1 MWNTI
6 SRFFAKGSKTAVVQ
20 EVTSPPLSP
29 SSTTTTTITTTR
41 TRTTTAARDDDER
54 QDRLACNGVADDDAS
69 VDGTSVHVFYG
80 ATMDRGA
87 SADDR
92 RRLPAAASAAATGA
106 ATAAAPTADQQSSGG
121 DSDSYDSRQAK
132 QRASVKWLLSKAY
145 NNRVPEKLREPYY
158 RDHEEQEHLKP
169 QIVHALSNAEL
180 YCLALANIYSDP
192 NYHNQNHYGIL
203 QALARK
209 GVYVAEQNNTQLTET
224 ILIQNS
230 PLKMSAHMAVIE
242 GLMVL
247 YAKEV
252 VTGDRVVSAIRRFD
266 PQAEVD
272 VPSDHEKGLL
282 LWINHASHAL
292 IAKIQSEDGAGDKT
306 RLPELPAAKDFQ
318 SLCDG
323 VGLAA
328 VVAFYCPGELN
339 WMEIRVSKRP
349 SVADAL
355 HNLSLVH
362 AFCVKCLPYSIFH
375 MQPEDVTYM
384 RGSMKQNLVVFLAD
398 MYNVLEIH
406 PAKCVR
412 YPGEERAMQYL
423 DACPRNSHGV
433 AHKRSLPQSIAPIP
447 DLRSNLSISAPG
459 FTVAKSASS
468 TIVKKSQSL
477 QQTAENHPYDDR
489 RAGSEE
495 SFVVHR
501 GKGIPTLSSVA
512 DDKSVARTEAAGR
525 PSNWEDQR
533 RSSYAGRRSRRN
545 SITDDSQLTIEN
557 FGGSQDNL
565 HNFGRNP
572 DKEVGAHIGK
582 RSTTEPTLPARSS
595 VQDVYG
601 SGVQH
606 IIADNGYN
614 GSNGGE
620 EPPRLRRQASNSSL
634 DNVALRQ
641 ILHSSA
647 ENDGGGTDNGD
658 GGDAVTKLAS
668 FANLNRQSSEK
679 GINFTYMEQERQDD
693 VKQLNKRH
701 GQSNGNGEKKTT
713 FATLPNTTTWQQQS
727 SQQSQQME
735 QHSVDENG
743 GNTIMASQLNNI
755 RLKLEEKRRHI
766 ENEKRKMEVVM
777 SKQRQKVGKAA
788 FLQAVT
794 KGKVKSPSS
803 STSGGDSP
811 AETVGPPTPV
821 TSGSSGATPTSV
833 SEASSVPQQLP
844 QEKPQRPFSLK
855 EISEDV
861 RDVEHKWL
869 EHDGNAPFIE
879 TRRTPDIENMDPEQY
894 RQSITQMNTSLS
906 EIQADI
912 QRLANQQ
919 NQIQQQHLM
928 TQHQKQMQQQ
938 FQQLQSLS
946 QQHMQTYGMPP
957 MNPLTPRLQD
967 PQQSQFYLHD
977 QPQVQRRMWGQP
989 APAQSLANEMAAV
1002 GYQQSM
1008 DSRFSPQPA
1017 AYQQD
1022 MRIYTDP
1029 TRTWAAPHP
1038 AQKGFVLHDTQEP
1051 RYLNGGDHSLC
1062 NNQMSHPGPTGYPA
1076 SSSLF
1081 NQTQATSASP
1091 QHRNAI
1097 HRISQ
1102 LISESPEPKRS
1113 TVHHIPISCESPTEK
1128 RQVTALHTPVPAPP
1142 ADDMKPQNI
1151 SFIGNDDDIAQGIR
1165 GLNITSGSR
1174 TYRIPSPTRPTI
1186 SQNSFQPHPSLRETS
1201 RSATPDVTPLDS
1213 TDAGEKGFYISFDN
1227 DAPKKPKPTLRVK
1240 RMSPKKERSAS
1251 SYNEHE
1257 DFMRSESP
1265 PVSTVERQKQAE
1277 AQRELERERLRQ
1289 AEEREQQRQEMR
1301 DRELKREIERER
1313 QREKQRD
1320 SNTEGRHASGVGLV
1334 IGNQLTNPDPN
1345 SMDEM
1350 EKKKERIMLMSLQR
1364 RQRQEEMKER
1374 KEVETQA
1381 RREQEKLKA
1390 EERARKK
1397 EEERQ
1402 RRAAILEHHK
1412 VKKAIEEA
1420 EREGKVIDKEL
1431 LNAIN
1436 PAKLR
1441 NKTTPARPRPKT
1453 IHGDAGAVLDSG
1465 ALTPS
1470 RGKKGSSSN
1479 LSTASLTSPTMRR
1492 DYYRGSQDSLT
1503 AAHLDDRRCSGPLY
1517 RGGSLR
1523 VSSVD
1528 SPDDGRGSSPCRSVN
1543 QLGRRGSYK
1552 TSRDAQ
1558 ESQQQIRGRP
1568 KYQTYQNFKG
1578 RKSNSLMNL
1587 CDSDSGLGRSTPPR
1601 RAASPG
1607 IGSMRH
1613 LTSPSGPGSLP
1624 PALMTSKK
1632 RIYDDGSSD
1641 ISSTPSSMMD
1651 YNGPRLYKLPIAKSN
1666 RNIMLNAVEYCVF
1679 PGTVNR
1685 EAKSRVLEEISRSES
1700 KHFLI
1705 LFRDAGCQFRALYS
1719 YCPEREEVAK
1729 LYGTGPKQ
1737 VIDNMFDKFFKYN
1750 SSGKCFSQVHTKHLT
1765 VTIDAFT
1772 IHNSLWQGKKVNL
1785 PNKKDIPLVI

>member
-1 MWNTI
+1 MWSAIT
-6 SRFFAKGSKTAVVQ
+6 RLFVKGKTEESA
-20 EVTSPPLSP
+20 P
-29 SSTTTTTITTTR
+29 R
-41 TRTTTAARDDDER
+41 TKDRTCD
-54 QDRLACNGVADDDAS
+54 GVPDT
-69 VDGTSVHVFYG
+69 VVHVFD
-80 ATMDRGA
+80 AMDRNAG
-87 SADDR
+87 DDR
-92 RRLPAAASAAATGA
+92 RKGPAGEQHHDGA
-106 ATAAAPTADQQSSGG
+106 ETEHF
-121 DSDSYDSRQAK
+121 SDAYDSRQAK

-145 NNRVPEKLREPYY
+145 NNRVPENLRDPYY
-158 RDHEEQEHLKP
+158 IDNENQEHLKP

-192 NYHNQNHYGIL
+192 NYHNQNHCGIL

-209 GVYVAEQNNTQLTET
+209 GVYLAEPNNTQLTET

-272 VPSDHEKGLL
+272 VPADHEKGLL
-282 LWINHASHAL
+282 LWISHASNAL
-292 IAKIQSEDGAGDKT
+292 IAKIQADEGAGDKT

-339 WMEIRVSKRP
+339 WMDIRVSKRP

-362 AFCVKCLPYSIFH
+362 AFCNRCLPYSIFH
-375 MQPEDVTYM
+375 MLPEDVTYM
-384 RGSMKQNLVVFLAD
+384 RGCMKQNLVVFLAD

-412 YPGEERAMQYL
+412 YPGEERAMQFL

-447 DLRSNLSISAPG
+447 DLRSNLSVSAPG
-459 FTVAKSASS
+459 FTVAKAPSS
-468 TIVKKSQSL
+468 SSVKKSQSL
-477 QQTAENHPYDDR
+477 QQTAENYSHDDR

-512 DDKSVARTEAAGR
+512 DEKSITRVDAAGR
-525 PSNWEDQR
+525 PSNWEEQR

-545 SITDDSQLTIEN
+545 SVSDDSQLTIEN

-606 IIADNGYN
+606 ILSDNGYDK
-614 GSNGGE
+614 E
-620 EPPRLRRQASNSSL
+620 EPPRLRRQTSNSSL
-634 DNVALRQ
+634 DNVALKQ
-641 ILHSSA
+641 ILHSS
-647 ENDGGGTDNGD
+647 ENVNSDGDTS
-658 GGDAVTKLAS
+658 KLAS
-668 FANLNRQSSEK
+668 FANLSRQSSEK
-679 GINFTYMEQERQDD
+679 GINLTYTEQERDD
-693 VKQLNKRH
+693 SKSNLSNKKL
-701 GQSNGNGEKKTT
+701 GQTNGNRNGEKKTT

-727 SQQSQQME
+727 NQQSQQME
-735 QHSVDENG
+735 QHSVADENG

-766 ENEKRKMEVVM
+766 ENEKRRMEVVM

-794 KGKVKSPSS
+794 KLYLVGKVKSPSS

-811 AETVGPPTPV
+811 AEIGPPTPV
-821 TSGSSGATPTSV
+821 TSGSSGETPTSV
-833 SEASSVPQQLP
+833 SETTPVTQQP
-844 QEKPQRPFSLK
+844 SQEKPQRPFSLK

-879 TRRTPDIENMDPEQY
+879 TRRTPDIENMDLEQY
-894 RQSITQMNTSLS
+894 HQSISQIYTPFRRMNNSLS

-928 TQHQKQMQQQ
+928 TQHQQQIQQQ

-946 QQHMQTYGMPP
+946 QQHMQNFGMAPI
-957 MNPLTPRLQD
+957 NPLTSKLQD
-967 PQQSQFYLHD
+967 TQQSQFYLHD
-977 QPQVQRRMWGQP
+977 QPQLQRRMWGQP
-989 APAQSLANEMAAV
+989 PPTQSLANEMAAV

-1008 DSRFSPQPA
+1008 DPRYNTQPTP
-1017 AYQQD
+1017 YQQD
-1022 MRIYTDP
+1022 MRLYQD
-1029 TRTWAAPHP
+1029 TRNWGTHP
-1038 AQKGFVLHDTQEP
+1038 PQQKGFVLHDTPQEP

-1062 NNQMSHPGPTGYPA
+1062 NNQMSHPGPTYP
-1076 SSSLF
+1076 SSTSIF
-1081 NQTQATSASP
+1081 NQTPPSSASP
-1091 QHRNAI
+1091 QHRNAV

-1102 LISESPEPKRS
+1102 LMSESPEPKRP
-1113 TVHHIPISCESPTEK
+1113 TVHHIPIKCESPTEK
-1128 RQVTALHTPVPAPP
+1128 RQIAAMHAPVPAPP
-1142 ADDMKPQNI
+1142 VDDMKPQNI
-1151 SFIGNDDDIAQGIR
+1151 SFIGNDDELTQGIR

-1174 TYRIPSPTRPTI
+1174 TYRIPSPTRPSI
-1186 SQNSFQPHPSLRETS
+1186 SRNSFQPHPSLRE
-1201 RSATPDVTPLDS
+1201 ATPSPSGTPEVTPLDP
-1213 TDAGEKGFYISFDN
+1213 TDAGEKGFYICFDN

-1240 RMSPKKERSAS
+1240 RTSPKKERGVS
-1251 SYNEHE
+1251 SYVDSE
-1257 DFMRSESP
+1257 DFTMRPDSP
-1265 PVSTVERQKQAE
+1265 SAIVMDRQKQLE
-1277 AQRELERERLRQ
+1277 IQR
-1289 AEEREQQRQEMR
+1289 
-1301 DRELKREIERER
+1301 DSD
-1313 QREKQRD
+1313 REKQRQID
-1320 SNTEGRHASGVGLV
+1320 ERDFQRQEIRDREIQREGEREKQRERHEMSGESRQSGVGLI
-1334 IGNQLTNPDPN
+1334 IGNQLANPDPN
-1345 SMDEM
+1345 SLDEM
-1350 EKKKERIMLMSLQR
+1350 ERKKERIMLLSLQR
-1364 RQRQEEMKER
+1364 RQQQEEMKER
-1374 KEVETQA
+1374 KEVEAQA

-1402 RRAAILEHHK
+1402 RRAAILEQHK

-1431 LNAIN
+1431 LNTIK
-1436 PAKLR
+1436 PTKLR
-1441 NKTTPARPRPKT
+1441 NKTATTRPRPKT
-1453 IHGDAGAVLDSG
+1453 IHVDAGTELDSG

-1503 AAHLDDRRCSGPLY
+1503 AAHFDERRSGPLY

-1528 SPDDGRGSSPCRSVN
+1528 SPDDGRGSSPCRSMN

-1552 TSRDAQ
+1552 TSRD
-1558 ESQQQIRGRP
+1558 
-1568 KYQTYQNFKG
+1568 T
-1578 RKSNSLMNL
+1578 
-1587 CDSDSGLGRSTPPR
+1587 DSGLGRATPPR
-1601 RAASPG
+1601 RAPSPG
-1607 IGSMRH
+1607 MGSMRH
-1613 LTSPSGPGSLP
+1613 LPSPSGPGSLP
-1624 PALMTSKK
+1624 PGLMTK
-1632 RIYDDGSSD
+1632 RRVFDDGSSD

-1651 YNGPRLYKLPIAKSN
+1651 YNGPRLYKQPTTKSN
-1666 RNIMLNAVEYCVF
+1666 RGIMLNAVEYCVF
-1679 PGTVNR
+1679 PGTVNK
-1685 EAKSRVLEEISRSES
+1685 EAKRRVLDEIARSES

-1719 YCPEREEVAK
+1719 YCPDREEVSK

-1737 VIDNMFDKFFKYN
+1737 VMDKMFDKFFKYN
-1750 SSGKCFSQVHTKHLT
+1750 SGAKCFSQVHTKHLT

-1785 PNKKDIPLVI
+1785 PNKKDMPLVI

>member
-1 MWNTI
+1 MWSAIT
-6 SRFFAKGSKTAVVQ
+6 RLFVKGKTEESA
-20 EVTSPPLSP
+20 P
-29 SSTTTTTITTTR
+29 R
-41 TRTTTAARDDDER
+41 TKDWTCD
-54 QDRLACNGVADDDAS
+54 GVPDT
-69 VDGTSVHVFYG
+69 VVHVFD
-80 ATMDRGA
+80 AMDRNAG
-87 SADDR
+87 DDR
-92 RRLPAAASAAATGA
+92 RKGPAGEQHHDGA
-106 ATAAAPTADQQSSGG
+106 ESEHF
-121 DSDSYDSRQAK
+121 SDAYDSRQAK

-145 NNRVPEKLREPYY
+145 NNRVPENLRDPYY
-158 RDHEEQEHLKP
+158 IDNENQEHLKP

-192 NYHNQNHYGIL
+192 NYHNQNHCGIL

-209 GVYVAEQNNTQLTET
+209 GVYLAEPNNTQLTET

-272 VPSDHEKGLL
+272 VPADHEKGLL
-282 LWINHASHAL
+282 LWISHASNAL
-292 IAKIQSEDGAGDKT
+292 IAKIQAEEGAGDKT

-339 WMEIRVSKRP
+339 WMDIRVSKRP

-362 AFCVKCLPYSIFH
+362 AFCNRCLPYSIFH
-375 MQPEDVTYM
+375 MLPEDVTYM
-384 RGSMKQNLVVFLAD
+384 RGCMKQNLVVFLAD

-412 YPGEERAMQYL
+412 YPGEERAMQFL

-447 DLRSNLSISAPG
+447 DLRSNLSVSAPG
-459 FTVAKSASS
+459 FTVAKAPSS
-468 TIVKKSQSL
+468 SSVKKSQSL
-477 QQTAENHPYDDR
+477 QQTAENYSHDDR

-512 DDKSVARTEAAGR
+512 DEKSITRIDAAGR
-525 PSNWEDQR
+525 PSNWEEQR

-545 SITDDSQLTIEN
+545 SVSDDSQLTIEN

-606 IIADNGYN
+606 ILSDNGYDK
-614 GSNGGE
+614 E
-620 EPPRLRRQASNSSL
+620 EPPRLRRQTSNSSL
-634 DNVALRQ
+634 DNVALKQ
-641 ILHSSA
+641 ILHSS
-647 ENDGGGTDNGD
+647 ENVNSDGDTS
-658 GGDAVTKLAS
+658 KLAS
-668 FANLNRQSSEK
+668 FANLSRQSSEK
-679 GINFTYMEQERQDD
+679 GINLTYTEQERDD
-693 VKQLNKRH
+693 SKSNLSSKKL
-701 GQSNGNGEKKTT
+701 GQTNGNRNGEKKTT

-727 SQQSQQME
+727 NQQSQQME
-735 QHSVDENG
+735 QHSVADENG

-766 ENEKRKMEVVM
+766 ENEKRRMEVVM

-794 KGKVKSPSS
+794 
-803 STSGGDSP
+803 
-811 AETVGPPTPV
+811 
-821 TSGSSGATPTSV
+821 
-833 SEASSVPQQLP
+833 
-844 QEKPQRPFSLK
+844 K

-879 TRRTPDIENMDPEQY
+879 TRRTPDIENMDLEQY
-894 RQSITQMNTSLS
+894 HQSISQMNNSLS

-928 TQHQKQMQQQ
+928 TQHQQQIQQQ

-946 QQHMQTYGMPP
+946 QQHMQNFGMAPI
-957 MNPLTPRLQD
+957 NPLTSKLQD
-967 PQQSQFYLHD
+967 TQQSQFYLHD
-977 QPQVQRRMWGQP
+977 QPQLQRRMWGQP
-989 APAQSLANEMAAV
+989 PPTQSLANEMAAV

-1008 DSRFSPQPA
+1008 DPRYSTQPTP
-1017 AYQQD
+1017 YQQD
-1022 MRIYTDP
+1022 MRLYQD
-1029 TRTWAAPHP
+1029 TRNWGTHP
-1038 AQKGFVLHDTQEP
+1038 PQQKGFVLHDTPQEP

-1062 NNQMSHPGPTGYPA
+1062 NNQMSHPGPTYP
-1076 SSSLF
+1076 SSTSIF
-1081 NQTQATSASP
+1081 NQTPPSSASP
-1091 QHRNAI
+1091 QHRNAV

-1102 LISESPEPKRS
+1102 LMSESPEPKRP
-1113 TVHHIPISCESPTEK
+1113 TVHHIPIKCESPTEK
-1128 RQVTALHTPVPAPP
+1128 RQITAMHAPVPAPP
-1142 ADDMKPQNI
+1142 VDDMKPQNI
-1151 SFIGNDDDIAQGIR
+1151 SFIGNDDELTQGIR

-1174 TYRIPSPTRPTI
+1174 TYRIPSPTRPSI
-1186 SQNSFQPHPSLRETS
+1186 SRNSFQPHPSLRE
-1201 RSATPDVTPLDS
+1201 ATPSPSGTPEVTPLDP
-1213 TDAGEKGFYISFDN
+1213 TDAGEKGFYICFDN

-1240 RMSPKKERSAS
+1240 RTSPKKERGVS
-1251 SYNEHE
+1251 SYVDSE
-1257 DFMRSESP
+1257 DFTMRPDSP
-1265 PVSTVERQKQAE
+1265 SAIVMDRQKQLE
-1277 AQRELERERLRQ
+1277 IQR
-1289 AEEREQQRQEMR
+1289 
-1301 DRELKREIERER
+1301 DSD
-1313 QREKQRD
+1313 REKQRQID
-1320 SNTEGRHASGVGLV
+1320 ERDFQRQEIRDREIQREGEREKQRERHEMSGESRQSGVGLI
-1334 IGNQLTNPDPN
+1334 IGNQLANPDPN
-1345 SMDEM
+1345 SLDEM
-1350 EKKKERIMLMSLQR
+1350 ERKKERIMLLSLQR
-1364 RQRQEEMKER
+1364 RQQQEEMKER
-1374 KEVETQA
+1374 KEVEAQA

-1402 RRAAILEHHK
+1402 RRAAILEQHK

-1431 LNAIN
+1431 LNTIK
-1436 PAKLR
+1436 PTKLR
-1441 NKTTPARPRPKT
+1441 NKTATTRPRPKT
-1453 IHGDAGAVLDSG
+1453 IHVDAGTELDSG

-1503 AAHLDDRRCSGPLY
+1503 AAHFDERRSGPLY

-1528 SPDDGRGSSPCRSVN
+1528 SPDDGRGSSPCRSMN

-1552 TSRDAQ
+1552 TSRDVQ
-1558 ESQQQIRGRP
+1558 EPQQQVRGRP
-1568 KYQTYQNFKG
+1568 KYPSYQNFKG

-1587 CDSDSGLGRSTPPR
+1587 CGSSSDQDGMMCRYTDTDSGLGRATPPR
-1601 RAASPG
+1601 RAPSPG
-1607 IGSMRH
+1607 MGSMRH
-1613 LTSPSGPGSLP
+1613 LPSPSGPGSLP
-1624 PALMTSKK
+1624 PGLMTK
-1632 RIYDDGSSD
+1632 RRVFDDGSSD

-1651 YNGPRLYKLPIAKSN
+1651 YNGPRLYKQPTTKSN
-1666 RNIMLNAVEYCVF
+1666 RGIMLNAVEYCVF
-1679 PGTVNR
+1679 PGTVNK
-1685 EAKSRVLEEISRSES
+1685 EAKRRVLDEIARSES

-1719 YCPEREEVAK
+1719 YCPDREEVSK

-1737 VIDNMFDKFFKYN
+1737 VMDKMFDKFFKYN
-1750 SSGKCFSQVHTKHLT
+1750 SGAKCFSQVHTKHLT

-1785 PNKKDIPLVI
+1785 PNKKDMPLVI

>member
-1 MWNTI
+1 MWSAIT
-6 SRFFAKGSKTAVVQ
+6 RLFVKGKTEESA
-20 EVTSPPLSP
+20 P
-29 SSTTTTTITTTR
+29 R
-41 TRTTTAARDDDER
+41 TKDRTCD
-54 QDRLACNGVADDDAS
+54 GVPDT
-69 VDGTSVHVFYG
+69 VVHVFD
-80 ATMDRGA
+80 AMDRNAG
-87 SADDR
+87 DDR
-92 RRLPAAASAAATGA
+92 RKGPAGEQHHDGA
-106 ATAAAPTADQQSSGG
+106 ESEHF
-121 DSDSYDSRQAK
+121 SDAYDSRQAK

-145 NNRVPEKLREPYY
+145 NNRVPENLRDPYY
-158 RDHEEQEHLKP
+158 IDNENQEHLKP

-192 NYHNQNHYGIL
+192 NYHNQNHCGIL

-209 GVYVAEQNNTQLTET
+209 GVYLAEPNNTQLTET

-272 VPSDHEKGLL
+272 VPADHEKGLL
-282 LWINHASHAL
+282 LWISHASNAL
-292 IAKIQSEDGAGDKT
+292 IAKIQAEEGAGDKT

-339 WMEIRVSKRP
+339 WMDIRVSKRP

-362 AFCVKCLPYSIFH
+362 AFCNRCLPYSIFH
-375 MQPEDVTYM
+375 MLPEDVTYM
-384 RGSMKQNLVVFLAD
+384 RGCMKQNLVVFLAD

-412 YPGEERAMQYL
+412 YPGEERAMQFL

-447 DLRSNLSISAPG
+447 DLRSNLSVSAPG
-459 FTVAKSASS
+459 FTVAKAPSS
-468 TIVKKSQSL
+468 SSVKKSQSL
-477 QQTAENHPYDDR
+477 QQTAENYSHDDR

-512 DDKSVARTEAAGR
+512 DEKSITRVDAAGR
-525 PSNWEDQR
+525 PSNWEEQR

-545 SITDDSQLTIEN
+545 SVSDDSQLTIEN

-606 IIADNGYN
+606 ILSDNGYDK
-614 GSNGGE
+614 E
-620 EPPRLRRQASNSSL
+620 EPPRLRRQTSNSSL
-634 DNVALRQ
+634 DNVALKQ
-641 ILHSSA
+641 ILHSS
-647 ENDGGGTDNGD
+647 ENVNSDGDTS
-658 GGDAVTKLAS
+658 KLAS
-668 FANLNRQSSEK
+668 FANLSRQSSEK
-679 GINFTYMEQERQDD
+679 GINLTYTEQERDD
-693 VKQLNKRH
+693 SKSNLSNKKL
-701 GQSNGNGEKKTT
+701 GQTNGNRNGEKKTT

-727 SQQSQQME
+727 NQQSQQME
-735 QHSVDENG
+735 QHSVADENG

-766 ENEKRKMEVVM
+766 ENEKRRMEVVM

-794 KGKVKSPSS
+794 KLYLVGKVKSPSS

-811 AETVGPPTPV
+811 AEIGPPTPV
-821 TSGSSGATPTSV
+821 TSGSSGETPTSV
-833 SEASSVPQQLP
+833 SETTPVTQQP
-844 QEKPQRPFSLK
+844 SQEKPQRPFSLK

-879 TRRTPDIENMDPEQY
+879 TRRTPDIENMDLEQY
-894 RQSITQMNTSLS
+894 HQSISQICTPFRRMNNSLS

-928 TQHQKQMQQQ
+928 TQHQQQIQQQ

-946 QQHMQTYGMPP
+946 QQHMQNFGMAPI
-957 MNPLTPRLQD
+957 NPLTSKLQD
-967 PQQSQFYLHD
+967 TQQSQFYLHD
-977 QPQVQRRMWGQP
+977 QPQLQRRMWGQP
-989 APAQSLANEMAAV
+989 PPTQSLANEMAAV

-1008 DSRFSPQPA
+1008 DPRYSTQPTP
-1017 AYQQD
+1017 YQQD
-1022 MRIYTDP
+1022 MRLYQD
-1029 TRTWAAPHP
+1029 TRNWGTHP
-1038 AQKGFVLHDTQEP
+1038 PQQKGFVLHDTPQEP

-1062 NNQMSHPGPTGYPA
+1062 NNQMSHPGPTYP
-1076 SSSLF
+1076 SSTSIF
-1081 NQTQATSASP
+1081 NQTPPSSASP
-1091 QHRNAI
+1091 QHRNAV

-1102 LISESPEPKRS
+1102 LMSESPEPKRP
-1113 TVHHIPISCESPTEK
+1113 TVHHIPIKCESPTEK
-1128 RQVTALHTPVPAPP
+1128 RQITAMHAPVPAPP
-1142 ADDMKPQNI
+1142 VDDMKPQNI
-1151 SFIGNDDDIAQGIR
+1151 SFIGNDDELTRGIR

-1174 TYRIPSPTRPTI
+1174 TYRIPSPTRPSI
-1186 SQNSFQPHPSLRETS
+1186 SRNSFQPHPSLRE
-1201 RSATPDVTPLDS
+1201 ATPSPSGTPEVTPLDP
-1213 TDAGEKGFYISFDN
+1213 TDAGEKGFYICFDN

-1240 RMSPKKERSAS
+1240 RTSPKKERGVS
-1251 SYNEHE
+1251 SYVDSE
-1257 DFMRSESP
+1257 DFTMRPDSP
-1265 PVSTVERQKQAE
+1265 SAIVMDRQKQLE
-1277 AQRELERERLRQ
+1277 IQR
-1289 AEEREQQRQEMR
+1289 
-1301 DRELKREIERER
+1301 DSD
-1313 QREKQRD
+1313 REKQRQID
-1320 SNTEGRHASGVGLV
+1320 ERDFQRQEIRDREIQREGEREKQRERHEMSAESRQSGVGLI
-1334 IGNQLTNPDPN
+1334 IGNQLANPDPN
-1345 SMDEM
+1345 SLDEM
-1350 EKKKERIMLMSLQR
+1350 ERKKERIMLLSLQR
-1364 RQRQEEMKER
+1364 RQQQEEMKER
-1374 KEVETQA
+1374 KEVEAQA

-1402 RRAAILEHHK
+1402 RRAAILEQHK

-1431 LNAIN
+1431 LNTIK
-1436 PAKLR
+1436 PTKLR
-1441 NKTTPARPRPKT
+1441 NKTATTRPRPKT
-1453 IHGDAGAVLDSG
+1453 IHVDAGTELDSG

-1503 AAHLDDRRCSGPLY
+1503 AAHFDERRSGPLY

-1528 SPDDGRGSSPCRSVN
+1528 SPDDGRGSSPCRSMN

-1552 TSRDAQ
+1552 TSRGSSSDQ
-1558 ESQQQIRGRP
+1558 DGMMCR
-1568 KYQTYQNFKG
+1568 YT
-1578 RKSNSLMNL
+1578 
-1587 CDSDSGLGRSTPPR
+1587 DTDSGLGRATPPR
-1601 RAASPG
+1601 RAPSPG
-1607 IGSMRH
+1607 MGSMRH
-1613 LTSPSGPGSLP
+1613 LPSPSGPGSLP
-1624 PALMTSKK
+1624 PGLMTK
-1632 RIYDDGSSD
+1632 RRVFDDGSSD

-1651 YNGPRLYKLPIAKSN
+1651 YNGPRLYKQPTTKSN
-1666 RNIMLNAVEYCVF
+1666 RGIMLNAVEYCVF
-1679 PGTVNR
+1679 PGTVNK
-1685 EAKSRVLEEISRSES
+1685 EAKRRVLDEIARSES

-1719 YCPEREEVAK
+1719 YCPDREEVSK

-1737 VIDNMFDKFFKYN
+1737 VMDKMFDKFFKYN
-1750 SSGKCFSQVHTKHLT
+1750 SGAKCFSQVHTKHLT

-1785 PNKKDIPLVI
+1785 PNKKDMPLVI

>member
-1 MWNTI
+1 MWSAIT
-6 SRFFAKGSKTAVVQ
+6 RLFVKGKTEESA
-20 EVTSPPLSP
+20 P
-29 SSTTTTTITTTR
+29 R
-41 TRTTTAARDDDER
+41 TKDRTCD
-54 QDRLACNGVADDDAS
+54 GVPDT
-69 VDGTSVHVFYG
+69 VVHVFD
-80 ATMDRGA
+80 AMDRNAG
-87 SADDR
+87 DDR
-92 RRLPAAASAAATGA
+92 RKGPAGEQHHDGA
-106 ATAAAPTADQQSSGG
+106 ESEHF
-121 DSDSYDSRQAK
+121 SDAYDSRQAK

-145 NNRVPEKLREPYY
+145 NNRVPENLRDPYY
-158 RDHEEQEHLKP
+158 IDNENQEHLKP

-192 NYHNQNHYGIL
+192 NYHNQNHCGIL

-209 GVYVAEQNNTQLTET
+209 GVYLAEPNNTQLTET

-272 VPSDHEKGLL
+272 VPADHEKGLL
-282 LWINHASHAL
+282 LWISHASNAL
-292 IAKIQSEDGAGDKT
+292 IAKIQAEEGAGDKT

-339 WMEIRVSKRP
+339 WMDIRVSKRP

-362 AFCVKCLPYSIFH
+362 AFCNRCLPYSIFH
-375 MQPEDVTYM
+375 MLPEDVTYM
-384 RGSMKQNLVVFLAD
+384 RGCMKQNLVVFLAD

-412 YPGEERAMQYL
+412 YPGEERAMQFL

-447 DLRSNLSISAPG
+447 DLRSNLSVSAPG
-459 FTVAKSASS
+459 FTVAKAPSS
-468 TIVKKSQSL
+468 SSVKKSQSL
-477 QQTAENHPYDDR
+477 QQTAENYSHDDR

-512 DDKSVARTEAAGR
+512 DEKSITRVDAAGR
-525 PSNWEDQR
+525 PSNWEEQR

-545 SITDDSQLTIEN
+545 SVSDDSQLTIEN

-606 IIADNGYN
+606 ILSDNGYDK
-614 GSNGGE
+614 E
-620 EPPRLRRQASNSSL
+620 EPPRLRRQTSNSSL
-634 DNVALRQ
+634 DNVALKQ
-641 ILHSSA
+641 ILHSS
-647 ENDGGGTDNGD
+647 ENVNSDGDTS
-658 GGDAVTKLAS
+658 KLAS
-668 FANLNRQSSEK
+668 FANLSRQSSEK
-679 GINFTYMEQERQDD
+679 GINLTYTEQERDD
-693 VKQLNKRH
+693 SKSNLSNKKL
-701 GQSNGNGEKKTT
+701 GQTNGNRNGEKKTT

-727 SQQSQQME
+727 NQQSQQME
-735 QHSVDENG
+735 QHSVADENG

-766 ENEKRKMEVVM
+766 ENEKRRMEVVM

-794 KGKVKSPSS
+794 KLYLVGKVKSPSS

-811 AETVGPPTPV
+811 AEIGPPTPV
-821 TSGSSGATPTSV
+821 TSGSSGETPTSV
-833 SEASSVPQQLP
+833 SETTPVTQQP
-844 QEKPQRPFSLK
+844 SQEKPQRPFSLK

-879 TRRTPDIENMDPEQY
+879 TRRTPDIENMDLEQY
-894 RQSITQMNTSLS
+894 HQSISQICIPFRRMNNSLS

-928 TQHQKQMQQQ
+928 TQHQQQIQQQ

-946 QQHMQTYGMPP
+946 QQHMQNFGMAPI
-957 MNPLTPRLQD
+957 NPLTSKLQD
-967 PQQSQFYLHD
+967 TQQSQFYLHD
-977 QPQVQRRMWGQP
+977 QPQLQRRMWGQP
-989 APAQSLANEMAAV
+989 PPTQSLANEMAAV

-1008 DSRFSPQPA
+1008 DPRYSTQPTP
-1017 AYQQD
+1017 YQQD
-1022 MRIYTDP
+1022 MRLYQD
-1029 TRTWAAPHP
+1029 TRNWGTHP
-1038 AQKGFVLHDTQEP
+1038 PQQKGFVLHDTPQEP

-1062 NNQMSHPGPTGYPA
+1062 NNQMSHPGPTYP
-1076 SSSLF
+1076 SSTSIF
-1081 NQTQATSASP
+1081 NQTPPSSASP
-1091 QHRNAI
+1091 QHRNAV

-1102 LISESPEPKRS
+1102 LMSESPEPKRP
-1113 TVHHIPISCESPTEK
+1113 TVHHIPIKCESPTEK
-1128 RQVTALHTPVPAPP
+1128 RQITAMHAPVPAPP
-1142 ADDMKPQNI
+1142 VDDMKPQNI
-1151 SFIGNDDDIAQGIR
+1151 SFIGNDDELTQGIR

-1174 TYRIPSPTRPTI
+1174 TYRIPSPTRPSI
-1186 SQNSFQPHPSLRETS
+1186 SRNSFQPHPSLRE
-1201 RSATPDVTPLDS
+1201 ATPSPSSTPEVTPLDP
-1213 TDAGEKGFYISFDN
+1213 TDAGEKGFYICFDN

-1240 RMSPKKERSAS
+1240 RTSPKKERGVS
-1251 SYNEHE
+1251 SYVDSE
-1257 DFMRSESP
+1257 DFTMRPDSP
-1265 PVSTVERQKQAE
+1265 SAIVMDRQKQLE
-1277 AQRELERERLRQ
+1277 IQR
-1289 AEEREQQRQEMR
+1289 
-1301 DRELKREIERER
+1301 DSD
-1313 QREKQRD
+1313 REKQRQID
-1320 SNTEGRHASGVGLV
+1320 ERDFQRQEIRDREIQREGEREKQRERHEISAESRQSGVGLI
-1334 IGNQLTNPDPN
+1334 IGNQLANPDPN
-1345 SMDEM
+1345 SLDEM
-1350 EKKKERIMLMSLQR
+1350 ERKKERIMLLSLQR
-1364 RQRQEEMKER
+1364 RQQQEEMKER
-1374 KEVETQA
+1374 KEVEAQA

-1402 RRAAILEHHK
+1402 RRAAILEQHK

-1431 LNAIN
+1431 LNTIK
-1436 PAKLR
+1436 PTKLR
-1441 NKTTPARPRPKT
+1441 NKTATTRPRPKT
-1453 IHGDAGAVLDSG
+1453 IHVDAGTELDSG

-1479 LSTASLTSPTMRR
+1479 LST
-1492 DYYRGSQDSLT
+1492 
-1503 AAHLDDRRCSGPLY
+1503 
-1517 RGGSLR
+1517 
-1523 VSSVD
+1523 D
-1528 SPDDGRGSSPCRSVN
+1528 SPDDGRGSSPCRSMN

-1552 TSRDAQ
+1552 TSRD
-1558 ESQQQIRGRP
+1558 
-1568 KYQTYQNFKG
+1568 T
-1578 RKSNSLMNL
+1578 
-1587 CDSDSGLGRSTPPR
+1587 DSGLGRATPPR
-1601 RAASPG
+1601 RAPSPG
-1607 IGSMRH
+1607 MGSMRH
-1613 LTSPSGPGSLP
+1613 LPSPSGPGSLP
-1624 PALMTSKK
+1624 PGLMTK
-1632 RIYDDGSSD
+1632 RRVFDDGSSD

-1651 YNGPRLYKLPIAKSN
+1651 YNGPRLYKQPTTKSN
-1666 RNIMLNAVEYCVF
+1666 RGIMLNAVEYCVF
-1679 PGTVNR
+1679 PGTVNK
-1685 EAKSRVLEEISRSES
+1685 EAKRRVLDEIARSES

-1719 YCPEREEVAK
+1719 YCPDREEVSK

-1737 VIDNMFDKFFKYN
+1737 VMDKMFDKFFKYN
-1750 SSGKCFSQVHTKHLT
+1750 SGAKCFSQVHTKHLT

-1785 PNKKDIPLVI
+1785 PNKKDMPLVI

>member
-1 MWNTI
+1 MWSAI
-6 SRFFAKGSKTAVVQ
+6 SRLFVKGKTEEPA
-20 EVTSPPLSP
+20 LS
-29 SSTTTTTITTTR
+29 TENHTC
-41 TRTTTAARDDDER
+41 D
-54 QDRLACNGVADDDAS
+54 GVPDT
-69 VDGTSVHVFYG
+69 VVHVFD
-80 ATMDRGA
+80 AMDRNAG
-87 SADDR
+87 DDR
-92 RRLPAAASAAATGA
+92 RKGPAGEQHHGGA
-106 ATAAAPTADQQSSGG
+106 EFEHF
-121 DSDSYDSRQAK
+121 SDAYDSRQAK

-145 NNRVPEKLREPYY
+145 NNRVPENLREPYY
-158 RDHEEQEHLKP
+158 VDNENQEHLKP

-192 NYHNQNHYGIL
+192 NYHNQNHCGIL

-209 GVYVAEQNNTQLTET
+209 GVYLAEPNNTQLTET

-266 PQAEVD
+266 PQAEVE
-272 VPSDHEKGLL
+272 VPGDHEKGLL
-282 LWINHASHAL
+282 LWISHASRAL
-292 IAKIQSEDGAGDKT
+292 IAKIQAEEGAGDKT

-339 WMEIRVSKRP
+339 WMDIRVSKRP

-362 AFCVKCLPYSIFH
+362 AFCNRCLPYSIFH

-412 YPGEERAMQYL
+412 YPGEERAMQFL

-447 DLRSNLSISAPG
+447 DLRSNLSVSAPG
-459 FTVAKSASS
+459 FTVAKASS
-468 TIVKKSQSL
+468 SSSVKKSQSL
-477 QQTAENHPYDDR
+477 QQTAENYSHDDR

-512 DDKSVARTEAAGR
+512 DEKSVTRADAAGR
-525 PSNWEDQR
+525 PSNWEEQR

-545 SITDDSQLTIEN
+545 SVSDDSQLTIEN

-606 IIADNGYN
+606 ILSDNGYDK
-614 GSNGGE
+614 E
-620 EPPRLRRQASNSSL
+620 EPPRLRRQTSNSSL
-634 DNVALRQ
+634 DNVALKQ
-641 ILHSSA
+641 ILHSS
-647 ENDGGGTDNGD
+647 ENVNSEGGGDTS
-658 GGDAVTKLAS
+658 KLAS
-668 FANLNRQSSEK
+668 FANLSRQSSEK
-679 GINFTYMEQERQDD
+679 GINLTYTEQERDD
-693 VKQLNKRH
+693 GKSNLSGKKF
-701 GQSNGNGEKKTT
+701 GQTNGNGNGEKKTT

-727 SQQSQQME
+727 SQQSQQVE

-766 ENEKRKMEVVM
+766 ENEKRRMEVVM

-811 AETVGPPTPV
+811 AEIDPPTSV
-821 TSGSSGATPTSV
+821 TSGSSGETPTSV
-833 SEASSVPQQLP
+833 SETTPVTQQP
-844 QEKPQRPFSLK
+844 SQEKPQRPFSLK

-879 TRRTPDIENMDPEQY
+879 TRRTPDIENMDIEQY
-894 RQSITQMNTSLS
+894 HQSISQMNNSLS

-928 TQHQKQMQQQ
+928 TQHQQQMQQQ
-938 FQQLQSLS
+938 LQQLQSLS
-946 QQHMQTYGMPP
+946 QQHMQNFGMAPI
-957 MNPLTPRLQD
+957 NPLTSKLQD
-967 PQQSQFYLHD
+967 TQQSQFYLHD
-977 QPQVQRRMWGQP
+977 QPQLQRRMWGQP
-989 APAQSLANEMAAV
+989 PSTQSLANEMAAV
-1002 GYQQSM
+1002 GYQQPI
-1008 DSRFSPQPA
+1008 DPRYGTQPT

-1022 MRIYTDP
+1022 LRLYQD
-1029 TRTWAAPHP
+1029 TRNWGTLPP
-1038 AQKGFVLHDTQEP
+1038 QQKGFVLHDNQEP

-1062 NNQMSHPGPTGYPA
+1062 NNQMSHSGSTYPSSA
-1076 SSSLF
+1076 SIF
-1081 NQTQATSASP
+1081 NQTPPSSASP
-1091 QHRNAI
+1091 QHRNAV

-1102 LISESPEPKRS
+1102 LMSESPEPKRP
-1113 TVHHIPISCESPTEK
+1113 TVHHIPIKCESPTEK
-1128 RQVTALHTPVPAPP
+1128 RQITALHAPVPAPP
-1142 ADDMKPQNI
+1142 VDDMKPQNI
-1151 SFIGNDDDIAQGIR
+1151 SFIGNDDELTQGIR

-1174 TYRIPSPTRPTI
+1174 TYRIPSPTRPSI
-1186 SQNSFQPHPSLRETS
+1186 SRNSFQPHPSLRE
-1201 RSATPDVTPLDS
+1201 ATPSPSGTPEVTPLDP
-1213 TDAGEKGFYISFDN
+1213 TDAGEKGFYICFDN

-1240 RMSPKKERSAS
+1240 RTSPKKERSVS
-1251 SYNEHE
+1251 SYVENE
-1257 DFMRSESP
+1257 DFTMRPDSP
-1265 PVSTVERQKQAE
+1265 SAIAIDRQKQLE
-1277 AQRELERERLRQ
+1277 AQRDLDREKHQIDERDF
-1289 AEEREQQRQEMR
+1289 QRQEIR
-1301 DRELKREIERER
+1301 DKEIQREGE
-1313 QREKQRD
+1313 REKQR
-1320 SNTEGRHASGVGLV
+1320 ERHEITGESRQSGVGLI
-1334 IGNQLTNPDPN
+1334 IGNQLANPDPN
-1345 SMDEM
+1345 SLDEM
-1350 EKKKERIMLMSLQR
+1350 ERKKERIMLLSLQR
-1364 RQRQEEMKER
+1364 RQQQEELKER
-1374 KEVETQA
+1374 KEAEAQA

-1402 RRAAILEHHK
+1402 RRAAILEQHK

-1431 LNAIN
+1431 LNAIK
-1436 PAKLR
+1436 PTKLR
-1441 NKTTPARPRPKT
+1441 NKTATRPRPKT
-1453 IHGDAGAVLDSG
+1453 IHVDAGTELDSG

-1503 AAHLDDRRCSGPLY
+1503 AAHFDERRSGPLY

-1523 VSSVD
+1523 D
-1528 SPDDGRGSSPCRSVN
+1528 SPDDGRGSSPCRSMN

-1552 TSRDAQ
+1552 TSRGSSSDQ
-1558 ESQQQIRGRP
+1558 DGMMCR
-1568 KYQTYQNFKG
+1568 YT
-1578 RKSNSLMNL
+1578 
-1587 CDSDSGLGRSTPPR
+1587 DTDSGLGRATPPR
-1601 RAASPG
+1601 RAPSPG
-1607 IGSMRH
+1607 MGSMRH
-1613 LTSPSGPGSLP
+1613 LPSPSGPGSLP
-1624 PALMTSKK
+1624 PGLMTK
-1632 RIYDDGSSD
+1632 RRVFDDGSSD

-1651 YNGPRLYKLPIAKSN
+1651 YNGPRLYKQPTTKSN
-1666 RNIMLNAVEYCVF
+1666 RGIMLNAVEYCVF
-1679 PGTVNR
+1679 PGTVNK
-1685 EAKSRVLEEISRSES
+1685 EAKRRVLDEIAKSES

-1719 YCPEREEVAK
+1719 YCPDREEVSK

-1737 VIDNMFDKFFKYN
+1737 VIDKMFDKFFKYN
-1750 SSGKCFSQVHTKHLT
+1750 SGAKCFSQVHTKHLT

-1785 PNKKDIPLVI
+1785 PNKKDMPLVI

>member
-1 MWNTI
+1 MA
-6 SRFFAKGSKTAVVQ
+6 S
-20 EVTSPPLSP
+20 EVMLAPTN
-29 SSTTTTTITTTR
+29 TTTPGTSRREMNDVRDMIRNATVTTI
-41 TRTTTAARDDDER
+41 
-54 QDRLACNGVADDDAS
+54 
-69 VDGTSVHVFYG
+69 Y
-80 ATMDRGA
+80 
-87 SADDR
+87 
-92 RRLPAAASAAATGA
+92 
-106 ATAAAPTADQQSSGG
+106 
-121 DSDSYDSRQAK
+121 AK

-145 NNRVPEKLREPYY
+145 NNRVPDNLREPYY
-158 RDHEEQEHLKP
+158 RDHEDQEHLKP

-192 NYHNQNHYGIL
+192 NYHNQNHCGIL

-209 GVYVAEQNNTQLTET
+209 GVNVAESNNTQLTET

-230 PLKMSAHMAVIE
+230 PIKMSAHMTVIE

-266 PQAEVD
+266 PQADVEV
-272 VPSDHEKGLL
+272 PNDHEKGLL
-282 LWINHASHAL
+282 LWISHASHAL
-292 IAKIQSEDGAGDKT
+292 IAKIQSEEGGGDKT
-306 RLPELPAAKDFQ
+306 RLPELPAAKDFH

-339 WMEIRVSKRP
+339 WMDIRVSKRP

-362 AFCVKCLPYSIFH
+362 TFCTRCLPYSIFH

-384 RGSMKQNLVVFLAD
+384 RGSMKPNLVVFLTD

-412 YPGEERAMQYL
+412 YPGEERAMQFL

-447 DLRSNLSISAPG
+447 DLRSNLSVSAPG
-459 FTVAKSASS
+459 FTVAKSVPSS
-468 TIVKKSQSL
+468 TVKKSQSL
-477 QQTAENHPYDDR
+477 QQTAESHSYDDR

-495 SFVVHR
+495 SFIVHR

-512 DDKSVARTEAAGR
+512 DEKIISRAEAAGR

-533 RSSYAGRRSRRN
+533 RTSYAGRRSRRN
-545 SITDDSQLTIEN
+545 SVTDDSQLTIEN

-572 DKEVGAHIGK
+572 DKEVGVYTGK
-582 RSTTEPTLPARSS
+582 RSSTEPTLPARSS

-606 IIADNGYN
+606 ILADNGYN
-614 GSNGGE
+614 NE
-620 EPPRLRRQASNSSL
+620 EPSRLRRQASNSSL
-634 DNVALRQ
+634 DNVALKS
-641 ILHSSA
+641 ILHSS
-647 ENDGGGTDNGD
+647 ENDNN
-658 GGDAVTKLAS
+658 DASTTKLSS
-668 FANLNRQSSEK
+668 FSNLSKQSMEK
-679 GINFTYMEQERQDD
+679 GINLTYTDQDRGD
-693 VKQLNKRH
+693 DNSTTKSNVTNKKY
-701 GQSNGNGEKKTT
+701 GQSNGNGIAEKKTT

-727 SQQSQQME
+727 TQHSQQME
-735 QHSVDENG
+735 NQSIDENG
-743 GNTIMASQLNNI
+743 GNTVMASQLNNI

-766 ENEKRKMEVVM
+766 ENEKRRMEVVM

-811 AETVGPPTPV
+811 EEIGPPTPV
-821 TSGSSGATPTSV
+821 TSASSGETPTSV
-833 SEASSVPQQLP
+833 SEANPVPPQQP
-844 QEKPQRPFSLK
+844 SQEKPQRPFSLK

-869 EHDGNAPFIE
+869 EQDGNAPFIE
-879 TRRTPDIENMDPEQY
+879 TRRTPDIENMDLDQY
-894 RQSITQMNTSLS
+894 HQSISLMNNSLS

-928 TQHQKQMQQQ
+928 TQHQQQMQQQ
-938 FQQLQSLS
+938 LQQLQSLS
-946 QQHMQTYGMPP
+946 QHHMQPYGMSP
-957 MNPLTPRLQD
+957 MGTLTPRIQD
-967 PQQSQFYLHD
+967 SQQSQFYLHD
-977 QPQVQRRMWGQP
+977 QPQLQRRTWGQP
-989 APAQSLANEMAAV
+989 PPSQNLANEMTNV
-1002 GYQQSM
+1002 GYQQSI
-1008 DSRFSPQPA
+1008 DSRFNPQTT

-1022 MRIYTDP
+1022 MRLYQD
-1029 TRTWAAPHP
+1029 TRSWNTHP
-1038 AQKGFVLHDTQEP
+1038 PQQKGFVFHETSQEP

-1062 NNQMSHPGPTGYPA
+1062 NNQMNQPVSTYPTSA
-1076 SSSLF
+1076 SLF
-1081 NQTQATSASP
+1081 NQTASTTASP

-1102 LISESPEPKRS
+1102 LMSESPESKRP
-1113 TVHHIPISCESPTEK
+1113 TVHHIPITCESPTEK
-1128 RQVTALHTPVPAPP
+1128 RQCATLHTPVPAPP
-1142 ADDMKPQNI
+1142 VDDMKPQNI
-1151 SFIGNDDDIAQGIR
+1151 SFIGNDDEVVHGIR
-1165 GLNITSGSR
+1165 GLHITSGSR
-1174 TYRIPSPTRPTI
+1174 TYRIPSPTRPSI
-1186 SQNSFQPHPSLRETS
+1186 SRNSFQPHPSLRE
-1201 RSATPDVTPLDS
+1201 ATPSPSRTPEVTPLDP

-1227 DAPKKPKPTLRVK
+1227 DVPKKPKPTLRLK
-1240 RMSPKKERSAS
+1240 RTSPKKERNVS
-1251 SYNEHE
+1251 SYIEHE
-1257 DFMRSESP
+1257 DFTVRTESP
-1265 PVSTVERQKQAE
+1265 PVSITERQKQLE
-1277 AQRELERERLRQ
+1277 AQKDLERERQRQ
-1289 AEEREQQRQEMR
+1289 AEEREFLRQEMR
-1301 DRELKREIERER
+1301 DRELQKEMDRER
-1313 QREKQRD
+1313 QRDRHRD
-1320 SNTEGRHASGVGLV
+1320 SSAEGRQSSAGLV
-1334 IGNQLTNPDPN
+1334 IGKQLTNPDPN
-1345 SMDEM
+1345 SLDEM
-1350 EKKKERIMLMSLQR
+1350 EKKKERIMLLSLQR
-1364 RQRQEEMKER
+1364 RQQQEEMKER
-1374 KEVETQA
+1374 KEAEAQA
-1381 RREQEKLKA
+1381 RREQEKLKS
-1390 EERARKK
+1390 EERTRKK

-1402 RRAAILEHHK
+1402 RRAHILEQYK

-1431 LNAIN
+1431 LNAIK
-1436 PAKLR
+1436 PTKLR
-1441 NKTTPARPRPKT
+1441 NKTATTRPRPKT
-1453 IHGDAGAVLDSG
+1453 IHVDAGTELDSG

-1503 AAHLDDRRCSGPLY
+1503 AAHLDDRRSGPLY

-1528 SPDDGRGSSPCRSVN
+1528 SPDDGRGSSPCRSVK

-1552 TSRDAQ
+1552 TSRDVQ
-1558 ESQQQIRGRP
+1558 EPQQQVRGRP
-1568 KYQTYQNFKG
+1568 KYPTYQNFKG

-1587 CDSDSGLGRSTPPR
+1587 CGSSSDQDGMMCRYTDTDSGLGRATPPR
-1601 RAASPG
+1601 RAPSPG
-1607 IGSMRH
+1607 MGSMRH
-1613 LTSPSGPGSLP
+1613 LPSPSGPGSLP
-1624 PALMTSKK
+1624 PGLMTK
-1632 RIYDDGSSD
+1632 RRVFDDGSSD

-1651 YNGPRLYKLPIAKSN
+1651 YSGPRLYKQPTTKSN
-1666 RNIMLNAVEYCVF
+1666 RGIMLNAVEYCVF
-1679 PGTVNR
+1679 PGTVNK
-1685 EAKSRVLEEISRSES
+1685 EAKRKVLDEIARSES

-1719 YCPEREEVAK
+1719 YCPDREEVSK

-1737 VIDNMFDKFFKYN
+1737 VFDKMFDKFFKYN
-1750 SSGKCFSQVHTKHLT
+1750 SGGKCFSQVHTKHLT

-1772 IHNSLWQGKKVNL
+1772 IHDSLWQGKKVNL
-1785 PNKKDIPLVI
+1785 PNKKNMPLVI

>member
-1 MWNTI
+1 MWSAI
-6 SRFFAKGSKTAVVQ
+6 SRLFVKGKTEESA
-20 EVTSPPLSP
+20 LS
-29 SSTTTTTITTTR
+29 TENHTC
-41 TRTTTAARDDDER
+41 D
-54 QDRLACNGVADDDAS
+54 GVPDT
-69 VDGTSVHVFYG
+69 VVHVFD
-80 ATMDRGA
+80 AMDRNAG
-87 SADDR
+87 DDR
-92 RRLPAAASAAATGA
+92 RKGPAGEQHHGGA
-106 ATAAAPTADQQSSGG
+106 EFEHF
-121 DSDSYDSRQAK
+121 SDAYDSRQAK

-145 NNRVPEKLREPYY
+145 NNRVPENLREPYY
-158 RDHEEQEHLKP
+158 VDNENQEHLKP

-192 NYHNQNHYGIL
+192 NYHNQNHCGIL

-209 GVYVAEQNNTQLTET
+209 GVYLAEPNNTQLTET

-266 PQAEVD
+266 PQAEVE
-272 VPSDHEKGLL
+272 VPGDHEKGLL
-282 LWINHASHAL
+282 LWISHASRAL
-292 IAKIQSEDGAGDKT
+292 IAKIQAEEGAGDKT

-339 WMEIRVSKRP
+339 WMDIRVSKRP

-362 AFCVKCLPYSIFH
+362 AFCNRCLPYSIFH

-412 YPGEERAMQYL
+412 YPGEERAMQFL

-447 DLRSNLSISAPG
+447 DLRSNLSVSAPG
-459 FTVAKSASS
+459 FTVAKASS
-468 TIVKKSQSL
+468 SSSVKKSQSL
-477 QQTAENHPYDDR
+477 QQTAENYSHDDR

-512 DDKSVARTEAAGR
+512 DEKSVTRADAAGR
-525 PSNWEDQR
+525 PSNWEEQR

-545 SITDDSQLTIEN
+545 SVSDDSQLTIEN

-606 IIADNGYN
+606 ILSDNGYDK
-614 GSNGGE
+614 E
-620 EPPRLRRQASNSSL
+620 EPPRLRRQTSNSSL
-634 DNVALRQ
+634 DNVALKQ
-641 ILHSSA
+641 ILHSS
-647 ENDGGGTDNGD
+647 ENVNSEGD
-658 GGDAVTKLAS
+658 TSKLAS
-668 FANLNRQSSEK
+668 FANLSRQSSEK
-679 GINFTYMEQERQDD
+679 GINLTYTEQERDD
-693 VKQLNKRH
+693 GKSNLSGKKF
-701 GQSNGNGEKKTT
+701 GQTNGNGNGEKKTT

-727 SQQSQQME
+727 SQQSQQVE

-766 ENEKRKMEVVM
+766 ENEKRRMEVVM

-811 AETVGPPTPV
+811 AEIGPPTSV
-821 TSGSSGATPTSV
+821 TSGSSGETPTSV
-833 SEASSVPQQLP
+833 SETTPVTQQP
-844 QEKPQRPFSLK
+844 SQEKPQRPFSLK

-879 TRRTPDIENMDPEQY
+879 TRRTPDIENMDIEQY
-894 RQSITQMNTSLS
+894 HQSISQMNNSLS

-928 TQHQKQMQQQ
+928 TQHQQQMQQQ
-938 FQQLQSLS
+938 LQQLQSLS
-946 QQHMQTYGMPP
+946 QQHMQNFGMAPI
-957 MNPLTPRLQD
+957 NPLTSKLQD
-967 PQQSQFYLHD
+967 TQQSQFYLHD
-977 QPQVQRRMWGQP
+977 QPQLQRRMWGQP
-989 APAQSLANEMAAV
+989 PSTQSLANEMAAV
-1002 GYQQSM
+1002 GYQQPI
-1008 DSRFSPQPA
+1008 DPRYGTQPT

-1022 MRIYTDP
+1022 LRLYQD
-1029 TRTWAAPHP
+1029 TRNWGTLPP
-1038 AQKGFVLHDTQEP
+1038 QQKGFVLHDNQEP

-1062 NNQMSHPGPTGYPA
+1062 NNQMSHSGSTYPSSA
-1076 SSSLF
+1076 SIF
-1081 NQTQATSASP
+1081 NQTPPSSASP
-1091 QHRNAI
+1091 QHRNAV

-1102 LISESPEPKRS
+1102 LMSESPEPKRP
-1113 TVHHIPISCESPTEK
+1113 TVHHIPIKCESPTEK
-1128 RQVTALHTPVPAPP
+1128 RQITALHAPVPAPP
-1142 ADDMKPQNI
+1142 VDDMKPQNI
-1151 SFIGNDDDIAQGIR
+1151 SFIGNDDELTQGIR

-1174 TYRIPSPTRPTI
+1174 TYRIPSPTRPSI
-1186 SQNSFQPHPSLRETS
+1186 SRNSFQPHPSLRE
-1201 RSATPDVTPLDS
+1201 ATPSPSGTPEVTPLDP
-1213 TDAGEKGFYISFDN
+1213 TDAGEKGFYICFDN

-1240 RMSPKKERSAS
+1240 RTSPKKERSVS
-1251 SYNEHE
+1251 SYVENE
-1257 DFMRSESP
+1257 DFTMRPDSP
-1265 PVSTVERQKQAE
+1265 SAIAIDRQKQLE
-1277 AQRELERERLRQ
+1277 AQRDLDREKHQIDERDF
-1289 AEEREQQRQEMR
+1289 QRQEIR
-1301 DRELKREIERER
+1301 DKEIQREGE
-1313 QREKQRD
+1313 REKQR
-1320 SNTEGRHASGVGLV
+1320 ERHEITGESRQSGVGLI
-1334 IGNQLTNPDPN
+1334 IGNQLANPDPN
-1345 SMDEM
+1345 SLDEM
-1350 EKKKERIMLMSLQR
+1350 ERKKERIMLLSLQR
-1364 RQRQEEMKER
+1364 RQQQEELKER
-1374 KEVETQA
+1374 KEAEAQA

-1402 RRAAILEHHK
+1402 RRAAILEQHK

-1431 LNAIN
+1431 LNAIK
-1436 PAKLR
+1436 PTKLR
-1441 NKTTPARPRPKT
+1441 NKTATRPRPKT
-1453 IHGDAGAVLDSG
+1453 IHVDAGTELDSG

-1479 LSTASLTSPTMRR
+1479 LST
-1492 DYYRGSQDSLT
+1492 
-1503 AAHLDDRRCSGPLY
+1503 
-1517 RGGSLR
+1517 

-1528 SPDDGRGSSPCRSVN
+1528 SPDDGRGSSPCRSMN

-1552 TSRDAQ
+1552 TSRDVQ
-1558 ESQQQIRGRP
+1558 EPQQQVRGRP
-1568 KYQTYQNFKG
+1568 KYPSYENFKG

-1587 CDSDSGLGRSTPPR
+1587 CGSSSDQDGMMCRYTDTDSGLGRATPPR
-1601 RAASPG
+1601 RAPSPG
-1607 IGSMRH
+1607 MGSMRH
-1613 LTSPSGPGSLP
+1613 LPSPSGPGSLP
-1624 PALMTSKK
+1624 PGLMTK
-1632 RIYDDGSSD
+1632 RRVFDDGSSD

-1651 YNGPRLYKLPIAKSN
+1651 YNGPRLYKQPTTKSN
-1666 RNIMLNAVEYCVF
+1666 RGIMLNAVEYCVF
-1679 PGTVNR
+1679 PGTVNK
-1685 EAKSRVLEEISRSES
+1685 EAKRRVLDEIAKSES

-1719 YCPEREEVAK
+1719 YCPDREEVSK

-1737 VIDNMFDKFFKYN
+1737 VIDKMFDKFFKYN
-1750 SSGKCFSQVHTKHLT
+1750 SGAKCFSQVHTKHLT

-1785 PNKKDIPLVI
+1785 PNKKDMPLVI

>member
-6 SRFFAKGSKTAVVQ
+6 SRFFAKGKTAAVVQ
-20 EVTSPPLSP
+20 ETAPSLPPSP
-29 SSTTTTTITTTR
+29 TTR
-41 TRTTTAARDDDER
+41 TTAARNE
-54 QDRLACNGVADDDAS
+54 QPQQQQQQQQQSVCNGVADDDAPAA
-69 VDGTSVHVFYG
+69 TAVHVFYD

-92 RRLPAAASAAATGA
+92 RRPAAAGGA
-106 ATAAAPTADQQSSGG
+106 ASTADQQQQQQQSGG
-121 DSDSYDSRQAK
+121 GDPEHFPDAYDSRQAK

-192 NYHNQNHYGIL
+192 NYHNQNHCGIL

-292 IAKIQSEDGAGDKT
+292 IAKIQTEEGAGDKT

-328 VVAFYCPGELN
+328 VVAFYCPSELN
-339 WMEIRVSKRP
+339 WIEIRVSKRP

-447 DLRSNLSISAPG
+447 DLRSNLSVSAPG
-459 FTVAKSASS
+459 FTVAKSAPSA
-468 TIVKKSQSL
+468 TVKKSQSL
-477 QQTAENHPYDDR
+477 QQTTESRPYDDR

-501 GKGIPTLSSVA
+501 GKGVPTLSSVA
-512 DDKSVARTEAAGR
+512 DEKSAARAEAAGR
-525 PSNWEDQR
+525 PSNWEEQR

-606 IIADNGYN
+606 ILSDNGY
-614 GSNGGE
+614 GVGE
-620 EPPRLRRQASNSSL
+620 EPSRLRRQASNSSL

-641 ILHSSA
+641 ILHSS
-647 ENDGGGTDNGD
+647 ENDGAEGGGE
-658 GGDAVTKLAS
+658 AMAKMAS
-668 FANLNRQSSEK
+668 FANLSRQSSEK
-679 GINFTYMEQERQDD
+679 GINFTYTEQEREDTIA
-693 VKQLNKRH
+693 KPSLTMKKH
-701 GQSNGNGEKKTT
+701 GQSNGNGNGEKKTT

-735 QHSVDENG
+735 QHSADENG
-743 GNTIMASQLNNI
+743 GNTVMASQLNNI

-766 ENEKRKMEVVM
+766 ENEKRRMEVVM

-811 AETVGPPTPV
+811 AEIGPPTPV
-821 TSGSSGATPTSV
+821 TSGSSGETPTSV
-833 SEASSVPQQLP
+833 SEASSVPQQPP

-894 RQSITQMNTSLS
+894 RQSITQMNNSLS

-912 QRLANQQ
+912 QRLTNQQ

-928 TQHQKQMQQQ
+928 SQHQKQMQQQ
-938 FQQLQSLS
+938 LQQLQSLS
-946 QQHMQTYGMPP
+946 QQHMQSYGMPP

-977 QPQVQRRMWGQP
+977 QPQIQRRMWGQP
-989 APAQSLANEMAAV
+989 PPAQSLANEMAVV

-1022 MRIYTDP
+1022 MRMYADP

-1038 AQKGFVLHDTQEP
+1038 TQKGFVLHDTQEP

-1062 NNQMSHPGPTGYPA
+1062 NNQMSHPGPTYPA

-1081 NQTQATSASP
+1081 NQTQASSASP
-1091 QHRNAI
+1091 QHRNAV

-1186 SQNSFQPHPSLRETS
+1186 SQNSFQPHPSLREAASS
-1201 RSATPDVTPLDS
+1201 RSATPDVTPLDP

-1227 DAPKKPKPTLRVK
+1227 DTPKKPKPTLRVK
-1240 RMSPKKERSAS
+1240 RSSPKKERSVS
-1251 SYNEHE
+1251 SYIEHE
-1257 DFMRSESP
+1257 DFTMRPESP
-1265 PVSTVERQKQAE
+1265 PASAIERQKQME

-1289 AEEREQQRQEMR
+1289 AEEREHQRQEMR
-1301 DRELKREIERER
+1301 DRELKREMERER

-1320 SNTEGRHASGVGLV
+1320 SSAEGRHSSGVGLV

-1350 EKKKERIMLMSLQR
+1350 EKKKERIMLLSLQR

-1374 KEVETQA
+1374 KEAEAQA
-1381 RREQEKLKA
+1381 HREQEKLKA

-1441 NKTTPARPRPKT
+1441 NKTATARPRPKT

-1479 LSTASLTSPTMRR
+1479 LST
-1492 DYYRGSQDSLT
+1492 
-1503 AAHLDDRRCSGPLY
+1503 
-1517 RGGSLR
+1517 
-1523 VSSVD
+1523 
-1528 SPDDGRGSSPCRSVN
+1528 
-1543 QLGRRGSYK
+1543 
-1552 TSRDAQ
+1552 DAQ
-1558 ESQQQIRGRP
+1558 ESQQQVRGRP

-1632 RIYDDGSSD
+1632 RVYDDGSSD

-1679 PGTVNR
+1679 PGTVNK
-1685 EAKSRVLEEISRSES
+1685 EAKSRVLEEIGRSES

>member
-1 MWNTI
+1 MWSAIT
-6 SRFFAKGSKTAVVQ
+6 RLFVKGKTEEPA
-20 EVTSPPLSP
+20 PG
-29 SSTTTTTITTTR
+29 TR
-41 TRTTTAARDDDER
+41 DRTCD
-54 QDRLACNGVADDDAS
+54 GVPDT
-69 VDGTSVHVFYG
+69 VVHVFDE
-80 ATMDRGA
+80 MDRNAG
-87 SADDR
+87 DDR
-92 RRLPAAASAAATGA
+92 RKGPAGEQHHDGTE
-106 ATAAAPTADQQSSGG
+106 TEHF
-121 DSDSYDSRQAK
+121 SDAYDSRQAK

-145 NNRVPEKLREPYY
+145 NNRVPENLREPYY
-158 RDHEEQEHLKP
+158 VDNENQEHLKP

-192 NYHNQNHYGIL
+192 NYHNQNHCGIL

-209 GVYVAEQNNTQLTET
+209 GVYLAEPNNTQLTET

-272 VPSDHEKGLL
+272 VPADHEKGLL
-282 LWINHASHAL
+282 LWISHASHAL
-292 IAKIQSEDGAGDKT
+292 IAKIQTEEDAADKT

-339 WMEIRVSKRP
+339 WMDIRVSKRP

-362 AFCVKCLPYSIFH
+362 AFCNRCLPYSIFH

-412 YPGEERAMQYL
+412 YPGEERAMQFL

-447 DLRSNLSISAPG
+447 DLRSNLSVSAPG
-459 FTVAKSASS
+459 FTVAKAPSS
-468 TIVKKSQSL
+468 SSVKKSQSL
-477 QQTAENHPYDDR
+477 QQTAENYSHDDR

-512 DDKSVARTEAAGR
+512 DEKSATRADAAGR
-525 PSNWEDQR
+525 PSNWEEQR

-545 SITDDSQLTIEN
+545 SVSDDSQLTIEN

-606 IIADNGYN
+606 ILSDNGYDKE
-614 GSNGGE
+614 G
-620 EPPRLRRQASNSSL
+620 PPRLRRQTSNSSL
-634 DNVALRQ
+634 DNVTLKQ
-641 ILHSSA
+641 VLHSS
-647 ENDGGGTDNGD
+647 ENVNSDGDTS
-658 GGDAVTKLAS
+658 KLAS
-668 FANLNRQSSEK
+668 FANLSRQSSEK
-679 GINFTYMEQERQDD
+679 GINLTYTEQERDD
-693 VKQLNKRH
+693 SKSNLSNKKL
-701 GQSNGNGEKKTT
+701 GQSNGNRNGEKKTT

-727 SQQSQQME
+727 NQQSQQVE

-766 ENEKRKMEVVM
+766 ENEKRRMEVVM

-811 AETVGPPTPV
+811 AEIGPPTPV
-821 TSGSSGATPTSV
+821 TSGSSGDTPTSV
-833 SEASSVPQQLP
+833 SETTPVTQQP
-844 QEKPQRPFSLK
+844 SQEKPQRPFSLK

-879 TRRTPDIENMDPEQY
+879 TRRTPDIENMDLEQY
-894 RQSITQMNTSLS
+894 HQSISQMNTSLS

-928 TQHQKQMQQQ
+928 TQHQQQMQQQ
-938 FQQLQSLS
+938 LQQLQSLS
-946 QQHMQTYGMPP
+946 QQHMQNFGMAP
-957 MNPLTPRLQD
+957 MNPLTSKLQD
-967 PQQSQFYLHD
+967 TTQSQFYLHD
-977 QPQVQRRMWGQP
+977 QPQLQRRMWGQP
-989 APAQSLANEMAAV
+989 PPTQSLANEMAAV
-1002 GYQQSM
+1002 SYQQSI
-1008 DSRFSPQPA
+1008 DPRYSTQSTP
-1017 AYQQD
+1017 YQQD
-1022 MRIYTDP
+1022 MRLYQD
-1029 TRTWAAPHP
+1029 TRNWGTHP
-1038 AQKGFVLHDTQEP
+1038 PQQKGFVLHDTPQEP

-1062 NNQMSHPGPTGYPA
+1062 NNQMSHPGSTYP
-1076 SSSLF
+1076 SSTSIF
-1081 NQTQATSASP
+1081 NQTPPSSASP
-1091 QHRNAI
+1091 QHRNAV

-1102 LISESPEPKRS
+1102 LMSESPEPKRP
-1113 TVHHIPISCESPTEK
+1113 TVHHIPIKCESPTEK
-1128 RQVTALHTPVPAPP
+1128 RQITALHAPVPAPP
-1142 ADDMKPQNI
+1142 VDDMKPQNI
-1151 SFIGNDDDIAQGIR
+1151 SFIGNDDELTQGIR

-1174 TYRIPSPTRPTI
+1174 TYRIPSPTRPSI
-1186 SQNSFQPHPSLRETS
+1186 SRNSFQPHPSLRE
-1201 RSATPDVTPLDS
+1201 ATPSPSGTPEVTPLDPM
-1213 TDAGEKGFYISFDN
+1213 DAGEKGFYICFDN

-1240 RMSPKKERSAS
+1240 RTSPKKERGAS
-1251 SYNEHE
+1251 SYIENE
-1257 DFMRSESP
+1257 DFTMRPDSP
-1265 PVSTVERQKQAE
+1265 ATIMDRQKQLE
-1277 AQRELERERLRQ
+1277 IQRES
-1289 AEEREQQRQEMR
+1289 
-1301 DRELKREIERER
+1301 D
-1313 QREKQRD
+1313 REKQRQID
-1320 SNTEGRHASGVGLV
+1320 ERDFQRQEIRNKEVQKEGEREKQRHEISGEGRQSGVGLI
-1334 IGNQLTNPDPN
+1334 IGNQLANPDPN
-1345 SMDEM
+1345 SLDEM
-1350 EKKKERIMLMSLQR
+1350 ERKKERIMLLSLQR
-1364 RQRQEEMKER
+1364 RQQQEEMKER
-1374 KEVETQA
+1374 KEAEAQA

-1402 RRAAILEHHK
+1402 RRAAILEQHK

-1431 LNAIN
+1431 LNAIK
-1436 PAKLR
+1436 PTKLR
-1441 NKTTPARPRPKT
+1441 NKTATRPRPKT
-1453 IHGDAGAVLDSG
+1453 IHVDAGTELDSG

-1503 AAHLDDRRCSGPLY
+1503 AAHFDERRSGPLY

-1528 SPDDGRGSSPCRSVN
+1528 SPDDGRGSSPCRSMN

-1552 TSRDAQ
+1552 TSRD
-1558 ESQQQIRGRP
+1558 
-1568 KYQTYQNFKG
+1568 T
-1578 RKSNSLMNL
+1578 
-1587 CDSDSGLGRSTPPR
+1587 DSGLGRATPPR
-1601 RAASPG
+1601 RAPSPG
-1607 IGSMRH
+1607 MGSMRH
-1613 LTSPSGPGSLP
+1613 LPSPSGPGSLP
-1624 PALMTSKK
+1624 PGLMTK
-1632 RIYDDGSSD
+1632 RRVFDDGSSD

-1651 YNGPRLYKLPIAKSN
+1651 YNGPRLYKQPTTKSN
-1666 RNIMLNAVEYCVF
+1666 RGIMLNAVEYCVF
-1679 PGTVNR
+1679 PGTVNK
-1685 EAKSRVLEEISRSES
+1685 EAKRRVLDEIARSES

-1719 YCPEREEVAK
+1719 YCPDREEVSK

-1737 VIDNMFDKFFKYN
+1737 VIDKMFDKFFKYN
-1750 SSGKCFSQVHTKHLT
+1750 SGAKCFSQVHTKHLT

-1785 PNKKDIPLVI
+1785 PNKKDMPLVI

>member
-1 MWNTI
+1 MWSAIT
-6 SRFFAKGSKTAVVQ
+6 RLFVKGKTEESA
-20 EVTSPPLSP
+20 P
-29 SSTTTTTITTTR
+29 R
-41 TRTTTAARDDDER
+41 TKDRTCD
-54 QDRLACNGVADDDAS
+54 GVPDT
-69 VDGTSVHVFYG
+69 VVHVFD
-80 ATMDRGA
+80 AMDRNAG
-87 SADDR
+87 DDR
-92 RRLPAAASAAATGA
+92 RKGPAGEQHHDGA
-106 ATAAAPTADQQSSGG
+106 ETEHF
-121 DSDSYDSRQAK
+121 SDAYDSRQAK

-145 NNRVPEKLREPYY
+145 NNRVPENLRDPYY
-158 RDHEEQEHLKP
+158 IDNENQEHLKP

-192 NYHNQNHYGIL
+192 NYHNQNHCGIL

-209 GVYVAEQNNTQLTET
+209 GVYLAEPNNTQLTET

-272 VPSDHEKGLL
+272 VPADHEKGLL
-282 LWINHASHAL
+282 LWISHASNAL
-292 IAKIQSEDGAGDKT
+292 IAKIQADEGAGDKT

-339 WMEIRVSKRP
+339 WMDIRVSKRP

-362 AFCVKCLPYSIFH
+362 AFCNRCLPYSIFH
-375 MQPEDVTYM
+375 MLPEDVTYM
-384 RGSMKQNLVVFLAD
+384 RGCMKQNLVVFLAD

-412 YPGEERAMQYL
+412 YPGEERAMQFL

-447 DLRSNLSISAPG
+447 DLRSNLSVSAPG
-459 FTVAKSASS
+459 FTVAKAPSS
-468 TIVKKSQSL
+468 SSVKKSQSL
-477 QQTAENHPYDDR
+477 QQTAENYSHDDR

-512 DDKSVARTEAAGR
+512 DEKSITRVDAAGR
-525 PSNWEDQR
+525 PSNWEEQR

-545 SITDDSQLTIEN
+545 SVSDDSQLTIEN

-606 IIADNGYN
+606 ILSDNGYDK
-614 GSNGGE
+614 E
-620 EPPRLRRQASNSSL
+620 EPPRLRRQTSNSSL
-634 DNVALRQ
+634 DNVALKQ
-641 ILHSSA
+641 ILHSS
-647 ENDGGGTDNGD
+647 ENVNSDGDTS
-658 GGDAVTKLAS
+658 KLAS
-668 FANLNRQSSEK
+668 FANLSRQSSEK
-679 GINFTYMEQERQDD
+679 GINLTYTEQERDD
-693 VKQLNKRH
+693 SKSNLSNKKL
-701 GQSNGNGEKKTT
+701 GQTNGNRNGEKKTT

-727 SQQSQQME
+727 NQQSQQME
-735 QHSVDENG
+735 QHSVADENG

-766 ENEKRKMEVVM
+766 ENEKRRMEVVM

-794 KGKVKSPSS
+794 KLYLVGKVKSPSS

-811 AETVGPPTPV
+811 AEIGPPTPV
-821 TSGSSGATPTSV
+821 TSGSSGETPTSV
-833 SEASSVPQQLP
+833 SETTPVTQQP
-844 QEKPQRPFSLK
+844 SQEKPQRPFSLK

-879 TRRTPDIENMDPEQY
+879 TRRTPDIENMDLEQY
-894 RQSITQMNTSLS
+894 HQSISQIYTPFRRMNNSLS

-928 TQHQKQMQQQ
+928 TQHQQQIQQQ

-946 QQHMQTYGMPP
+946 QQHMQNFGMAPI
-957 MNPLTPRLQD
+957 NPLTSKLQD
-967 PQQSQFYLHD
+967 TQQSQFYLHD
-977 QPQVQRRMWGQP
+977 QPQLQRRMWGQP
-989 APAQSLANEMAAV
+989 PPTQSLANEMAAV

-1008 DSRFSPQPA
+1008 DPRYNTQPTP
-1017 AYQQD
+1017 YQQD
-1022 MRIYTDP
+1022 MRLYQD
-1029 TRTWAAPHP
+1029 TRNWGTHP
-1038 AQKGFVLHDTQEP
+1038 PQQKGFVLHDTPQEP

-1062 NNQMSHPGPTGYPA
+1062 NNQMSHPGPTYP
-1076 SSSLF
+1076 SSTSIF
-1081 NQTQATSASP
+1081 NQTPPSSASP
-1091 QHRNAI
+1091 QHRNAV

-1102 LISESPEPKRS
+1102 LMSESPEPKRP
-1113 TVHHIPISCESPTEK
+1113 TVHHIPIKCESPTEK
-1128 RQVTALHTPVPAPP
+1128 RQIAAMHAPVPAPP
-1142 ADDMKPQNI
+1142 VDDMKPQNI
-1151 SFIGNDDDIAQGIR
+1151 SFIGNDDELTQGIR

-1174 TYRIPSPTRPTI
+1174 TYRIPSPTRPSI
-1186 SQNSFQPHPSLRETS
+1186 SRNSFQPHPSLRE
-1201 RSATPDVTPLDS
+1201 ATPSPSGTPEVTPLDP
-1213 TDAGEKGFYISFDN
+1213 TDAGEKGFYICFDN

-1240 RMSPKKERSAS
+1240 RTSPKKERGVS
-1251 SYNEHE
+1251 SYVDSE
-1257 DFMRSESP
+1257 DFTMRPDSP
-1265 PVSTVERQKQAE
+1265 SAIVMDRQKQLE
-1277 AQRELERERLRQ
+1277 IQR
-1289 AEEREQQRQEMR
+1289 
-1301 DRELKREIERER
+1301 DSD
-1313 QREKQRD
+1313 REKQRQID
-1320 SNTEGRHASGVGLV
+1320 ERDFQRQEIRDREIQREGEREKQRERHEMSGESRQSGVGLI
-1334 IGNQLTNPDPN
+1334 IGNQLANPDPN
-1345 SMDEM
+1345 SLDEM
-1350 EKKKERIMLMSLQR
+1350 ERKKERIMLLSLQR
-1364 RQRQEEMKER
+1364 RQQQEEMKER
-1374 KEVETQA
+1374 KEVEAQA

-1402 RRAAILEHHK
+1402 RRAAILEQHK

-1431 LNAIN
+1431 LNTIK
-1436 PAKLR
+1436 PTKLR
-1441 NKTTPARPRPKT
+1441 NKTATTRPRPKT
-1453 IHGDAGAVLDSG
+1453 IHVDAGTELDSG

-1479 LSTASLTSPTMRR
+1479 LST
-1492 DYYRGSQDSLT
+1492 
-1503 AAHLDDRRCSGPLY
+1503 
-1517 RGGSLR
+1517 

-1528 SPDDGRGSSPCRSVN
+1528 SPDDGRGSSPCRSMN

-1552 TSRDAQ
+1552 TSRDVQ
-1558 ESQQQIRGRP
+1558 EPQQQVRGRP
-1568 KYQTYQNFKG
+1568 KYPSYQNFKG

-1587 CDSDSGLGRSTPPR
+1587 CGSSSDQDGMMCRYTDTDSGLGRATPPR
-1601 RAASPG
+1601 RAPSPG
-1607 IGSMRH
+1607 MGSMRH
-1613 LTSPSGPGSLP
+1613 LPSPSGPGSLP
-1624 PALMTSKK
+1624 PGLMTK
-1632 RIYDDGSSD
+1632 RRVFDDGSSD

-1651 YNGPRLYKLPIAKSN
+1651 YNGPRLYKQPTTKSN
-1666 RNIMLNAVEYCVF
+1666 RGIMLNAVEYCVF
-1679 PGTVNR
+1679 PGTVNK
-1685 EAKSRVLEEISRSES
+1685 EAKRRVLDEIARSES

-1719 YCPEREEVAK
+1719 YCPDREEVSK

-1737 VIDNMFDKFFKYN
+1737 VMDKMFDKFFKYN
-1750 SSGKCFSQVHTKHLT
+1750 SGAKCFSQVHTKHLT

-1785 PNKKDIPLVI
+1785 PNKKDMPLVI

>member
-1 MWNTI
+1 MWSAIT
-6 SRFFAKGSKTAVVQ
+6 RLFVKGKTEESA
-20 EVTSPPLSP
+20 P
-29 SSTTTTTITTTR
+29 R
-41 TRTTTAARDDDER
+41 TKDRTCD
-54 QDRLACNGVADDDAS
+54 GVPDT
-69 VDGTSVHVFYG
+69 VVHVFD
-80 ATMDRGA
+80 AMDRNAG
-87 SADDR
+87 DDR
-92 RRLPAAASAAATGA
+92 RKGPAGEQHHDGA
-106 ATAAAPTADQQSSGG
+106 ESEHF
-121 DSDSYDSRQAK
+121 SDAYDSRQAK

-145 NNRVPEKLREPYY
+145 NNRVPENLRDPYY
-158 RDHEEQEHLKP
+158 IDNENQEHLKP

-192 NYHNQNHYGIL
+192 NYHNQNHCGIL

-209 GVYVAEQNNTQLTET
+209 GVYLAEPNNTQLTET

-272 VPSDHEKGLL
+272 VPADHEKGLL
-282 LWINHASHAL
+282 LWISHASNAL
-292 IAKIQSEDGAGDKT
+292 IAKIQAEEGAGDKT

-339 WMEIRVSKRP
+339 WMDIRVSKRP

-362 AFCVKCLPYSIFH
+362 AFCNRCLPYSIFH
-375 MQPEDVTYM
+375 MLPEDVTYM
-384 RGSMKQNLVVFLAD
+384 RGCMKQNLVVFLAD

-412 YPGEERAMQYL
+412 YPGEERAMQFL

-447 DLRSNLSISAPG
+447 DLRSNLSVSAPG
-459 FTVAKSASS
+459 FTVAKAPSS
-468 TIVKKSQSL
+468 SSVKKSQSL
-477 QQTAENHPYDDR
+477 QQTAENYSHDDR

-512 DDKSVARTEAAGR
+512 DEKSITRVDAAGR
-525 PSNWEDQR
+525 PSNWEEQR

-545 SITDDSQLTIEN
+545 SVSDDSQLTIEN

-606 IIADNGYN
+606 ILSDNGYDK
-614 GSNGGE
+614 E
-620 EPPRLRRQASNSSL
+620 EPPRLRRQTSNSSL
-634 DNVALRQ
+634 DNVALKQ
-641 ILHSSA
+641 ILHSS
-647 ENDGGGTDNGD
+647 ENVNSDGDTS
-658 GGDAVTKLAS
+658 KLAS
-668 FANLNRQSSEK
+668 FANLSRQSSEK
-679 GINFTYMEQERQDD
+679 GINLTYTEQERDD
-693 VKQLNKRH
+693 SKSNLSNKKL
-701 GQSNGNGEKKTT
+701 GQTNGNRNGEKKTT

-727 SQQSQQME
+727 NQQSQQME
-735 QHSVDENG
+735 QHSVADENG

-766 ENEKRKMEVVM
+766 ENEKRRMEVVM

-794 KGKVKSPSS
+794 KLYLVGKVKSPSS

-811 AETVGPPTPV
+811 AEIGPPTPV
-821 TSGSSGATPTSV
+821 TSGSSGETPTSV
-833 SEASSVPQQLP
+833 SETTPVTQQP
-844 QEKPQRPFSLK
+844 SQEKPQRPFSLK

-879 TRRTPDIENMDPEQY
+879 TRRTPDIENMDLEQY
-894 RQSITQMNTSLS
+894 HQSISQIYTPFRRMNNSLS

-928 TQHQKQMQQQ
+928 TQHQQQIQQQ

-946 QQHMQTYGMPP
+946 QQHMQNFGMAPI
-957 MNPLTPRLQD
+957 NPLTSKLQD
-967 PQQSQFYLHD
+967 TQQSQFYLHD
-977 QPQVQRRMWGQP
+977 QPQLQRRMWGQP
-989 APAQSLANEMAAV
+989 PPTQSLANEMAAV

-1008 DSRFSPQPA
+1008 DPRYSTQPTP
-1017 AYQQD
+1017 YQQD
-1022 MRIYTDP
+1022 MRLYQD
-1029 TRTWAAPHP
+1029 TRNWGTHP
-1038 AQKGFVLHDTQEP
+1038 PQQKGFVLHDTPQEP

-1062 NNQMSHPGPTGYPA
+1062 NNQMSHPGPTYP
-1076 SSSLF
+1076 SSTSIF
-1081 NQTQATSASP
+1081 NQTPPSSASP
-1091 QHRNAI
+1091 QHRNAV

-1102 LISESPEPKRS
+1102 LMSESPEPKRP
-1113 TVHHIPISCESPTEK
+1113 TVHHIPIKCESPTEK
-1128 RQVTALHTPVPAPP
+1128 RQITAMHAPVPAPP
-1142 ADDMKPQNI
+1142 VDDMKPQNI
-1151 SFIGNDDDIAQGIR
+1151 SFIGNDDELTQGIR

-1174 TYRIPSPTRPTI
+1174 TYRIPSPTRPSI
-1186 SQNSFQPHPSLRETS
+1186 SRNSFQPHPSLRE
-1201 RSATPDVTPLDS
+1201 ATPSPSGTPEVTPLDP
-1213 TDAGEKGFYISFDN
+1213 TDAGEKGFYICFDN

-1240 RMSPKKERSAS
+1240 RTSPKKERGVS
-1251 SYNEHE
+1251 SYVDSE
-1257 DFMRSESP
+1257 DFTMRPDSP
-1265 PVSTVERQKQAE
+1265 SAIVMDRQKQLE
-1277 AQRELERERLRQ
+1277 IQR
-1289 AEEREQQRQEMR
+1289 
-1301 DRELKREIERER
+1301 DSD
-1313 QREKQRD
+1313 REKQRQID
-1320 SNTEGRHASGVGLV
+1320 ERDFQRQEIRDREIQREGEREKQRERHEMSGESRQSGVGLI
-1334 IGNQLTNPDPN
+1334 IGNQLANPDPN
-1345 SMDEM
+1345 SLDEM
-1350 EKKKERIMLMSLQR
+1350 ERKKERIMLLSLQR
-1364 RQRQEEMKER
+1364 RQQQEEMKER
-1374 KEVETQA
+1374 KEVEAQA

-1402 RRAAILEHHK
+1402 RRAAILEQHK

-1431 LNAIN
+1431 LNTIK
-1436 PAKLR
+1436 PTKLR
-1441 NKTTPARPRPKT
+1441 NKTATTRPRPKT
-1453 IHGDAGAVLDSG
+1453 IHVDAGTELDSG

-1503 AAHLDDRRCSGPLY
+1503 AAHFDERRSGPLY

-1523 VSSVD
+1523 D
-1528 SPDDGRGSSPCRSVN
+1528 SPDDGRGSSPCRSMN

-1552 TSRDAQ
+1552 TSRGSSSDQ
-1558 ESQQQIRGRP
+1558 DGMMCR
-1568 KYQTYQNFKG
+1568 YT
-1578 RKSNSLMNL
+1578 
-1587 CDSDSGLGRSTPPR
+1587 DTDSGLGRATPPR
-1601 RAASPG
+1601 RAPSPG
-1607 IGSMRH
+1607 MGSMRH
-1613 LTSPSGPGSLP
+1613 LPSPSGPGSLP
-1624 PALMTSKK
+1624 PGLMTK
-1632 RIYDDGSSD
+1632 RRVFDDGSSD

-1651 YNGPRLYKLPIAKSN
+1651 YNGPRLYKQPTTKSN
-1666 RNIMLNAVEYCVF
+1666 RGIMLNAVEYCVF
-1679 PGTVNR
+1679 PGTVNK
-1685 EAKSRVLEEISRSES
+1685 EAKRRVLDEIARSES

-1719 YCPEREEVAK
+1719 YCPDREEVSK

-1737 VIDNMFDKFFKYN
+1737 VMDKMFDKFFKYN
-1750 SSGKCFSQVHTKHLT
+1750 SGAKCFSQVHTKHLT

-1785 PNKKDIPLVI
+1785 PNKKDMPLVI

>member
-1 MWNTI
+1 MWSAI
-6 SRFFAKGSKTAVVQ
+6 SRLFAKGKTEVPAPGTEERASDGVRDTAVHV
-20 EVTSPPLSP
+20 S
-29 SSTTTTTITTTR
+29 
-41 TRTTTAARDDDER
+41 
-54 QDRLACNGVADDDAS
+54 DA
-69 VDGTSVHVFYG
+69 
-80 ATMDRGA
+80 MDRNAG
-87 SADDR
+87 DDR
-92 RRLPAAASAAATGA
+92 RKGSAGEQHHGGA
-106 ATAAAPTADQQSSGG
+106 EAEHF
-121 DSDSYDSRQAK
+121 SDAYDSRQAK

-145 NNRVPEKLREPYY
+145 NNRVPENLREPYY
-158 RDHEEQEHLKP
+158 VDHEDQEHLKP

-209 GVYVAEQNNTQLTET
+209 GVYLAEPNNTQLTET

-242 GLMVL
+242 GLMIL

-282 LWINHASHAL
+282 LWISHASHAL
-292 IAKIQSEDGAGDKT
+292 IAKIQAEEGAGDKT

-339 WMEIRVSKRP
+339 WMDIRVSKRP

-362 AFCVKCLPYSIFH
+362 AFCNRCLPYSIFH

-412 YPGEERAMQYL
+412 YPGEERAMQFL

-447 DLRSNLSISAPG
+447 DLRSNLSVSAPG
-459 FTVAKSASS
+459 FTAAKASS
-468 TIVKKSQSL
+468 SSSSTVKKSQSL
-477 QQTAENHPYDDR
+477 QQTAESYTHDDR

-512 DDKSVARTEAAGR
+512 DEKSVTRADAAGR

-545 SITDDSQLTIEN
+545 SVSDDSQLTIEN

-572 DKEVGAHIGK
+572 DKEVGPQIGK

-601 SGVQH
+601 SGVRY
-606 IIADNGYN
+606 ILFDNGYDK
-614 GSNGGE
+614 E
-620 EPPRLRRQASNSSL
+620 EPCRFRRQASYCRL
-634 DNVALRQ
+634 DNVALKQ
-641 ILHSSA
+641 ILHSS
-647 ENDGGGTDNGD
+647 ENDHSEGD
-658 GGDAVTKLAS
+658 TSKLAS
-668 FANLNRQSSEK
+668 FANLSRQSSEK
-679 GINFTYMEQERQDD
+679 GINLTYTEQERDD
-693 VKQLNKRH
+693 SKSNASSKKQ
-701 GQSNGNGEKKTT
+701 GQTNGNGNGEKKTT
-713 FATLPNTTTWQQQS
+713 FATLPNTTTWQQQCN
-727 SQQSQQME
+727 QQSQQVE
-735 QHSVDENG
+735 QHSTDENG

-755 RLKLEEKRRHI
+755 RLKLEEKRRYI
-766 ENEKRKMEVVM
+766 ENEKRRMEVVM

-811 AETVGPPTPV
+811 AEIGPPTPV
-821 TSGSSGATPTSV
+821 TSGSSGETPTSV
-833 SEASSVPQQLP
+833 SEAPPVTQQP
-844 QEKPQRPFSLK
+844 SQEKPQRPFSLK

-879 TRRTPDIENMDPEQY
+879 TRRTPDIENMDLEQY
-894 RQSITQMNTSLS
+894 HQSISQMNNSLS

-928 TQHQKQMQQQ
+928 TQHQQQMQQQ
-938 FQQLQSLS
+938 LQQLQSLS
-946 QQHMQTYGMPP
+946 QQHMQNFGMQP
-957 MNPLTPRLQD
+957 MNPLTSKLQD
-967 PQQSQFYLHD
+967 TQQSQFYLHD
-977 QPQVQRRMWGQP
+977 QPQLHRRMWGQP
-989 APAQSLANEMAAV
+989 PPTQSLANEMAAV

-1008 DSRFSPQPA
+1008 DPRYTAQPT

-1022 MRIYTDP
+1022 MRLYQD
-1029 TRTWAAPHP
+1029 TRNWAAPQ
-1038 AQKGFVLHDTQEP
+1038 QKGFVLHDTSQEP

-1062 NNQMSHPGPTGYPA
+1062 NNQMSQPGSTYPSSA
-1076 SSSLF
+1076 SIF
-1081 NQTQATSASP
+1081 NQTPPSSASP
-1091 QHRNAI
+1091 QHRNAV

-1102 LISESPEPKRS
+1102 LMSESPEPKRPS
-1113 TVHHIPISCESPTEK
+1113 VHHIPIKCESPTEK
-1128 RQVTALHTPVPAPP
+1128 RQVTTLHTPVPAPP
-1142 ADDMKPQNI
+1142 VDDMKPQNI
-1151 SFIGNDDDIAQGIR
+1151 SFIGNDDELTHGIK

-1174 TYRIPSPTRPTI
+1174 TYRIPSPTRPSI
-1186 SQNSFQPHPSLRETS
+1186 SRNSFQPHPSLRE
-1201 RSATPDVTPLDS
+1201 ATPSPSGTPEVTPLDP
-1213 TDAGEKGFYISFDN
+1213 TDAGEKGFYICFDN

-1240 RMSPKKERSAS
+1240 RTSPKKERTVS
-1251 SYNEHE
+1251 SYVDN
-1257 DFMRSESP
+1257 DDYTMRPDSP
-1265 PVSTVERQKQAE
+1265 SAAIIDRQKQLE
-1277 AQRELERERLRQ
+1277 AQRDL
-1289 AEEREQQRQEMR
+1289 
-1301 DRELKREIERER
+1301 D
-1313 QREKQRD
+1313 REKQRQTD
-1320 SNTEGRHASGVGLV
+1320 EREFQRQETRDKEMEREKLRERHDIGGESRQSGVGLI
-1334 IGNQLTNPDPN
+1334 IGTQLANPDPN
-1345 SMDEM
+1345 SLDEM
-1350 EKKKERIMLMSLQR
+1350 ERKKERIMLLSLQR

-1374 KEVETQA
+1374 KEAEAQA

-1402 RRAAILEHHK
+1402 RRAAILEQHK

-1431 LNAIN
+1431 LNAIK
-1436 PAKLR
+1436 PTKLR
-1441 NKTTPARPRPKT
+1441 NKTATTTRPRPKT
-1453 IHGDAGAVLDSG
+1453 IHVDAGAELDSG

-1503 AAHLDDRRCSGPLY
+1503 AAHFDERRSGPLY

-1523 VSSVD
+1523 D
-1528 SPDDGRGSSPCRSVN
+1528 SPDDGRGSSPCRSMN

-1552 TSRDAQ
+1552 TSRDVQ
-1558 ESQQQIRGRP
+1558 EPQQQVRGRP
-1568 KYQTYQNFKG
+1568 KYPSYQNFKG

-1587 CDSDSGLGRSTPPR
+1587 CGSCSDQDGMMCPYTDTDSGLGRATPPR
-1601 RAASPG
+1601 RAPSPG
-1607 IGSMRH
+1607 MGSMRH
-1613 LTSPSGPGSLP
+1613 LPSPSGPGSLP
-1624 PALMTSKK
+1624 PGLMTK
-1632 RIYDDGSSD
+1632 RRVFDDGSSD

-1651 YNGPRLYKLPIAKSN
+1651 YNGPRLYKQPTTKSN
-1666 RNIMLNAVEYCVF
+1666 RGIMLNAVEYCVF
-1679 PGTVNR
+1679 PGTVNK
-1685 EAKSRVLEEISRSES
+1685 EAKRRVLDEIARSES

-1719 YCPEREEVAK
+1719 YCPDREEVSK

-1737 VIDNMFDKFFKYN
+1737 VIDKMFDKFFKYN
-1750 SSGKCFSQVHTKHLT
+1750 SGAKCFSQVHTKHLT

-1785 PNKKDIPLVI
+1785 PNKKDMPLVI

>member
-1 MWNTI
+1 MA
-6 SRFFAKGSKTAVVQ
+6 S
-20 EVTSPPLSP
+20 EVMLAP
-29 SSTTTTTITTTR
+29 
-41 TRTTTAARDDDER
+41 AATP
-54 QDRLACNGVADDDAS
+54 
-69 VDGTSVHVFYG
+69 GTSRREIDDVRDMVRN
-80 ATMDRGA
+80 ATV
-87 SADDR
+87 
-92 RRLPAAASAAATGA
+92 T
-106 ATAAAPTADQQSSGG
+106 TV
-121 DSDSYDSRQAK
+121 YAK

-145 NNRVPEKLREPYY
+145 NNRVPENLREPYY
-158 RDHEEQEHLKP
+158 VDNENQEHLKP

-192 NYHNQNHYGIL
+192 NYHNQNHCGIL

-209 GVYVAEQNNTQLTET
+209 GVYLAEPNNTQLTET

-272 VPSDHEKGLL
+272 VPADHEKGLL
-282 LWINHASHAL
+282 LWISHASHAL
-292 IAKIQSEDGAGDKT
+292 IAKIQTEEDAADKT

-339 WMEIRVSKRP
+339 WMDIRVSKRP

-362 AFCVKCLPYSIFH
+362 AFCNRCLPYSIFH

-406 PAKCVR
+406 PVKCVR
-412 YPGEERAMQYL
+412 YPGEERAMQFL

-447 DLRSNLSISAPG
+447 DLRSNLSVSAPG
-459 FTVAKSASS
+459 FTVAKAPSS
-468 TIVKKSQSL
+468 SSVKKSQSL
-477 QQTAENHPYDDR
+477 QQTAENYSHDDR

-512 DDKSVARTEAAGR
+512 DEKSTTRADAAGR
-525 PSNWEDQR
+525 PSNWEEQR

-545 SITDDSQLTIEN
+545 SVSDDSQLTIEN

-606 IIADNGYN
+606 ILSDNGYDKE
-614 GSNGGE
+614 G
-620 EPPRLRRQASNSSL
+620 PPRLRRQTSNSSL
-634 DNVALRQ
+634 DNVTLKQ
-641 ILHSSA
+641 VLHSS
-647 ENDGGGTDNGD
+647 ENVNSDGDTS
-658 GGDAVTKLAS
+658 KLAS
-668 FANLNRQSSEK
+668 FANLSRQSSEK
-679 GINFTYMEQERQDD
+679 GINLTYTEQERDD
-693 VKQLNKRH
+693 SKSNLSNKKL
-701 GQSNGNGEKKTT
+701 GQSNGNRNGEKKTT

-727 SQQSQQME
+727 NQQSQQVE

-766 ENEKRKMEVVM
+766 ENEKRRMEVVM

-811 AETVGPPTPV
+811 AEIGPPTPV
-821 TSGSSGATPTSV
+821 TSGSSGDTPTSV
-833 SEASSVPQQLP
+833 SETTPVTQQP
-844 QEKPQRPFSLK
+844 SQEKPQRPFSLK

-879 TRRTPDIENMDPEQY
+879 TRRTPDIENMDLEQY
-894 RQSITQMNTSLS
+894 HQSISQMNTSLS

-928 TQHQKQMQQQ
+928 TQHQQQMQQQ
-938 FQQLQSLS
+938 LQQLQSLS
-946 QQHMQTYGMPP
+946 QQHMQNFGMAP
-957 MNPLTPRLQD
+957 MNPLTSKLQD
-967 PQQSQFYLHD
+967 TQQSQFYLHD
-977 QPQVQRRMWGQP
+977 QPQLQRRMWGQP
-989 APAQSLANEMAAV
+989 PPTQSLANEMAAV
-1002 GYQQSM
+1002 SYQQSI
-1008 DSRFSPQPA
+1008 DPRYSTQSTP
-1017 AYQQD
+1017 YQQD
-1022 MRIYTDP
+1022 MRLYQE
-1029 TRTWAAPHP
+1029 TRNWGTHP
-1038 AQKGFVLHDTQEP
+1038 PQQKGFVLHDTPQEP

-1062 NNQMSHPGPTGYPA
+1062 NNQMSHPGSTYP
-1076 SSSLF
+1076 SSTSIF
-1081 NQTQATSASP
+1081 NQTPPSSASP
-1091 QHRNAI
+1091 QHRNAV

-1102 LISESPEPKRS
+1102 LMSESPEPKRP
-1113 TVHHIPISCESPTEK
+1113 TVHHIPIKCESPTEK
-1128 RQVTALHTPVPAPP
+1128 RQITALHAPVPAPP
-1142 ADDMKPQNI
+1142 VDDMKPQNI
-1151 SFIGNDDDIAQGIR
+1151 SFIGNDDELTQGIR

-1174 TYRIPSPTRPTI
+1174 TYRIPSPTRPSI
-1186 SQNSFQPHPSLRETS
+1186 SRNSFQPHPSLRE
-1201 RSATPDVTPLDS
+1201 ATPSPSGTPEVTPLDPM
-1213 TDAGEKGFYISFDN
+1213 DAGEKGFYICFDN

-1240 RMSPKKERSAS
+1240 RTSPKKERGAS
-1251 SYNEHE
+1251 SYIENE
-1257 DFMRSESP
+1257 DFTMRPDSP
-1265 PVSTVERQKQAE
+1265 ATIMDRQKQLE
-1277 AQRELERERLRQ
+1277 IQRES
-1289 AEEREQQRQEMR
+1289 
-1301 DRELKREIERER
+1301 D
-1313 QREKQRD
+1313 REKQRQID
-1320 SNTEGRHASGVGLV
+1320 ERDFQRQEIRNKEVQREGAREKQRHEISGEGRQSGVGLI
-1334 IGNQLTNPDPN
+1334 IGNQLANPDPN
-1345 SMDEM
+1345 SLDEM
-1350 EKKKERIMLMSLQR
+1350 ERKKERIMLLSLQR
-1364 RQRQEEMKER
+1364 RQQQEEMKER
-1374 KEVETQA
+1374 KEAEAQA

-1402 RRAAILEHHK
+1402 RRAAILEQHK

-1431 LNAIN
+1431 LNAIK
-1436 PAKLR
+1436 PTKLR
-1441 NKTTPARPRPKT
+1441 NKTATRPRPKT
-1453 IHGDAGAVLDSG
+1453 IHVDAGTELDSG

-1479 LSTASLTSPTMRR
+1479 LST
-1492 DYYRGSQDSLT
+1492 
-1503 AAHLDDRRCSGPLY
+1503 
-1517 RGGSLR
+1517 

-1528 SPDDGRGSSPCRSVN
+1528 SPDDGRGSSPCRSMN

-1552 TSRDAQ
+1552 TSRDVQ
-1558 ESQQQIRGRP
+1558 EPQQQVRGRP
-1568 KYQTYQNFKG
+1568 KYPSYQNFKG

-1587 CDSDSGLGRSTPPR
+1587 CGSSSDQDGMMCRYTDTDSGLGRATPPR
-1601 RAASPG
+1601 RAPSPG
-1607 IGSMRH
+1607 MGSMRH
-1613 LTSPSGPGSLP
+1613 LPSPSGPGSLP
-1624 PALMTSKK
+1624 PGLMTK
-1632 RIYDDGSSD
+1632 RRVFDDGSSD

-1651 YNGPRLYKLPIAKSN
+1651 YNGPRLYKQPTTKSN
-1666 RNIMLNAVEYCVF
+1666 RGIMLNAVEYCVF
-1679 PGTVNR
+1679 PGTVNK
-1685 EAKSRVLEEISRSES
+1685 EAKRRVLDEIARSES

-1719 YCPEREEVAK
+1719 YCPDREEVSK

-1737 VIDNMFDKFFKYN
+1737 VIDKMFDKFFKYN
-1750 SSGKCFSQVHTKHLT
+1750 SGAKCFSQVHTKHLT

-1785 PNKKDIPLVI
+1785 PNKKDMPLVI

>member
-1 MWNTI
+1 MWSAI
-6 SRFFAKGSKTAVVQ
+6 SRLFVKGKTEEPA
-20 EVTSPPLSP
+20 P
-29 SSTTTTTITTTR
+29 R
-41 TRTTTAARDDDER
+41 TEDWTCDDVPDT
-54 QDRLACNGVADDDAS
+54 V
-69 VDGTSVHVFYG
+69 VHVFD
-80 ATMDRGA
+80 AMDRNAG
-87 SADDR
+87 DDR
-92 RRLPAAASAAATGA
+92 RKGPAGE
-106 ATAAAPTADQQSSGG
+106 QQHGG
-121 DSDSYDSRQAK
+121 TESEHFSDAYDSRQAK

-145 NNRVPEKLREPYY
+145 NNRVPENLREPYY
-158 RDHEEQEHLKP
+158 VDHEDQEHLKP

-192 NYHNQNHYGIL
+192 NYHNQNHCGIL

-209 GVYVAEQNNTQLTET
+209 GVYLAEPNNTQLTET

-266 PQAEVD
+266 PQADVD
-272 VPSDHEKGLL
+272 VPTDHEKGLL
-282 LWINHASHAL
+282 LWISHASHAL
-292 IAKIQSEDGAGDKT
+292 IAKIQTEEGAGDKT

-349 SVADAL
+349 SIADAL

-362 AFCVKCLPYSIFH
+362 AFCNRCLPYSIFH

-412 YPGEERAMQYL
+412 YPGEERAMQFL

-447 DLRSNLSISAPG
+447 DLRSNLSVSAPG
-459 FTVAKSASS
+459 FTVAKAPSS
-468 TIVKKSQSL
+468 SSSVKKSQSL
-477 QQTAENHPYDDR
+477 QQTAENYSHDDR

-512 DDKSVARTEAAGR
+512 DEKSVTRADAAGR

-545 SITDDSQLTIEN
+545 SVSDDSQLTIEN

-606 IIADNGYN
+606 ILSDNGYGN
-614 GSNGGE
+614 E
-620 EPPRLRRQASNSSL
+620 EPAKLRRQTSNSSL
-634 DNVALRQ
+634 DNVALKQ
-641 ILHSSA
+641 ILHSSD
-647 ENDGGGTDNGD
+647 NDNSEGD
-658 GGDAVTKLAS
+658 TSKLAS
-668 FANLNRQSSEK
+668 FANLSRQSSDK
-679 GINFTYMEQERQDD
+679 GINLTYTEQEREDITS
-693 VKQLNKRH
+693 KSNLSNKKH
-701 GQSNGNGEKKTT
+701 GQTNGNGNGEKKTT

-727 SQQSQQME
+727 NQQSQQAE

-766 ENEKRKMEVVM
+766 ENEKRRMEVVM

-794 KGKVKSPSS
+794 KLYLVGKVKSPSS

-811 AETVGPPTPV
+811 AEIGPPTPV
-821 TSGSSGATPTSV
+821 TSGSSGDTPTSV
-833 SEASSVPQQLP
+833 SETTLVTQQP
-844 QEKPQRPFSLK
+844 SQEKPQRPFSLK

-869 EHDGNAPFIE
+869 EHDGSAPFIE
-879 TRRTPDIENMDPEQY
+879 TRRTPDIENMDLEQY
-894 RQSITQMNTSLS
+894 HQSISQMNNSLS

-928 TQHQKQMQQQ
+928 TQHQQQMQQQ
-938 FQQLQSLS
+938 LQQLQSLS
-946 QQHMQTYGMPP
+946 QQHLQSFGIAPI
-957 MNPLTPRLQD
+957 NPLTSKLQD
-967 PQQSQFYLHD
+967 SQQQSQFYLHD
-977 QPQVQRRMWGQP
+977 QPQLQRRMWGQP
-989 APAQSLANEMAAV
+989 PPTQSLANEMAAV
-1002 GYQQSM
+1002 GYQQPM
-1008 DSRFSPQPA
+1008 DPRYGTQPTT
-1017 AYQQD
+1017 YQQD
-1022 MRIYTDP
+1022 MRLYQD
-1029 TRTWAAPHP
+1029 TRNWGTHP
-1038 AQKGFVLHDTQEP
+1038 PQQKGFVLHDTPQEP

-1062 NNQMSHPGPTGYPA
+1062 NNQMSHPGSTYPSSA
-1076 SSSLF
+1076 SIF
-1081 NQTQATSASP
+1081 NQTPPSSASP
-1091 QHRNAI
+1091 QHRNAV

-1102 LISESPEPKRS
+1102 LMSESPEPKRP
-1113 TVHHIPISCESPTEK
+1113 TVHHIPIKCESPTEK
-1128 RQVTALHTPVPAPP
+1128 RQVTALHAPVPAPP
-1142 ADDMKPQNI
+1142 VDDMKPQNI
-1151 SFIGNDDDIAQGIR
+1151 SFIGNDDELTQGIR
-1165 GLNITSGSR
+1165 GLHITSGSR
-1174 TYRIPSPTRPTI
+1174 TYRIPSPTRPSI
-1186 SQNSFQPHPSLRETS
+1186 SRNSFQPHPSLRE
-1201 RSATPDVTPLDS
+1201 ATPSPSGTPEVTPLDP
-1213 TDAGEKGFYISFDN
+1213 TDAGEKGFYICFDN

-1240 RMSPKKERSAS
+1240 RTSPKKERSVS
-1251 SYNEHE
+1251 SYVDNE
-1257 DFMRSESP
+1257 DFMVRPESP
-1265 PVSTVERQKQAE
+1265 SVSAVDRQQKQLE
-1277 AQRELERERLRQ
+1277 THRDFDREKQRQADEREF
-1289 AEEREQQRQEMR
+1289 QRQEMR
-1301 DRELKREIERER
+1301 DRELQREVE
-1313 QREKQRD
+1313 REKQRERRET
-1320 SNTEGRHASGVGLV
+1320 SAEGRQSGVGLI
-1334 IGNQLTNPDPN
+1334 IGNQLANPDPN
-1345 SMDEM
+1345 SLDEM
-1350 EKKKERIMLMSLQR
+1350 ERKKERIMLLSLQR
-1364 RQRQEEMKER
+1364 RQQQEEMKER
-1374 KEVETQA
+1374 KEAEAQA

-1402 RRAAILEHHK
+1402 RRAAILEQHK

-1431 LNAIN
+1431 LNAIK
-1436 PAKLR
+1436 PTKLR
-1441 NKTTPARPRPKT
+1441 NKTATTRPRPKT
-1453 IHGDAGAVLDSG
+1453 IHVDAGADLDSG

-1503 AAHLDDRRCSGPLY
+1503 AAHFDERRSGPLY

-1523 VSSVD
+1523 D
-1528 SPDDGRGSSPCRSVN
+1528 SPDDGRGSSPCRSMN

-1552 TSRDAQ
+1552 TSRD
-1558 ESQQQIRGRP
+1558 
-1568 KYQTYQNFKG
+1568 T
-1578 RKSNSLMNL
+1578 
-1587 CDSDSGLGRSTPPR
+1587 DSGLGRATPPR
-1601 RAASPG
+1601 RAPSPG
-1607 IGSMRH
+1607 MGSMRH
-1613 LTSPSGPGSLP
+1613 LPSPSGPGSLP
-1624 PALMTSKK
+1624 PGLMTK
-1632 RIYDDGSSD
+1632 RRVFDDGSSD

-1651 YNGPRLYKLPIAKSN
+1651 YNGPRLYKQPTTKSN
-1666 RNIMLNAVEYCVF
+1666 RGIMLNAVEYCVF
-1679 PGTVNR
+1679 PGTVNK
-1685 EAKSRVLEEISRSES
+1685 EAKRRVLDEIARSES

-1719 YCPEREEVAK
+1719 YCPDREEVSK

-1737 VIDNMFDKFFKYN
+1737 VTDKMFDKFFKYN
-1750 SSGKCFSQVHTKHLT
+1750 SGGKCFSQVHTKHLT

-1785 PNKKDIPLVI
+1785 PNKKDMPLVI

>member
-1 MWNTI
+1 MWSAIT
-6 SRFFAKGSKTAVVQ
+6 RLFVKGKTEESA
-20 EVTSPPLSP
+20 P
-29 SSTTTTTITTTR
+29 R
-41 TRTTTAARDDDER
+41 TKDRTCD
-54 QDRLACNGVADDDAS
+54 GVPDT
-69 VDGTSVHVFYG
+69 VVHVFD
-80 ATMDRGA
+80 AMDRNAG
-87 SADDR
+87 DDR
-92 RRLPAAASAAATGA
+92 RKGPAGEQHHDGA
-106 ATAAAPTADQQSSGG
+106 ESEHF
-121 DSDSYDSRQAK
+121 SDAYDSRQAK

-145 NNRVPEKLREPYY
+145 NNRVPENLRDPYY
-158 RDHEEQEHLKP
+158 IDNENQEHLKP

-192 NYHNQNHYGIL
+192 NYHNQNHCGIL

-209 GVYVAEQNNTQLTET
+209 GVYLAEPNNTQLTET

-272 VPSDHEKGLL
+272 VPADHEKGLL
-282 LWINHASHAL
+282 LWISHASNAL
-292 IAKIQSEDGAGDKT
+292 IAKIQAEEGAGDKT

-339 WMEIRVSKRP
+339 WMDIRVSKRP

-362 AFCVKCLPYSIFH
+362 AFCNRCLPYSIFH
-375 MQPEDVTYM
+375 MLPEDVTYM
-384 RGSMKQNLVVFLAD
+384 RGCMKQNLVVFLAD

-412 YPGEERAMQYL
+412 YPGEERAMQFL

-447 DLRSNLSISAPG
+447 DLRSNLSVSAPG
-459 FTVAKSASS
+459 FTVAKAPSS
-468 TIVKKSQSL
+468 SSVKKSQSL
-477 QQTAENHPYDDR
+477 QQTAENYSHDDR

-512 DDKSVARTEAAGR
+512 DEKSITRVDAAGR
-525 PSNWEDQR
+525 PSNWEEQR

-545 SITDDSQLTIEN
+545 SVSDDSQLTIEN

-606 IIADNGYN
+606 ILSDNGYDK
-614 GSNGGE
+614 E
-620 EPPRLRRQASNSSL
+620 EPPRLRRQTSNSSL
-634 DNVALRQ
+634 DNVALKQ
-641 ILHSSA
+641 ILHSS
-647 ENDGGGTDNGD
+647 ENVNSDGDTS
-658 GGDAVTKLAS
+658 KLAS
-668 FANLNRQSSEK
+668 FANLSRQSSEK
-679 GINFTYMEQERQDD
+679 GINLTYTEQERDD
-693 VKQLNKRH
+693 SKSNLSNKKL
-701 GQSNGNGEKKTT
+701 GQTNGNRNGEKKTT

-727 SQQSQQME
+727 NQQSQQME
-735 QHSVDENG
+735 QHSVADENG

-766 ENEKRKMEVVM
+766 ENEKRRMEVVM

-794 KGKVKSPSS
+794 KLYLVGKVKSPSS

-811 AETVGPPTPV
+811 AEIGPPTPV
-821 TSGSSGATPTSV
+821 TSGSSGETPTSV
-833 SEASSVPQQLP
+833 SETTPVTQQP
-844 QEKPQRPFSLK
+844 SQEKPQRPFSLK

-879 TRRTPDIENMDPEQY
+879 TRRTPDIENMDLEQY
-894 RQSITQMNTSLS
+894 HQSISQICIPFRRMNNSLS

-928 TQHQKQMQQQ
+928 TQHQQQIQQQ

-946 QQHMQTYGMPP
+946 QQHMQNFGMAPI
-957 MNPLTPRLQD
+957 NPLTSKLQD
-967 PQQSQFYLHD
+967 TQQSQFYLHD
-977 QPQVQRRMWGQP
+977 QPQLQRRMWGQP
-989 APAQSLANEMAAV
+989 PPTQSLANEMAAV

-1008 DSRFSPQPA
+1008 DPRYSTQPTP
-1017 AYQQD
+1017 YQQD
-1022 MRIYTDP
+1022 MRLYQD
-1029 TRTWAAPHP
+1029 TRNWGTHP
-1038 AQKGFVLHDTQEP
+1038 PQQKGFVLHDTPQEP

-1062 NNQMSHPGPTGYPA
+1062 NNQMSHPGPTYP
-1076 SSSLF
+1076 SSTSIF
-1081 NQTQATSASP
+1081 NQTPPSSASP
-1091 QHRNAI
+1091 QHRNAV

-1102 LISESPEPKRS
+1102 LMSESPEPKRP
-1113 TVHHIPISCESPTEK
+1113 TVHHIPIKCESPTEK
-1128 RQVTALHTPVPAPP
+1128 RQITAMHAPVPAPP
-1142 ADDMKPQNI
+1142 VDDMKPQNI
-1151 SFIGNDDDIAQGIR
+1151 SFIGNDDELTQGIR

-1174 TYRIPSPTRPTI
+1174 TYRIPSPTRPSI
-1186 SQNSFQPHPSLRETS
+1186 SRNSFQPHPSLRE
-1201 RSATPDVTPLDS
+1201 ATPSPSSTPEVTPLDP
-1213 TDAGEKGFYISFDN
+1213 TDAGEKGFYICFDN

-1240 RMSPKKERSAS
+1240 RTSPKKERGVS
-1251 SYNEHE
+1251 SYVDSE
-1257 DFMRSESP
+1257 DFTMRPDSP
-1265 PVSTVERQKQAE
+1265 SAIVMDRQKQLE
-1277 AQRELERERLRQ
+1277 IQR
-1289 AEEREQQRQEMR
+1289 
-1301 DRELKREIERER
+1301 DSD
-1313 QREKQRD
+1313 REKQRQID
-1320 SNTEGRHASGVGLV
+1320 ERDFQRQEIRDREIQREGEREKQRERHEISAESRQSGVGLI
-1334 IGNQLTNPDPN
+1334 IGNQLANPDPN
-1345 SMDEM
+1345 SLDEM
-1350 EKKKERIMLMSLQR
+1350 ERKKERIMLLSLQR
-1364 RQRQEEMKER
+1364 RQQQEEMKER
-1374 KEVETQA
+1374 KEVEAQA

-1402 RRAAILEHHK
+1402 RRAAILEQHK

-1431 LNAIN
+1431 LNTIK
-1436 PAKLR
+1436 PTKLR
-1441 NKTTPARPRPKT
+1441 NKTATTRPRPKT
-1453 IHGDAGAVLDSG
+1453 IHVDAGTELDSG

-1479 LSTASLTSPTMRR
+1479 LST
-1492 DYYRGSQDSLT
+1492 
-1503 AAHLDDRRCSGPLY
+1503 
-1517 RGGSLR
+1517 

-1528 SPDDGRGSSPCRSVN
+1528 SPDDGRGSSPCRSMN

-1552 TSRDAQ
+1552 TSRGSSSDQ
-1558 ESQQQIRGRP
+1558 DGMMCR
-1568 KYQTYQNFKG
+1568 YT
-1578 RKSNSLMNL
+1578 
-1587 CDSDSGLGRSTPPR
+1587 DTDSGLGRATPPR
-1601 RAASPG
+1601 RAPSPG
-1607 IGSMRH
+1607 MGSMRH
-1613 LTSPSGPGSLP
+1613 LPSPSGPGSLP
-1624 PALMTSKK
+1624 PGLMTK
-1632 RIYDDGSSD
+1632 RRVFDDGSSD

-1651 YNGPRLYKLPIAKSN
+1651 YNGPRLYKQPTTKSN
-1666 RNIMLNAVEYCVF
+1666 RGIMLNAVEYCVF
-1679 PGTVNR
+1679 PGTVNK
-1685 EAKSRVLEEISRSES
+1685 EAKRRVLDEIARSES

-1719 YCPEREEVAK
+1719 YCPDREEVSK

-1737 VIDNMFDKFFKYN
+1737 VMDKMFDKFFKYN
-1750 SSGKCFSQVHTKHLT
+1750 SGAKCFSQVHTKHLT

-1785 PNKKDIPLVI
+1785 PNKKDMPLVI

>member
-1 MWNTI
+1 MWSAIT
-6 SRFFAKGSKTAVVQ
+6 RLFVKGKTEEPA
-20 EVTSPPLSP
+20 P
-29 SSTTTTTITTTR
+29 STR
-41 TRTTTAARDDDER
+41 DRTCD
-54 QDRLACNGVADDDAS
+54 GVPDT
-69 VDGTSVHVFYG
+69 VVHVFDK
-80 ATMDRGA
+80 MDRNAG
-87 SADDR
+87 DDR
-92 RRLPAAASAAATGA
+92 RKGPAGEQHHDGA
-106 ATAAAPTADQQSSGG
+106 ETEHF
-121 DSDSYDSRQAK
+121 SDAYDSRQAK

-145 NNRVPEKLREPYY
+145 NNRVPENLREPYY
-158 RDHEEQEHLKP
+158 VDNENQEHLKP

-192 NYHNQNHYGIL
+192 NYHNQNHCGIL

-209 GVYVAEQNNTQLTET
+209 GVYLAEPNNTQLTET

-272 VPSDHEKGLL
+272 VPADHEKGLL
-282 LWINHASHAL
+282 LWISHASHAL
-292 IAKIQSEDGAGDKT
+292 IAKIQTEEDAADKT

-339 WMEIRVSKRP
+339 WMDIRVSKRP

-355 HNLSLVH
+355 HNLSLVQ
-362 AFCVKCLPYSIFH
+362 AFCNRCLPYSIFH

-412 YPGEERAMQYL
+412 YPGEERAMQFL
-423 DACPRNSHGV
+423 D
-433 AHKRSLPQSIAPIP
+433 
-447 DLRSNLSISAPG
+447 
-459 FTVAKSASS
+459 VAKAPSS
-468 TIVKKSQSL
+468 SSVKKSQSL
-477 QQTAENHPYDDR
+477 QQTAENYSHDDR

-512 DDKSVARTEAAGR
+512 DEKSATRADAAGR
-525 PSNWEDQR
+525 PSNWEEQR

-545 SITDDSQLTIEN
+545 SVSDDSQLTIEN

-606 IIADNGYN
+606 ILSDNGYDKE
-614 GSNGGE
+614 G
-620 EPPRLRRQASNSSL
+620 PPRLRRQTSNSSL
-634 DNVALRQ
+634 DNVTLKQ
-641 ILHSSA
+641 VLHSS
-647 ENDGGGTDNGD
+647 ENVNSDGDTS
-658 GGDAVTKLAS
+658 KLAS
-668 FANLNRQSSEK
+668 FANLSRQSSEK
-679 GINFTYMEQERQDD
+679 GINLTYTEQERDD
-693 VKQLNKRH
+693 SKSNLSNKKL
-701 GQSNGNGEKKTT
+701 GQSNGNRNGEKKTT

-727 SQQSQQME
+727 NQQSQQVE

-766 ENEKRKMEVVM
+766 ENEKRRMEVVM

-811 AETVGPPTPV
+811 AEIGPPTPV
-821 TSGSSGATPTSV
+821 TSGSSGETPTSV
-833 SEASSVPQQLP
+833 SETTPVTQQP
-844 QEKPQRPFSLK
+844 SQEKPQRPFSLK

-879 TRRTPDIENMDPEQY
+879 TRRTPDIENMDLEQY
-894 RQSITQMNTSLS
+894 HQSISQMNTSLS

-928 TQHQKQMQQQ
+928 TQHQQQMQQQ
-938 FQQLQSLS
+938 LQQLQSLS
-946 QQHMQTYGMPP
+946 QQHMQNFGMAP
-957 MNPLTPRLQD
+957 MNPLTSKLQD
-967 PQQSQFYLHD
+967 TQQSQFYLHD
-977 QPQVQRRMWGQP
+977 QPQLQRRMWGQP
-989 APAQSLANEMAAV
+989 PPTQSLANEMAAV
-1002 GYQQSM
+1002 SYQQSI
-1008 DSRFSPQPA
+1008 DPRYSTQSTPYQ
-1017 AYQQD
+1017 QQD
-1022 MRIYTDP
+1022 MRLYQD
-1029 TRTWAAPHP
+1029 TRNWGTHP
-1038 AQKGFVLHDTQEP
+1038 PQQKGFVLHDTPQEP

-1062 NNQMSHPGPTGYPA
+1062 NNQMSHPGPTYP
-1076 SSSLF
+1076 SSTSIF
-1081 NQTQATSASP
+1081 NQTPPSSASP
-1091 QHRNAI
+1091 QHRNAV

-1102 LISESPEPKRS
+1102 LMSESPEPKRP
-1113 TVHHIPISCESPTEK
+1113 TVHHIPIKCESPTEK
-1128 RQVTALHTPVPAPP
+1128 RQITALHAPVPAPP
-1142 ADDMKPQNI
+1142 VDDMKPQNI
-1151 SFIGNDDDIAQGIR
+1151 SFIGNDDELTQGIR

-1174 TYRIPSPTRPTI
+1174 TYRIPSPTRPSI
-1186 SQNSFQPHPSLRETS
+1186 SRNSFQPHPSLRE
-1201 RSATPDVTPLDS
+1201 ATPSPSGTPEVTPLDPM
-1213 TDAGEKGFYISFDN
+1213 DAGEKGFYICFDN

-1240 RMSPKKERSAS
+1240 RTSPKKERGVS
-1251 SYNEHE
+1251 SYIENE
-1257 DFMRSESP
+1257 DFTMRPDSP
-1265 PVSTVERQKQAE
+1265 SATIMDRQKQLE
-1277 AQRELERERLRQ
+1277 IQRES
-1289 AEEREQQRQEMR
+1289 
-1301 DRELKREIERER
+1301 D
-1313 QREKQRD
+1313 REKQRQID
-1320 SNTEGRHASGVGLV
+1320 ERDFQRQEIRNKEVQREEEREKQRHEISGESRQSGVGLI
-1334 IGNQLTNPDPN
+1334 IGNQLTNPDP
-1345 SMDEM
+1345 SSLDEM
-1350 EKKKERIMLMSLQR
+1350 ERKKERIMLLSLQR
-1364 RQRQEEMKER
+1364 RQQQEEMKER
-1374 KEVETQA
+1374 KEAEAQA

-1402 RRAAILEHHK
+1402 RRAAILEQHK

-1420 EREGKVIDKEL
+1420 EREGKIIDKEL
-1431 LNAIN
+1431 LNAIK
-1436 PAKLR
+1436 PTKLR
-1441 NKTTPARPRPKT
+1441 NKTATRPRPKT
-1453 IHGDAGAVLDSG
+1453 IHVDAGTELDSG

-1503 AAHLDDRRCSGPLY
+1503 AAHFDERRSGPLY

-1528 SPDDGRGSSPCRSVN
+1528 SPDDGRGSSPCRSMN

-1552 TSRDAQ
+1552 TSRDVQ
-1558 ESQQQIRGRP
+1558 EPQQQVRGRP
-1568 KYQTYQNFKG
+1568 KYPSYQNFKG

-1587 CDSDSGLGRSTPPR
+1587 CDTDSGLGRATPPR
-1601 RAASPG
+1601 RAPSPG
-1607 IGSMRH
+1607 MGSMRH
-1613 LTSPSGPGSLP
+1613 LPSPSGPGSLP
-1624 PALMTSKK
+1624 PGLMTK
-1632 RIYDDGSSD
+1632 RRVFDDGSSD

-1651 YNGPRLYKLPIAKSN
+1651 YNGPRLYKQPTTKSN
-1666 RNIMLNAVEYCVF
+1666 RGIMLNAVEYCVF
-1679 PGTVNR
+1679 PGTVNK
-1685 EAKSRVLEEISRSES
+1685 EAKRRVLDEIARSES

-1719 YCPEREEVAK
+1719 YCPDREEVSK

-1737 VIDNMFDKFFKYN
+1737 VIDKMFDKFFKYN
-1750 SSGKCFSQVHTKHLT
+1750 SGAKCFSQVHTKHLT

-1785 PNKKDIPLVI
+1785 PNKKDMPLVI

>member
-6 SRFFAKGSKTAVVQ
+6 SRLFAKGSKTAV
-20 EVTSPPLSP
+20 EE
-29 SSTTTTTITTTR
+29 
-41 TRTTTAARDDDER
+41 AALALPKDDE
-54 QDRLACNGVADDDAS
+54 QQQQQPEGVCNGVADDDAS
-69 VDGTSVHVFYG
+69 ADDTSAVHVFYD

-92 RRLPAAASAAATGA
+92 RRPAAASAAATGA
-106 ATAAAPTADQQSSGG
+106 NAAAASADSSSGG
-121 DSDSYDSRQAK
+121 DSEYFSDAYESRQAK

-145 NNRVPEKLREPYY
+145 NNRVPEKLRDPYY

-252 VTGDRVVSAIRRFD
+252 VTGDRVVSAIRRFN

-292 IAKIQSEDGAGDKT
+292 IAKIQSEEGGGDKT

-362 AFCVKCLPYSIFH
+362 AFCIKCLPYSIFH
-375 MQPEDVTYM
+375 MLPEDVTYM

-459 FTVAKSASS
+459 FTVTKS
-468 TIVKKSQSL
+468 TLGNTVKKSQSL
-477 QQTAENHPYDDR
+477 QQTAEGHPYDDR
-489 RAGSEE
+489 RAGSEDN
-495 SFVVHR
+495 FVVHR
-501 GKGIPTLSSVA
+501 GKGIPTLSSVT
-512 DDKSVARTEAAGR
+512 DEKSAARTEAAGR

-572 DKEVGAHIGK
+572 DKELGAHTGK
-582 RSTTEPTLPARSS
+582 RNIAEPTLPARSS

-606 IIADNGYN
+606 IIADNGY
-614 GSNGGE
+614 GGGE
-620 EPPRLRRQASNSSL
+620 EPTRLRRQASNSSL
-634 DNVALRQ
+634 DNNVALRQ

-647 ENDGGGTDNGD
+647 ENDSGADGGGGD
-658 GGDAVTKLAS
+658 DTLMKFAS
-668 FANLNRQSSEK
+668 FANLSRQSSEK
-679 GINFTYMEQERQDD
+679 GINFTYTEQDD
-693 VKQLNKRH
+693 AKSNKKH
-701 GQSNGNGEKKTT
+701 GQSNGNGNSEKKTT

-735 QHSVDENG
+735 QHSIDENG
-743 GNTIMASQLNNI
+743 GNTVMASQLNNI

-766 ENEKRKMEVVM
+766 ENEKRRMEVVM

-794 KGKVKSPSS
+794 KV
-803 STSGGDSP
+803 
-811 AETVGPPTPV
+811 
-821 TSGSSGATPTSV
+821 
-833 SEASSVPQQLP
+833 
-844 QEKPQRPFSLK
+844 
-855 EISEDV
+855 
-861 RDVEHKWL
+861 
-869 EHDGNAPFIE
+869 
-879 TRRTPDIENMDPEQY
+879 
-894 RQSITQMNTSLS
+894 
-906 EIQADI
+906 
-912 QRLANQQ
+912 
-919 NQIQQQHLM
+919 
-928 TQHQKQMQQQ
+928 
-938 FQQLQSLS
+938 
-946 QQHMQTYGMPP
+946 
-957 MNPLTPRLQD
+957 
-967 PQQSQFYLHD
+967 
-977 QPQVQRRMWGQP
+977 
-989 APAQSLANEMAAV
+989 
-1002 GYQQSM
+1002 
-1008 DSRFSPQPA
+1008 
-1017 AYQQD
+1017 
-1022 MRIYTDP
+1022 
-1029 TRTWAAPHP
+1029 
-1038 AQKGFVLHDTQEP
+1038 
-1051 RYLNGGDHSLC
+1051 
-1062 NNQMSHPGPTGYPA
+1062 
-1076 SSSLF
+1076 
-1081 NQTQATSASP
+1081 
-1091 QHRNAI
+1091 

-1113 TVHHIPISCESPTEK
+1113 SVHHVPISCESPTEK
-1128 RQVTALHTPVPAPP
+1128 RQATALHTPVPAPP

-1213 TDAGEKGFYISFDN
+1213 TDANEKGFYISFDN

-1240 RMSPKKERSAS
+1240 RTSPKKERSVS
-1251 SYNEHE
+1251 SYIEHE
-1257 DFMRSESP
+1257 DFTVRPESP
-1265 PVSTVERQKQAE
+1265 PASALERQKQME

-1289 AEEREQQRQEMR
+1289 ADEREHQRQEMR
-1301 DRELKREIERER
+1301 DRELKRELERER

-1320 SNTEGRHASGVGLV
+1320 SSTEGRHASGVGLV
-1334 IGNQLTNPDPN
+1334 IGNQLANPDPN
-1345 SMDEM
+1345 CMDEM

-1374 KEVETQA
+1374 KESEAQA
-1381 RREQEKLKA
+1381 RREQEKLKM

-1441 NKTTPARPRPKT
+1441 NKTATTARPRPKT

-1552 TSRDAQ
+1552 TSRDMQ
-1558 ESQQQIRGRP
+1558 ETQQQVRGRP

-1685 EAKSRVLEEISRSES
+1685 EAKSRVLEEIGRSES

-1719 YCPEREEVAK
+1719 YCPEREEIAK

>member
-6 SRFFAKGSKTAVVQ
+6 SRLFAKGSKTAVQ
-20 EVTSPPLSP
+20 EETAP
-29 SSTTTTTITTTR
+29 SLP
-41 TRTTTAARDDDER
+41 TTAKNEQQQQQQQER
-54 QDRLACNGVADDDAS
+54 VCNGVADDDAPA
-69 VDGTSVHVFYG
+69 DGTSTVDVFYD
-80 ATMDRGA
+80 AAMDRGA

-92 RRLPAAASAAATGA
+92 RRPAAASAAATGA
-106 ATAAAPTADQQSSGG
+106 AAATPADQQSSGG
-121 DSDSYDSRQAK
+121 DSDHFDAYESRQAK

-145 NNRVPEKLREPYY
+145 NNQVPEKLRDPYY

-203 QALARK
+203 QALARR
-209 GVYVAEQNNTQLTET
+209 GVYVTEQNNTQLTET

-266 PQAEVD
+266 PQAVVD

-282 LWINHASHAL
+282 LWINHVSHAL
-292 IAKIQSEDGAGDKT
+292 ISKIQSEEGGGDKT

-328 VVAFYCPGELN
+328 VVAFYCPNELN

-362 AFCVKCLPYSIFH
+362 AFCIRCLPYSIFH

-423 DACPRNSHGV
+423 DVTKST
-433 AHKRSLPQSIAPIP
+433 
-447 DLRSNLSISAPG
+447 SN
-459 FTVAKSASS
+459 T
-468 TIVKKSQSL
+468 VKKSQSL

-512 DDKSVARTEAAGR
+512 DEKSGRTEAAGR
-525 PSNWEDQR
+525 PSNWEEQR

-572 DKEVGAHIGK
+572 DKEVGAHTGK
-582 RSTTEPTLPARSS
+582 RNTTEPTLPARSS

-606 IIADNGYN
+606 IIADNGYS
-614 GSNGGE
+614 GSE
-620 EPPRLRRQASNSSL
+620 EPTRLRRQASNSSL

-647 ENDGGGTDNGD
+647 ENDNNTDSGGGG
-658 GGDAVTKLAS
+658 GGDTLNQTKFAS
-668 FANLNRQSSEK
+668 FANLSKQNSEK
-679 GINFTYMEQERQDD
+679 GINFTYTEQDD
-693 VKQLNKRH
+693 AKSSRKH
-701 GQSNGNGEKKTT
+701 GQSNGNGNNEKKTT

-727 SQQSQQME
+727 NQQSQQME
-735 QHSVDENG
+735 QHSIDENG
-743 GNTIMASQLNNI
+743 GSTIMASQLNNI

-811 AETVGPPTPV
+811 AETIGPPSPV

-833 SEASSVPQQLP
+833 SEASSVPQQPL

-894 RQSITQMNTSLS
+894 RQSITQMNNSLS

-928 TQHQKQMQQQ
+928 SQHQKQMQHQL
-938 FQQLQSLS
+938 QQLQSLS
-946 QQHMQTYGMPP
+946 QQHMQSYGMPP
-957 MNPLTPRLQD
+957 MNTLASRLQD

-977 QPQVQRRMWGQP
+977 QPQMQRRMWGQP

-1008 DSRFSPQPA
+1008 DSRYSPQPT

-1022 MRIYTDP
+1022 LRMYADP

-1038 AQKGFVLHDTQEP
+1038 TQKGFVLHDTQEP
-1051 RYLNGGDHSLC
+1051 RYLNGDHSLC
-1062 NNQMSHPGPTGYPA
+1062 NNQMSHPGPTSVYPT

-1091 QHRNAI
+1091 QHRNAV

-1128 RQVTALHTPVPAPP
+1128 RQVTTLHTPVPAPP

-1201 RSATPDVTPLDS
+1201 RSGTPDVIPLDP
-1213 TDAGEKGFYISFDN
+1213 TDSNEKGFYISFDN

-1240 RMSPKKERSAS
+1240 RTSPKKERSVS
-1251 SYNEHE
+1251 SYIEHE
-1257 DFMRSESP
+1257 DFTVRPESP
-1265 PVSTVERQKQAE
+1265 PSSAIERQKQME

-1289 AEEREQQRQEMR
+1289 ADEREHQRQEMR

-1320 SNTEGRHASGVGLV
+1320 NSTDSRHASGVGLV

-1374 KEVETQA
+1374 KEVEAQA
-1381 RREQEKLKA
+1381 RREQDKLKA

-1441 NKTTPARPRPKT
+1441 NKTATARPRPKT

-1503 AAHLDDRRCSGPLY
+1503 TAHLDDRRCSGPLY

-1552 TSRDAQ
+1552 TSRDVQ
-1558 ESQQQIRGRP
+1558 ESQQQVRGRP

-1651 YNGPRLYKLPIAKSN
+1651 YNGPRLYKMPIAKSN

-1685 EAKSRVLEEISRSES
+1685 EAKSRVLEEIGRSES

>member
-1 MWNTI
+1 
-6 SRFFAKGSKTAVVQ
+6 
-20 EVTSPPLSP
+20 
-29 SSTTTTTITTTR
+29 
-41 TRTTTAARDDDER
+41 
-54 QDRLACNGVADDDAS
+54 
-69 VDGTSVHVFYG
+69 
-80 ATMDRGA
+80 MDRNAG
-87 SADDR
+87 DDR
-92 RRLPAAASAAATGA
+92 RKGPAGEHHL
-106 ATAAAPTADQQSSGG
+106 QQQQQQQQYQLAGG
-121 DSDSYDSRQAK
+121 DAEHFSDAYDSRQAK

-145 NNRVPEKLREPYY
+145 NNRVPDNLREPYY
-158 RDHEEQEHLKP
+158 RDHEDQEHLKP

-192 NYHNQNHYGIL
+192 NYHNQNHCGIL

-209 GVYVAEQNNTQLTET
+209 GVNVAESNNTQLTET

-230 PLKMSAHMAVIE
+230 PIKMSAHMAVIE
-242 GLMVL
+242 GLMAL

-266 PQAEVD
+266 PQADVEV
-272 VPSDHEKGLL
+272 PNDHEKGLL
-282 LWINHASHAL
+282 LWISHASHAL
-292 IAKIQSEDGAGDKT
+292 IAKIQTEEGAGDKT

-339 WMEIRVSKRP
+339 WMDIRVSKRP

-362 AFCVKCLPYSIFH
+362 TFCTRCLPYSIFH

-384 RGSMKQNLVVFLAD
+384 RGSMKPNLVVFLAD

-412 YPGEERAMQYL
+412 YPGEERAMQFL

-447 DLRSNLSISAPG
+447 DLRSNLSVSAPG
-459 FTVAKSASS
+459 FTVAKSVPSS
-468 TIVKKSQSL
+468 TVKKSQSL
-477 QQTAENHPYDDR
+477 QQTAESHSYDDR

-512 DDKSVARTEAAGR
+512 DEKIIGRAEAAGR

-533 RSSYAGRRSRRN
+533 RTSYAGRRSRRN
-545 SITDDSQLTIEN
+545 SVTDDSQLTIEN

-572 DKEVGAHIGK
+572 DKEVGVYTGK

-606 IIADNGYN
+606 ILADNGYN
-614 GSNGGE
+614 NE
-620 EPPRLRRQASNSSL
+620 EPSRLRRQASNSSL
-634 DNVALRQ
+634 DNVALKS
-641 ILHSSA
+641 ILHSS
-647 ENDGGGTDNGD
+647 ENDNND
-658 GGDAVTKLAS
+658 GSTTKLSS
-668 FANLNRQSSEK
+668 FSNLSKQSMEK
-679 GINFTYMEQERQDD
+679 GINLTYTDQERDD
-693 VKQLNKRH
+693 NSTKSNVSSKKY
-701 GQSNGNGEKKTT
+701 GQSNGNGIAEKKTT

-727 SQQSQQME
+727 TQHSQQIEHQSI
-735 QHSVDENG
+735 DENG
-743 GNTIMASQLNNI
+743 GNTVMASQLNNI

-766 ENEKRKMEVVM
+766 ENEKRRMEVVM

-811 AETVGPPTPV
+811 EEIGPPTPV
-821 TSGSSGATPTSV
+821 TSASSGETPTSV
-833 SEASSVPQQLP
+833 SEAIPVPQQP
-844 QEKPQRPFSLK
+844 SQEKPQRPFSLK

-869 EHDGNAPFIE
+869 EQDGSAPFIE
-879 TRRTPDIENMDPEQY
+879 TRRTPDIENMDLEQY
-894 RQSITQMNTSLS
+894 HQSISLMNNSLS

-928 TQHQKQMQQQ
+928 TQHQQQMQQQ
-938 FQQLQSLS
+938 LQQLQSLS
-946 QQHMQTYGMPP
+946 QQHMQSYGMSP
-957 MNPLTPRLQD
+957 MSTLTPRIQD
-967 PQQSQFYLHD
+967 SQQSQFYLHD
-977 QPQVQRRMWGQP
+977 QPQLQRRTWGQP
-989 APAQSLANEMAAV
+989 PPNQNLTNEMNV
-1002 GYQQSM
+1002 GYQQSI
-1008 DSRFSPQPA
+1008 DSRFNPQTT

-1022 MRIYTDP
+1022 MRLYQD
-1029 TRTWAAPHP
+1029 TRSWNTHP
-1038 AQKGFVLHDTQEP
+1038 SQQKGFVFHETSQEP

-1062 NNQMSHPGPTGYPA
+1062 NNQMNQPVSTYPTSA
-1076 SSSLF
+1076 SLF
-1081 NQTQATSASP
+1081 NQTASTTASP

-1102 LISESPEPKRS
+1102 LMSESPESKRP
-1113 TVHHIPISCESPTEK
+1113 TVHHIPMTCESPTEK
-1128 RQVTALHTPVPAPP
+1128 RQCATLHTPVPAPP
-1142 ADDMKPQNI
+1142 VDDMKPQNI
-1151 SFIGNDDDIAQGIR
+1151 SFIGNDDEVVQGIR
-1165 GLNITSGSR
+1165 GLHITSGSR
-1174 TYRIPSPTRPTI
+1174 TYRIPSPTRPSI
-1186 SQNSFQPHPSLRETS
+1186 SRNSFQPHPSLRE
-1201 RSATPDVTPLDS
+1201 ATPSPSRTPEVTPLDP

-1227 DAPKKPKPTLRVK
+1227 DVPKKPKPTLRVK
-1240 RMSPKKERSAS
+1240 RTSPKKERNVS
-1251 SYNEHE
+1251 SYIEH
-1257 DFMRSESP
+1257 DDYAVRTESP
-1265 PVSTVERQKQAE
+1265 PVSVTERQKQLE
-1277 AQRELERERLRQ
+1277 AQRDLERERQRQ
-1289 AEEREQQRQEMR
+1289 AEEREFHRQEMR
-1301 DRELKREIERER
+1301 DRELQKEIDRER
-1313 QREKQRD
+1313 QRERQRD
-1320 SNTEGRHASGVGLV
+1320 SSTEGRQSSSAGLV
-1334 IGNQLTNPDPN
+1334 IGKQLTNPDPN
-1345 SMDEM
+1345 SLDEM
-1350 EKKKERIMLMSLQR
+1350 ERKKERIMLLSLQR
-1364 RQRQEEMKER
+1364 RQQQEEMKER
-1374 KEVETQA
+1374 KEAEAQA

-1402 RRAAILEHHK
+1402 RRANILEQYK

-1431 LNAIN
+1431 LNAIK
-1436 PAKLR
+1436 PTKLR
-1441 NKTTPARPRPKT
+1441 NKTATTRPRPKT
-1453 IHGDAGAVLDSG
+1453 IHVDAGTELDSG

-1479 LSTASLTSPTMRR
+1479 LST
-1492 DYYRGSQDSLT
+1492 
-1503 AAHLDDRRCSGPLY
+1503 
-1517 RGGSLR
+1517 
-1523 VSSVD
+1523 
-1528 SPDDGRGSSPCRSVN
+1528 GSSSDQDGMMCR
-1543 QLGRRGSYK
+1543 Y
-1552 TSRDAQ
+1552 TD
-1558 ESQQQIRGRP
+1558 
-1568 KYQTYQNFKG
+1568 T
-1578 RKSNSLMNL
+1578 
-1587 CDSDSGLGRSTPPR
+1587 DSGLGRATPPR
-1601 RAASPG
+1601 RAPSPG
-1607 IGSMRH
+1607 MGSMRH
-1613 LTSPSGPGSLP
+1613 LPSPSGPGSLP
-1624 PALMTSKK
+1624 PGLMTK
-1632 RIYDDGSSD
+1632 RRVFDDGSSD

-1651 YNGPRLYKLPIAKSN
+1651 YSGPRLYKQPTTKSN
-1666 RNIMLNAVEYCVF
+1666 RGIMLNAVEYCVF
-1679 PGTVNR
+1679 PGTVNK
-1685 EAKSRVLEEISRSES
+1685 EAKRKVLDEIARSES

-1719 YCPEREEVAK
+1719 YCPDREEVSK

-1737 VIDNMFDKFFKYN
+1737 VFDKMFDKFFKYN
-1750 SSGKCFSQVHTKHLT
+1750 SGGKCFSQVHTKHLT

-1772 IHNSLWQGKKVNL
+1772 IHDSLWQGKKVNL
-1785 PNKKDIPLVI
+1785 PNKKNMPLVI

>member
-1 MWNTI
+1 MWSAI
-6 SRFFAKGSKTAVVQ
+6 SRLFVKGKTEESA
-20 EVTSPPLSP
+20 P
-29 SSTTTTTITTTR
+29 R
-41 TRTTTAARDDDER
+41 TEDRTCD
-54 QDRLACNGVADDDAS
+54 GVPDT
-69 VDGTSVHVFYG
+69 VVHVFDAMDRNAGDDRRKGPAGEQHYG
-80 ATMDRGA
+80 ATESEHFDA
-87 SADDR
+87 
-92 RRLPAAASAAATGA
+92 
-106 ATAAAPTADQQSSGG
+106 
-121 DSDSYDSRQAK
+121 YDSRQAK

-145 NNRVPEKLREPYY
+145 NNRVPENLREPYY
-158 RDHEEQEHLKP
+158 VDNENQEHLKP

-192 NYHNQNHYGIL
+192 NYHNQNHCGIL

-209 GVYVAEQNNTQLTET
+209 GVYLAEPNNTQLTET

-252 VTGDRVVSAIRRFD
+252 VTGDRVVSAIQRFD

-272 VPSDHEKGLL
+272 VPADHEKGLL
-282 LWINHASHAL
+282 LWISHASHAL
-292 IAKIQSEDGAGDKT
+292 IAKIQTEEGGGDKT
-306 RLPELPAAKDFQ
+306 RLPELPAAKDFH

-339 WMEIRVSKRP
+339 WMDIRVSKRP

-362 AFCVKCLPYSIFH
+362 AFCNRCLPYSIFH

-412 YPGEERAMQYL
+412 YPGEERAMQFL

-447 DLRSNLSISAPG
+447 DLRSNLSVSAPG
-459 FTVAKSASS
+459 FTVAKAPSS
-468 TIVKKSQSL
+468 SSVKKSQSL
-477 QQTAENHPYDDR
+477 QQTAENYSHDDR

-495 SFVVHR
+495 SFVVHH

-512 DDKSVARTEAAGR
+512 DEKSVTRADAAGR
-525 PSNWEDQR
+525 PSNWEEQR

-545 SITDDSQLTIEN
+545 SVSDDSQLTIEN

-606 IIADNGYN
+606 ILSDNGYDK
-614 GSNGGE
+614 E
-620 EPPRLRRQASNSSL
+620 EPSRLRRQASNSSL
-634 DNVALRQ
+634 DNVALKQ
-641 ILHSSA
+641 ILHSS
-647 ENDGGGTDNGD
+647 ENVNSEGD
-658 GGDAVTKLAS
+658 TSKLAS
-668 FANLNRQSSEK
+668 FANLSRQSSDK
-679 GINFTYMEQERQDD
+679 GINLTYTEQDRDD
-693 VKQLNKRH
+693 GKSNLFSKKL
-701 GQSNGNGEKKTT
+701 GQANGNGSSEKKTT

-727 SQQSQQME
+727 NQQSQQAE
-735 QHSVDENG
+735 QHSAADENG

-811 AETVGPPTPV
+811 AEIGPPTPV
-821 TSGSSGATPTSV
+821 TSGSSGDTPSSV
-833 SEASSVPQQLP
+833 SETTPVTQQP
-844 QEKPQRPFSLK
+844 SQEKPQRPFSLK

-879 TRRTPDIENMDPEQY
+879 TRRTPDIENMDLEQY
-894 RQSITQMNTSLS
+894 HQSISQMNNSLS

-928 TQHQKQMQQQ
+928 TQHQQQMQQQ
-938 FQQLQSLS
+938 LQQLQSLS
-946 QQHMQTYGMPP
+946 QQHMQNFGIPT
-957 MNPLTPRLQD
+957 MNPLTSKLQD
-967 PQQSQFYLHD
+967 TQQSQFYLHD
-977 QPQVQRRMWGQP
+977 QPQLQRRMWGQP
-989 APAQSLANEMAAV
+989 PPTQSLANEMAAV
-1002 GYQQSM
+1002 GYQQSI
-1008 DSRFSPQPA
+1008 DPRYSTQPA
-1017 AYQQD
+1017 TYQQD
-1022 MRIYTDP
+1022 MRLYQD
-1029 TRTWAAPHP
+1029 TRNWGTHP
-1038 AQKGFVLHDTQEP
+1038 PQQKGFVLHDTPQEP

-1062 NNQMSHPGPTGYPA
+1062 NNQMSHPGSTYPSSA
-1076 SSSLF
+1076 SIF
-1081 NQTQATSASP
+1081 NQTPPSSASP
-1091 QHRNAI
+1091 QHRNAV

-1102 LISESPEPKRS
+1102 LMSESPEPKRP
-1113 TVHHIPISCESPTEK
+1113 TVHHIPIKCESPTEK
-1128 RQVTALHTPVPAPP
+1128 RQITALHAPVPAPP
-1142 ADDMKPQNI
+1142 VDDMKPQNI
-1151 SFIGNDDDIAQGIR
+1151 SFIGNDDELIPGIR

-1174 TYRIPSPTRPTI
+1174 TYRIPSPTRPSI
-1186 SQNSFQPHPSLRETS
+1186 SRNSFQPHPSLRE
-1201 RSATPDVTPLDS
+1201 ATPSPSGTPEVTPLDP
-1213 TDAGEKGFYISFDN
+1213 TDAGEKGFYICFDN

-1240 RMSPKKERSAS
+1240 RTSPKKERSVAS
-1251 SYNEHE
+1251 YVENE
-1257 DFMRSESP
+1257 DFTMRPDSP
-1265 PVSTVERQKQAE
+1265 ATTIDRQKQLE
-1277 AQRELERERLRQ
+1277 IQRDL
-1289 AEEREQQRQEMR
+1289 
-1301 DRELKREIERER
+1301 D
-1313 QREKQRD
+1313 REKQRQID
-1320 SNTEGRHASGVGLV
+1320 ERDFQRQEIRDEELQREVEREKQRERHEMSGESRQSGVGLI
-1334 IGNQLTNPDPN
+1334 IGNQLANPDPN
-1345 SMDEM
+1345 SLDEM
-1350 EKKKERIMLMSLQR
+1350 ERKKERIMLMSLQR
-1364 RQRQEEMKER
+1364 RQQHEEMKER
-1374 KEVETQA
+1374 KEAEAQA

-1390 EERARKK
+1390 EEKARKK

-1402 RRAAILEHHK
+1402 RRAAILEQHK

-1431 LNAIN
+1431 LNAIK
-1436 PAKLR
+1436 PTKLR
-1441 NKTTPARPRPKT
+1441 NKTATRPRPKT
-1453 IHGDAGAVLDSG
+1453 IHVDAGSELDSG

-1479 LSTASLTSPTMRR
+1479 LST
-1492 DYYRGSQDSLT
+1492 
-1503 AAHLDDRRCSGPLY
+1503 
-1517 RGGSLR
+1517 

-1528 SPDDGRGSSPCRSVN
+1528 SPDDGRGSSPCRSMN

-1552 TSRDAQ
+1552 TSRDVQ
-1558 ESQQQIRGRP
+1558 EPQQQVRGRP
-1568 KYQTYQNFKG
+1568 KYPSYQNFKG

-1587 CDSDSGLGRSTPPR
+1587 CGSSSDQDGMMCRYTDTDSGLGRATPPR
-1601 RAASPG
+1601 RAPSPG
-1607 IGSMRH
+1607 MGSMRH
-1613 LTSPSGPGSLP
+1613 LPSPSGPGSLP
-1624 PALMTSKK
+1624 PGLMTK
-1632 RIYDDGSSD
+1632 RRVFDDGSSD

-1651 YNGPRLYKLPIAKSN
+1651 YNGPRLYKQPTTKSN
-1666 RNIMLNAVEYCVF
+1666 RGIMLNAVEYCVF
-1679 PGTVNR
+1679 PGTVNK
-1685 EAKSRVLEEISRSES
+1685 EAKRRVLDEIARSES

-1719 YCPEREEVAK
+1719 YCPDREDVSK
-1729 LYGTGPKQ
+1729 LYGIGPKQ
-1737 VIDNMFDKFFKYN
+1737 VTDKMFDKFFKYN
-1750 SSGKCFSQVHTKHLT
+1750 SGAKCFSQVHTKHLT

>member
-6 SRFFAKGSKTAVVQ
+6 SRLFAKGSSKTAGVQ
-20 EVTSPPLSP
+20 EEAASPLP
-29 SSTTTTTITTTR
+29 TTTTT
-41 TRTTTAARDDDER
+41 TAKEDEQQQQPKR
-54 QDRLACNGVADDDAS
+54 ACNGVADDDAPA
-69 VDGTSVHVFYG
+69 DGTSAVHVFYD
-80 ATMDRGA
+80 AAMDRGA

-92 RRLPAAASAAATGA
+92 RRPAAATGA
-106 ATAAAPTADQQSSGG
+106 AAAASADQQSSGG
-121 DSDSYDSRQAK
+121 DSEHFSDAYESRQAK

-145 NNRVPEKLREPYY
+145 NNRVPEKLRDPYY

-252 VTGDRVVSAIRRFD
+252 VTGDRVVSAIRRFN

-272 VPSDHEKGLL
+272 MPSDHEKGLL

-292 IAKIQSEDGAGDKT
+292 IAKIQSEEGGGDKT

-447 DLRSNLSISAPG
+447 DLRSNLSVSAPG
-459 FTVAKSASS
+459 FTVTKSTSSS
-468 TIVKKSQSL
+468 TVKKSQSL
-477 QQTAENHPYDDR
+477 QQTAESHPYDDR

-512 DDKSVARTEAAGR
+512 DEKSAGITEAAGR

-572 DKEVGAHIGK
+572 DKELGAHTGK
-582 RSTTEPTLPARSS
+582 RSTAEPTLPARSS

-606 IIADNGYN
+606 IIADNGY
-614 GSNGGE
+614 SGGE
-620 EPPRLRRQASNSSL
+620 EPPTRLRRQASNSSL

-647 ENDGGGTDNGD
+647 ENDSGADTGGGG
-658 GGDAVTKLAS
+658 GGDVLTKFAS
-668 FANLNRQSSEK
+668 FANLSRQSSEK
-679 GINFTYMEQERQDD
+679 GINFTYTEQDD
-693 VKQLNKRH
+693 AKSASRKH
-701 GQSNGNGEKKTT
+701 GQSNGNGNSEKKTT

-727 SQQSQQME
+727 NQQSQQPE

-743 GNTIMASQLNNI
+743 GNTVMASQLNNI

-766 ENEKRKMEVVM
+766 ENEKRRMEVVM

-833 SEASSVPQQLP
+833 SEASSVPQQPL

-869 EHDGNAPFIE
+869 EHDGSAPFIE

-894 RQSITQMNTSLS
+894 RQSITHMNTSLS

-912 QRLANQQ
+912 QRLASQQ

-928 TQHQKQMQQQ
+928 SQHQKQMQQQ
-938 FQQLQSLS
+938 LQQLQSLS

-1022 MRIYTDP
+1022 MRMYADP

-1038 AQKGFVLHDTQEP
+1038 TQKGFVLHDTQEP
-1051 RYLNGGDHSLC
+1051 RYLNGDHSLC
-1062 NNQMSHPGPTGYPA
+1062 NNQMSHPGPTSVFPT

-1091 QHRNAI
+1091 QHRNAV

-1113 TVHHIPISCESPTEK
+1113 IVHHIPISCESPTEK
-1128 RQVTALHTPVPAPP
+1128 RQVTTLHTPVPAPP

-1151 SFIGNDDDIAQGIR
+1151 SFIGNDDITQGIR

-1186 SQNSFQPHPSLRETS
+1186 SQNSFQPHPSLRETVSS
-1201 RSATPDVTPLDS
+1201 RSATPDVTPLDP
-1213 TDAGEKGFYISFDN
+1213 TDANEKGFYISFDN

-1240 RMSPKKERSAS
+1240 RTSPKKERSVS
-1251 SYNEHE
+1251 SYIEHE
-1257 DFMRSESP
+1257 DFTVRPESP
-1265 PVSTVERQKQAE
+1265 PASALERQKQME

-1289 AEEREQQRQEMR
+1289 ADDREQQRQEMR
-1301 DRELKREIERER
+1301 DRELKREMERER

-1320 SNTEGRHASGVGLV
+1320 SSTEGRHASGVGLV

-1350 EKKKERIMLMSLQR
+1350 EKKKEKIMLMSLQR
-1364 RQRQEEMKER
+1364 RQRQEEIKER
-1374 KEVETQA
+1374 KEAETQA

-1441 NKTTPARPRPKT
+1441 NKTATARPRPKT

-1479 LSTASLTSPTMRR
+1479 LST
-1492 DYYRGSQDSLT
+1492 
-1503 AAHLDDRRCSGPLY
+1503 
-1517 RGGSLR
+1517 
-1523 VSSVD
+1523 
-1528 SPDDGRGSSPCRSVN
+1528 
-1543 QLGRRGSYK
+1543 
-1552 TSRDAQ
+1552 
-1558 ESQQQIRGRP
+1558 
-1568 KYQTYQNFKG
+1568 
-1578 RKSNSLMNL
+1578 
-1587 CDSDSGLGRSTPPR
+1587 DSDSGLGRSTPPR

-1685 EAKSRVLEEISRSES
+1685 EAKSRVLEEIGRSES

-1719 YCPEREEVAK
+1719 YCPEREEIAK

>member
-1 MWNTI
+1 MWSAIT
-6 SRFFAKGSKTAVVQ
+6 RLFVKGKTEEPA
-20 EVTSPPLSP
+20 PG
-29 SSTTTTTITTTR
+29 TR
-41 TRTTTAARDDDER
+41 DRTCD
-54 QDRLACNGVADDDAS
+54 GVPDT
-69 VDGTSVHVFYG
+69 VVHVFDE
-80 ATMDRGA
+80 MDRNAG
-87 SADDR
+87 DDR
-92 RRLPAAASAAATGA
+92 RKGPAGEQHHDGTE
-106 ATAAAPTADQQSSGG
+106 TEHF
-121 DSDSYDSRQAK
+121 SDAYDSRQAK

-145 NNRVPEKLREPYY
+145 NNRVPENLREPYY
-158 RDHEEQEHLKP
+158 VDNENQEHLKP

-192 NYHNQNHYGIL
+192 NYHNQNHCGIL

-209 GVYVAEQNNTQLTET
+209 GVYLAEPNNTQLTET

-272 VPSDHEKGLL
+272 VPADHEKGLL
-282 LWINHASHAL
+282 LWISHASHAL
-292 IAKIQSEDGAGDKT
+292 IAKIQTEEDAADKT

-339 WMEIRVSKRP
+339 WMDIRVSKRP

-362 AFCVKCLPYSIFH
+362 AFCNRCLPYSIFH

-412 YPGEERAMQYL
+412 YPGEERAMQFL

-447 DLRSNLSISAPG
+447 DLRSNLSVSAPG
-459 FTVAKSASS
+459 FTVAKAPSS
-468 TIVKKSQSL
+468 SSVKKSQSL
-477 QQTAENHPYDDR
+477 QQTAENYSHDDR

-512 DDKSVARTEAAGR
+512 DEKSATRADAAGR
-525 PSNWEDQR
+525 PSNWEEQR

-545 SITDDSQLTIEN
+545 SVSDDSQLTIEN

-606 IIADNGYN
+606 ILSDNGYDKE
-614 GSNGGE
+614 G
-620 EPPRLRRQASNSSL
+620 PPRLRRQTSNSSL
-634 DNVALRQ
+634 DNVTLKQ
-641 ILHSSA
+641 VLHSS
-647 ENDGGGTDNGD
+647 ENVNSDGDTS
-658 GGDAVTKLAS
+658 KLAS
-668 FANLNRQSSEK
+668 FANLSRQSSEK
-679 GINFTYMEQERQDD
+679 GINLTYTEQERDD
-693 VKQLNKRH
+693 SKSNLSNKKL
-701 GQSNGNGEKKTT
+701 GQSNGNRNGEKKTT

-727 SQQSQQME
+727 NQQSQQVE

-766 ENEKRKMEVVM
+766 ENEKRRMEVVM

-811 AETVGPPTPV
+811 AEIGPPTPV
-821 TSGSSGATPTSV
+821 TSGSSGDTPTSV
-833 SEASSVPQQLP
+833 SETTPVTQQP
-844 QEKPQRPFSLK
+844 SQEKPQRPFSLK

-879 TRRTPDIENMDPEQY
+879 TRRTPDIENMDLEQY
-894 RQSITQMNTSLS
+894 HQSISQMNTSLS

-928 TQHQKQMQQQ
+928 TQHQQQMQQQ
-938 FQQLQSLS
+938 LQQLQSLS
-946 QQHMQTYGMPP
+946 QQHMQNFGMAP
-957 MNPLTPRLQD
+957 MNPLTSKLQD
-967 PQQSQFYLHD
+967 TTQSQFYLHD
-977 QPQVQRRMWGQP
+977 QPQLQRRMWGQP
-989 APAQSLANEMAAV
+989 PPTQSLANEMAAV
-1002 GYQQSM
+1002 SYQQSI
-1008 DSRFSPQPA
+1008 DPRYSTQSTP
-1017 AYQQD
+1017 YQQD
-1022 MRIYTDP
+1022 MRLYQD
-1029 TRTWAAPHP
+1029 TRNWGTHP
-1038 AQKGFVLHDTQEP
+1038 PQQKGFVLHDTPQEP

-1062 NNQMSHPGPTGYPA
+1062 NNQMSHPGSTYP
-1076 SSSLF
+1076 SSTSIF
-1081 NQTQATSASP
+1081 NQTPPSSASP
-1091 QHRNAI
+1091 QHRNAV

-1102 LISESPEPKRS
+1102 LMSESPEPKRP
-1113 TVHHIPISCESPTEK
+1113 TVHHIPIKCESPTEK
-1128 RQVTALHTPVPAPP
+1128 RQITALHAPVPAPP
-1142 ADDMKPQNI
+1142 VDDMKPQNI
-1151 SFIGNDDDIAQGIR
+1151 SFIG
-1165 GLNITSGSR
+1165 
-1174 TYRIPSPTRPTI
+1174 
-1186 SQNSFQPHPSLRETS
+1186 
-1201 RSATPDVTPLDS
+1201 TPEVTPLDPM
-1213 TDAGEKGFYISFDN
+1213 DAGEKGFYICFDN

-1240 RMSPKKERSAS
+1240 RTSPKKERGAS
-1251 SYNEHE
+1251 SYIENE
-1257 DFMRSESP
+1257 DFTMRPDSP
-1265 PVSTVERQKQAE
+1265 ATIMDRQKQLE
-1277 AQRELERERLRQ
+1277 IQRES
-1289 AEEREQQRQEMR
+1289 
-1301 DRELKREIERER
+1301 D
-1313 QREKQRD
+1313 REKQRQID
-1320 SNTEGRHASGVGLV
+1320 ERDFQRQEIRNKEVQKEGEREKQRHEISGEGRQSGVGLI
-1334 IGNQLTNPDPN
+1334 IGNQLANPDPN
-1345 SMDEM
+1345 SLDEM
-1350 EKKKERIMLMSLQR
+1350 ERKKERIMLLSLQR
-1364 RQRQEEMKER
+1364 RQQQEEMKER
-1374 KEVETQA
+1374 KEAEAQA

-1402 RRAAILEHHK
+1402 RRAAILEQHK

-1431 LNAIN
+1431 LNAIK
-1436 PAKLR
+1436 PTKLR
-1441 NKTTPARPRPKT
+1441 NKTATRPRPKT
-1453 IHGDAGAVLDSG
+1453 IHVDAGTELDSG

-1503 AAHLDDRRCSGPLY
+1503 AAHFDERRSGPLY

-1523 VSSVD
+1523 D
-1528 SPDDGRGSSPCRSVN
+1528 SPDDGRGSSPCRSMN

-1552 TSRDAQ
+1552 TSRDVQ
-1558 ESQQQIRGRP
+1558 EPQQQVRGRP
-1568 KYQTYQNFKG
+1568 KYPSYQNFKG

-1587 CDSDSGLGRSTPPR
+1587 CDTDSGLGRATPPR
-1601 RAASPG
+1601 RAPSPG
-1607 IGSMRH
+1607 MGSMRH
-1613 LTSPSGPGSLP
+1613 LPSPSGPGSLP
-1624 PALMTSKK
+1624 PGLMTK
-1632 RIYDDGSSD
+1632 RRVFDDGSSD

-1651 YNGPRLYKLPIAKSN
+1651 YNGPRLYKQPTTKSN
-1666 RNIMLNAVEYCVF
+1666 RGIMLNAVEYCVF
-1679 PGTVNR
+1679 PGTVNK
-1685 EAKSRVLEEISRSES
+1685 EAKRRVLDEIARSES

-1719 YCPEREEVAK
+1719 YCPDREEVSK

-1737 VIDNMFDKFFKYN
+1737 VIDKMFDKFFKYN
-1750 SSGKCFSQVHTKHLT
+1750 SGAKCFSQVHTKHLT

-1785 PNKKDIPLVI
+1785 PNKKDMPLVI

>member
-1 MWNTI
+1 MWSAI
-6 SRFFAKGSKTAVVQ
+6 SRLFVKGKTEEPA
-20 EVTSPPLSP
+20 P
-29 SSTTTTTITTTR
+29 R
-41 TRTTTAARDDDER
+41 TEDWTCDDVPDT
-54 QDRLACNGVADDDAS
+54 V
-69 VDGTSVHVFYG
+69 VHVFD
-80 ATMDRGA
+80 AMDRNAG
-87 SADDR
+87 DDR
-92 RRLPAAASAAATGA
+92 RKGPAGE
-106 ATAAAPTADQQSSGG
+106 QQHGG
-121 DSDSYDSRQAK
+121 TESEHFSDAYDSRQAK

-145 NNRVPEKLREPYY
+145 NNRVPENLREPYY
-158 RDHEEQEHLKP
+158 VDHEDQEHLKP

-192 NYHNQNHYGIL
+192 NYHNQNHCGIL

-209 GVYVAEQNNTQLTET
+209 GVYLAEPNNTQLTET

-266 PQAEVD
+266 PQADVD
-272 VPSDHEKGLL
+272 VPTDHEKGLL
-282 LWINHASHAL
+282 LWISHASHAL
-292 IAKIQSEDGAGDKT
+292 IAKIQTEEGAGDKT

-349 SVADAL
+349 SIADAL

-362 AFCVKCLPYSIFH
+362 AFCNRCLPYSIFH

-412 YPGEERAMQYL
+412 YPGEERAMQFL

-447 DLRSNLSISAPG
+447 DLRSNLSVSAPG
-459 FTVAKSASS
+459 FTVAKAPSS
-468 TIVKKSQSL
+468 SSSVKKSQSL
-477 QQTAENHPYDDR
+477 QQTAENYSHDDR

-512 DDKSVARTEAAGR
+512 DEKSVTRADAAGR

-545 SITDDSQLTIEN
+545 SVSDDSQLTIEN

-606 IIADNGYN
+606 ILSDNGYGN
-614 GSNGGE
+614 E
-620 EPPRLRRQASNSSL
+620 EPAKLRRQTSNSSL
-634 DNVALRQ
+634 DNVALKQ
-641 ILHSSA
+641 ILHSSD
-647 ENDGGGTDNGD
+647 NDNSEGD
-658 GGDAVTKLAS
+658 TSKLAS
-668 FANLNRQSSEK
+668 FANLSRQSSDK
-679 GINFTYMEQERQDD
+679 GINLTYTEQEREDITS
-693 VKQLNKRH
+693 KSNLSNKKH
-701 GQSNGNGEKKTT
+701 GQTNGNGNGEKKTT

-727 SQQSQQME
+727 NQQSQQAE

-766 ENEKRKMEVVM
+766 ENEKRRMEVVM

-794 KGKVKSPSS
+794 KLYLVGKVKSPSS

-811 AETVGPPTPV
+811 AEIGPPTPV
-821 TSGSSGATPTSV
+821 TSGSSGDTPTSV
-833 SEASSVPQQLP
+833 SETTLVTQQP
-844 QEKPQRPFSLK
+844 SQEKPQRPFSLK

-869 EHDGNAPFIE
+869 EHDGSAPFIE
-879 TRRTPDIENMDPEQY
+879 TRRTPDIENMDLEQY
-894 RQSITQMNTSLS
+894 HQSISQMNNSLS

-928 TQHQKQMQQQ
+928 TQHQQQMQQQ
-938 FQQLQSLS
+938 LQQLQSLS
-946 QQHMQTYGMPP
+946 QQHLQSFGIAPI
-957 MNPLTPRLQD
+957 NPLTSKLQD
-967 PQQSQFYLHD
+967 SQQQSQFYLHD
-977 QPQVQRRMWGQP
+977 QPQLQRRMWGQP
-989 APAQSLANEMAAV
+989 PPTQSLANEMAAV
-1002 GYQQSM
+1002 GYQQPM
-1008 DSRFSPQPA
+1008 DPRYGTQPTT
-1017 AYQQD
+1017 YQQD
-1022 MRIYTDP
+1022 MRLYQD
-1029 TRTWAAPHP
+1029 TRNWGTHP
-1038 AQKGFVLHDTQEP
+1038 PQQKGFVLHDTPQEP

-1062 NNQMSHPGPTGYPA
+1062 NNQMSHPGSTYPSSA
-1076 SSSLF
+1076 SIF
-1081 NQTQATSASP
+1081 NQTPPSSASP
-1091 QHRNAI
+1091 QHRNAV

-1102 LISESPEPKRS
+1102 LMSESPEPKRP
-1113 TVHHIPISCESPTEK
+1113 TVHHIPIKCESPTEK
-1128 RQVTALHTPVPAPP
+1128 RQVTALHAPVPAPP
-1142 ADDMKPQNI
+1142 VDDMKPQNI
-1151 SFIGNDDDIAQGIR
+1151 SFIGNDDELTQGIR
-1165 GLNITSGSR
+1165 GLHITSGSR
-1174 TYRIPSPTRPTI
+1174 TYRIPSPTRPSI
-1186 SQNSFQPHPSLRETS
+1186 SRNSFQPHPSLRE
-1201 RSATPDVTPLDS
+1201 ATPSPSGTPEVTPLDP
-1213 TDAGEKGFYISFDN
+1213 TDAGEKGFYICFDN

-1240 RMSPKKERSAS
+1240 RTSPKKERSVS
-1251 SYNEHE
+1251 SYVDNE
-1257 DFMRSESP
+1257 DFMVRPESP
-1265 PVSTVERQKQAE
+1265 SVSAVDRQQKQLE
-1277 AQRELERERLRQ
+1277 THRDFDREKQRQADEREF
-1289 AEEREQQRQEMR
+1289 QRQEMR
-1301 DRELKREIERER
+1301 DRELQREVE
-1313 QREKQRD
+1313 REKQRERRET
-1320 SNTEGRHASGVGLV
+1320 SAEGRQSGVGLI
-1334 IGNQLTNPDPN
+1334 IGNQLANPDPN
-1345 SMDEM
+1345 SLDEM
-1350 EKKKERIMLMSLQR
+1350 ERKKERIMLLSLQR
-1364 RQRQEEMKER
+1364 RQQQEEMKER
-1374 KEVETQA
+1374 KEAEAQA

-1402 RRAAILEHHK
+1402 RRAAILEQHK

-1431 LNAIN
+1431 LNAIK
-1436 PAKLR
+1436 PTKLR
-1441 NKTTPARPRPKT
+1441 NKTATTRPRPKT
-1453 IHGDAGAVLDSG
+1453 IHVDAGADLDSG

-1479 LSTASLTSPTMRR
+1479 LST
-1492 DYYRGSQDSLT
+1492 
-1503 AAHLDDRRCSGPLY
+1503 
-1517 RGGSLR
+1517 
-1523 VSSVD
+1523 D
-1528 SPDDGRGSSPCRSVN
+1528 SPDDGRGSSPCRSMN

-1552 TSRDAQ
+1552 TSRGPSSDQ
-1558 ESQQQIRGRP
+1558 DGMMCR
-1568 KYQTYQNFKG
+1568 YT
-1578 RKSNSLMNL
+1578 
-1587 CDSDSGLGRSTPPR
+1587 DTDSGLGRATPPR
-1601 RAASPG
+1601 RAPSPG
-1607 IGSMRH
+1607 MGSMRH
-1613 LTSPSGPGSLP
+1613 LPSPSGPGSLP
-1624 PALMTSKK
+1624 PGLMTK
-1632 RIYDDGSSD
+1632 RRVFDDGSSD

-1651 YNGPRLYKLPIAKSN
+1651 YNGPRLYKQPTTKSN
-1666 RNIMLNAVEYCVF
+1666 RGIMLNAVEYCVF
-1679 PGTVNR
+1679 PGTVNK
-1685 EAKSRVLEEISRSES
+1685 EAKRRVLDEIARSES

-1719 YCPEREEVAK
+1719 YCPDREEVSK

-1737 VIDNMFDKFFKYN
+1737 VTDKMFDKFFKYN
-1750 SSGKCFSQVHTKHLT
+1750 SGGKCFSQVHTKHLT

-1785 PNKKDIPLVI
+1785 PNKKDMPLVI

>member
-6 SRFFAKGSKTAVVQ
+6 SRLFAKGSKTAVQ
-20 EVTSPPLSP
+20 EETAP
-29 SSTTTTTITTTR
+29 SLP
-41 TRTTTAARDDDER
+41 TTAKNEQQQQQQQER
-54 QDRLACNGVADDDAS
+54 VCNGVADDDAPA
-69 VDGTSVHVFYG
+69 DGTSTVDVFYD
-80 ATMDRGA
+80 AAMDRGA

-92 RRLPAAASAAATGA
+92 RRPAAASAAATGA
-106 ATAAAPTADQQSSGG
+106 AAATPADQQSSGG
-121 DSDSYDSRQAK
+121 DSDHFDAYESRQAK

-145 NNRVPEKLREPYY
+145 NNQVPEKLRDPYY

-203 QALARK
+203 QALARR
-209 GVYVAEQNNTQLTET
+209 GVYVTEQNNTQLTET

-266 PQAEVD
+266 PQAVVD

-282 LWINHASHAL
+282 LWINHVSHAL
-292 IAKIQSEDGAGDKT
+292 ISKIQSEEGGGDKT

-328 VVAFYCPGELN
+328 VVAFYCPNELN

-362 AFCVKCLPYSIFH
+362 AFCIRCLPYSIFH

-447 DLRSNLSISAPG
+447 DLRSNLSVSAPG
-459 FTVAKSASS
+459 FTVTKSTSN
-468 TIVKKSQSL
+468 TVKKSQSL
-477 QQTAENHPYDDR
+477 QQTAENHPYDDSSYYR

-512 DDKSVARTEAAGR
+512 DEKSGRTEAAGR
-525 PSNWEDQR
+525 PSNWEEQR

-572 DKEVGAHIGK
+572 DKEVGAHTGK
-582 RSTTEPTLPARSS
+582 RNTTEPTLPARSS

-606 IIADNGYN
+606 IIADNGYS
-614 GSNGGE
+614 GSE
-620 EPPRLRRQASNSSL
+620 EPTRLRRQASNSSL

-647 ENDGGGTDNGD
+647 ENDNNTDSGGGG
-658 GGDAVTKLAS
+658 GGDTLNQTKFAS
-668 FANLNRQSSEK
+668 FANLSKQNSEK
-679 GINFTYMEQERQDD
+679 GINFTYTEQDD
-693 VKQLNKRH
+693 AKSSRKH
-701 GQSNGNGEKKTT
+701 GQSNGNGNNEKKTT

-727 SQQSQQME
+727 NQQSQQME
-735 QHSVDENG
+735 QHSIVKNCIILDENG
-743 GNTIMASQLNNI
+743 GSTIMASQLNNI

-794 KGKVKSPSS
+794 KLYLMGKVKSPSS

-811 AETVGPPTPV
+811 AETIGPPSPV

-833 SEASSVPQQLP
+833 SEASSVPQQPL

-894 RQSITQMNTSLS
+894 RQSITQMNNSLS

-928 TQHQKQMQQQ
+928 SQHQKQMQHQL
-938 FQQLQSLS
+938 QQLQSLS
-946 QQHMQTYGMPP
+946 QQHMQSYGMPP
-957 MNPLTPRLQD
+957 MNTLASRLQD

-977 QPQVQRRMWGQP
+977 QPQMQRRMWGQP

-1008 DSRFSPQPA
+1008 DSRYSPQPT

-1022 MRIYTDP
+1022 LRMYADP

-1038 AQKGFVLHDTQEP
+1038 TQKGFVLHDTQEP
-1051 RYLNGGDHSLC
+1051 RYLNGDHSLC
-1062 NNQMSHPGPTGYPA
+1062 NNQMSHPGPTSVYPT

-1091 QHRNAI
+1091 QHRNAV

-1128 RQVTALHTPVPAPP
+1128 RQVTTLHTPVPAPP

-1201 RSATPDVTPLDS
+1201 RSGTPDVIPLDP
-1213 TDAGEKGFYISFDN
+1213 TDSNEKGFYISFDN

-1240 RMSPKKERSAS
+1240 RTSPKKERSVS
-1251 SYNEHE
+1251 SYIEHE
-1257 DFMRSESP
+1257 DFTVRPESP
-1265 PVSTVERQKQAE
+1265 PSSAIERQKQME

-1289 AEEREQQRQEMR
+1289 ADEREHQRQEMR

-1320 SNTEGRHASGVGLV
+1320 NSTDSRHASGVGLV

-1374 KEVETQA
+1374 KEVEAQA
-1381 RREQEKLKA
+1381 RREQDKLKA

-1441 NKTTPARPRPKT
+1441 NKTATARPRPKT

-1479 LSTASLTSPTMRR
+1479 LST
-1492 DYYRGSQDSLT
+1492 
-1503 AAHLDDRRCSGPLY
+1503 
-1517 RGGSLR
+1517 

-1552 TSRDAQ
+1552 TSR
-1558 ESQQQIRGRP
+1558 
-1568 KYQTYQNFKG
+1568 
-1578 RKSNSLMNL
+1578 
-1587 CDSDSGLGRSTPPR
+1587 DSDSGLGRSTPPR

-1651 YNGPRLYKLPIAKSN
+1651 YNGPRLYKMPIAKSN

-1685 EAKSRVLEEISRSES
+1685 EAKSRVLEEIGRSES

>member
-1 MWNTI
+1 MI
-6 SRFFAKGSKTAVVQ
+6 CVPF
-20 EVTSPPLSP
+20 
-29 SSTTTTTITTTR
+29 
-41 TRTTTAARDDDER
+41 
-54 QDRLACNGVADDDAS
+54 
-69 VDGTSVHVFYG
+69 
-80 ATMDRGA
+80 
-87 SADDR
+87 
-92 RRLPAAASAAATGA
+92 
-106 ATAAAPTADQQSSGG
+106 SG
-121 DSDSYDSRQAK
+121 
-132 QRASVKWLLSKAY
+132 W
-145 NNRVPEKLREPYY
+145 
-158 RDHEEQEHLKP
+158 
-169 QIVHALSNAEL
+169 
-180 YCLALANIYSDP
+180 ALAP
-192 NYHNQNHYGIL
+192 
-203 QALARK
+203 
-209 GVYVAEQNNTQLTET
+209 
-224 ILIQNS
+224 
-230 PLKMSAHMAVIE
+230 
-242 GLMVL
+242 
-247 YAKEV
+247 
-252 VTGDRVVSAIRRFD
+252 
-266 PQAEVD
+266 
-272 VPSDHEKGLL
+272 
-282 LWINHASHAL
+282 
-292 IAKIQSEDGAGDKT
+292 
-306 RLPELPAAKDFQ
+306 
-318 SLCDG
+318 
-323 VGLAA
+323 
-328 VVAFYCPGELN
+328 
-339 WMEIRVSKRP
+339 
-349 SVADAL
+349 DAL
-355 HNLSLVH
+355 ERNL
-362 AFCVKCLPYSIFH
+362 
-375 MQPEDVTYM
+375 
-384 RGSMKQNLVVFLAD
+384 NLG
-398 MYNVLEIH
+398 H
-406 PAKCVR
+406 
-412 YPGEERAMQYL
+412 
-423 DACPRNSHGV
+423 
-433 AHKRSLPQSIAPIP
+433 
-447 DLRSNLSISAPG
+447 
-459 FTVAKSASS
+459 
-468 TIVKKSQSL
+468 
-477 QQTAENHPYDDR
+477 
-489 RAGSEE
+489 
-495 SFVVHR
+495 
-501 GKGIPTLSSVA
+501 
-512 DDKSVARTEAAGR
+512 
-525 PSNWEDQR
+525 
-533 RSSYAGRRSRRN
+533 
-545 SITDDSQLTIEN
+545 
-557 FGGSQDNL
+557 
-565 HNFGRNP
+565 
-572 DKEVGAHIGK
+572 
-582 RSTTEPTLPARSS
+582 
-595 VQDVYG
+595 
-601 SGVQH
+601 
-606 IIADNGYN
+606 
-614 GSNGGE
+614 
-620 EPPRLRRQASNSSL
+620 
-634 DNVALRQ
+634 
-641 ILHSSA
+641 
-647 ENDGGGTDNGD
+647 
-658 GGDAVTKLAS
+658 GGDALDTMVFLVAVIWWRTLS
-668 FANLNRQSSEK
+668 
-679 GINFTYMEQERQDD
+679 T
-693 VKQLNKRH
+693 LNKARWL
-701 GQSNGNGEKKTT
+701 G
-713 FATLPNTTTWQQQS
+713 W
-727 SQQSQQME
+727 
-735 QHSVDENG
+735 
-743 GNTIMASQLNNI
+743 
-755 RLKLEEKRRHI
+755 
-766 ENEKRKMEVVM
+766 
-777 SKQRQKVGKAA
+777 
-788 FLQAVT
+788 LQ
-794 KGKVKSPSS
+794 GKVKSPSS

-833 SEASSVPQQLP
+833 SEASSVPQQPP

-869 EHDGNAPFIE
+869 EHDGTAPFIE

-894 RQSITQMNTSLS
+894 RQSITQMNSSLS

-912 QRLANQQ
+912 QRLASQQ

-938 FQQLQSLS
+938 IQQLQSLS

-967 PQQSQFYLHD
+967 SQQSQFYLHD

-989 APAQSLANEMAAV
+989 APAQSLANEMAV

-1022 MRIYTDP
+1022 MRMYADP

-1038 AQKGFVLHDTQEP
+1038 TQKGFVLHDTQEA

-1062 NNQMSHPGPTGYPA
+1062 NNQMSHPGPTYPA

-1091 QHRNAI
+1091 QHRNAV

-1113 TVHHIPISCESPTEK
+1113 TAHHIPISCDSPTEK

-1151 SFIGNDDDIAQGIR
+1151 SFI
-1165 GLNITSGSR
+1165 
-1174 TYRIPSPTRPTI
+1174 
-1186 SQNSFQPHPSLRETS
+1186 
-1201 RSATPDVTPLDS
+1201 ATPDVTPLDS

-1240 RMSPKKERSAS
+1240 RMSPKKERSVS
-1251 SYNEHE
+1251 SYIEHE

-1265 PVSTVERQKQAE
+1265 LISAVERHKQAE
-1277 AQRELERERLRQ
+1277 AHRELERERLRQ
-1289 AEEREQQRQEMR
+1289 VEEREQQRQEMR

-1320 SNTEGRHASGVGLV
+1320 DSAEGRHASGVGLV

-1350 EKKKERIMLMSLQR
+1350 EKKKEKIMLMSLQR

-1374 KEVETQA
+1374 KELETQA
-1381 RREQEKLKA
+1381 RREQEKLKL

-1441 NKTTPARPRPKT
+1441 NKTATARPRPKT
-1453 IHGDAGAVLDSG
+1453 IHGDAGTVLDSG

-1479 LSTASLTSPTMRR
+1479 LST
-1492 DYYRGSQDSLT
+1492 
-1503 AAHLDDRRCSGPLY
+1503 
-1517 RGGSLR
+1517 
-1523 VSSVD
+1523 
-1528 SPDDGRGSSPCRSVN
+1528 
-1543 QLGRRGSYK
+1543 
-1552 TSRDAQ
+1552 
-1558 ESQQQIRGRP
+1558 
-1568 KYQTYQNFKG
+1568 
-1578 RKSNSLMNL
+1578 
-1587 CDSDSGLGRSTPPR
+1587 DSDSGLGRSTPPR

-1737 VIDNMFDKFFKYN
+1737 VIDNMFDKFFK
-1750 SSGKCFSQVHTKHLT
+1750 
-1765 VTIDAFT
+1765 
-1772 IHNSLWQGKKVNL
+1772 
-1785 PNKKDIPLVI
+1785 

>member
-1 MWNTI
+1 MWSAI
-6 SRFFAKGSKTAVVQ
+6 SRLFVKGKTEESA
-20 EVTSPPLSP
+20 LS
-29 SSTTTTTITTTR
+29 TENHTC
-41 TRTTTAARDDDER
+41 D
-54 QDRLACNGVADDDAS
+54 GVPDT
-69 VDGTSVHVFYG
+69 VVHVFD
-80 ATMDRGA
+80 AMDRNAG
-87 SADDR
+87 DDR
-92 RRLPAAASAAATGA
+92 RKGPAGEQHHGGA
-106 ATAAAPTADQQSSGG
+106 EFEHF
-121 DSDSYDSRQAK
+121 SDAYDSRQAK

-145 NNRVPEKLREPYY
+145 NNRVPENLREPYY
-158 RDHEEQEHLKP
+158 VDNENQEHLKP

-192 NYHNQNHYGIL
+192 NYHNQNHCGIL

-209 GVYVAEQNNTQLTET
+209 GVYLAEPNNTQLTET

-266 PQAEVD
+266 PQAEVE
-272 VPSDHEKGLL
+272 VPGDHEKGLL
-282 LWINHASHAL
+282 LWISHASHAL
-292 IAKIQSEDGAGDKT
+292 IAKIQTEEGAGDKT

-339 WMEIRVSKRP
+339 WMDIRVSKRP

-362 AFCVKCLPYSIFH
+362 AFCNRCLPYSIFH

-412 YPGEERAMQYL
+412 YPGEERAMQFL

-447 DLRSNLSISAPG
+447 DLRSNLSVSAPG
-459 FTVAKSASS
+459 FTVAKASS
-468 TIVKKSQSL
+468 SSSVKKSQSL
-477 QQTAENHPYDDR
+477 QQTAENYSHDDR

-512 DDKSVARTEAAGR
+512 DEKSVTRADAAGR
-525 PSNWEDQR
+525 PSNWEEQR

-545 SITDDSQLTIEN
+545 SVSDDSQLTIEN

-606 IIADNGYN
+606 ILSDNGYDK
-614 GSNGGE
+614 E
-620 EPPRLRRQASNSSL
+620 EPPRLRRQTSNSSL
-634 DNVALRQ
+634 DNVALKQ
-641 ILHSSA
+641 ILHSS
-647 ENDGGGTDNGD
+647 ENVNSEGD
-658 GGDAVTKLAS
+658 TSKLAS
-668 FANLNRQSSEK
+668 FANLSRQSSEK
-679 GINFTYMEQERQDD
+679 GINLTYTEQDRDD
-693 VKQLNKRH
+693 NKSTLSGKKF
-701 GQSNGNGEKKTT
+701 GQTNGNGNGEKKTT

-727 SQQSQQME
+727 NQQSQQVE

-766 ENEKRKMEVVM
+766 ENEKRRMEVVM

-811 AETVGPPTPV
+811 AEIGPPTSV
-821 TSGSSGATPTSV
+821 TSGSSGETPTSV
-833 SEASSVPQQLP
+833 SETTPVTQQP
-844 QEKPQRPFSLK
+844 SQEKPQRPFSLK

-879 TRRTPDIENMDPEQY
+879 TRRTPDIENMDIEQY
-894 RQSITQMNTSLS
+894 HQSISQMNNSLS

-928 TQHQKQMQQQ
+928 TQHQQQMQQQ
-938 FQQLQSLS
+938 LQQLQSLS
-946 QQHMQTYGMPP
+946 QQHMQNFGMAPI
-957 MNPLTPRLQD
+957 NPLTSKLQD
-967 PQQSQFYLHD
+967 TQQSQFYLHD
-977 QPQVQRRMWGQP
+977 QPQLQRRMWGQP
-989 APAQSLANEMAAV
+989 PPTQSLANEMAAV
-1002 GYQQSM
+1002 GYQQSI
-1008 DSRFSPQPA
+1008 DPRYGTQPT

-1022 MRIYTDP
+1022 LRLYQD
-1029 TRTWAAPHP
+1029 TRNWGTLPP
-1038 AQKGFVLHDTQEP
+1038 QPKGFVLHDNQEP

-1062 NNQMSHPGPTGYPA
+1062 NNQMSHSGSTYPSSA
-1076 SSSLF
+1076 SIF
-1081 NQTQATSASP
+1081 NQTPPSSASP
-1091 QHRNAI
+1091 QHRNAV

-1102 LISESPEPKRS
+1102 LMSESPEPKRP
-1113 TVHHIPISCESPTEK
+1113 TVHHIPIKCESPTEK
-1128 RQVTALHTPVPAPP
+1128 RQITALHAPVPAPP
-1142 ADDMKPQNI
+1142 VDDMKPQNI
-1151 SFIGNDDDIAQGIR
+1151 SFIGNDDELTQGIR

-1174 TYRIPSPTRPTI
+1174 TYRIPSPTRPSI
-1186 SQNSFQPHPSLRETS
+1186 SRNSFQPHPSLRE
-1201 RSATPDVTPLDS
+1201 ATPSPSGTPEVTPLDP
-1213 TDAGEKGFYISFDN
+1213 TDAGEKGFYICFDN

-1240 RMSPKKERSAS
+1240 RTSPKKERSVS
-1251 SYNEHE
+1251 SYVENE
-1257 DFMRSESP
+1257 DFTMRPDSP
-1265 PVSTVERQKQAE
+1265 SAIAIDRQKQLE
-1277 AQRELERERLRQ
+1277 AQRDLDREKHQIDDRDF
-1289 AEEREQQRQEMR
+1289 QRQEIR
-1301 DRELKREIERER
+1301 DKEIQREGE
-1313 QREKQRD
+1313 REKQR
-1320 SNTEGRHASGVGLV
+1320 ERHEITGESRQSGVGLI
-1334 IGNQLTNPDPN
+1334 IGNQLANPDPN
-1345 SMDEM
+1345 SLDEM
-1350 EKKKERIMLMSLQR
+1350 ERKKERIMLLSLQR
-1364 RQRQEEMKER
+1364 RQQQEELKER
-1374 KEVETQA
+1374 KEAEAQA

-1402 RRAAILEHHK
+1402 RRAAILEQHK

-1431 LNAIN
+1431 LNAIK
-1436 PAKLR
+1436 PTKLR
-1441 NKTTPARPRPKT
+1441 NKTATRPRPKT
-1453 IHGDAGAVLDSG
+1453 IHVDAGTELDSG

-1503 AAHLDDRRCSGPLY
+1503 AAHFDERRSGPLY

-1528 SPDDGRGSSPCRSVN
+1528 SPDDGRGSSPCRSMN

-1552 TSRDAQ
+1552 TSRGSSSDQ
-1558 ESQQQIRGRP
+1558 DGMMCR
-1568 KYQTYQNFKG
+1568 YT
-1578 RKSNSLMNL
+1578 
-1587 CDSDSGLGRSTPPR
+1587 DTDSGLGRATPPR
-1601 RAASPG
+1601 RAPSPG
-1607 IGSMRH
+1607 MGSMRH
-1613 LTSPSGPGSLP
+1613 LPSPSGPGSLP
-1624 PALMTSKK
+1624 PGLMTK
-1632 RIYDDGSSD
+1632 RRVFDDGSSD

-1651 YNGPRLYKLPIAKSN
+1651 YNGPRLYKQPTTKSN
-1666 RNIMLNAVEYCVF
+1666 RGIMLNAVEYCVF
-1679 PGTVNR
+1679 PGTVNK
-1685 EAKSRVLEEISRSES
+1685 EAKRRVLDEIAKSES

-1719 YCPEREEVAK
+1719 YCPDREEVSK

-1737 VIDNMFDKFFKYN
+1737 VIDKMFDKFFKYN
-1750 SSGKCFSQVHTKHLT
+1750 SGAKCFSQVHTKHLT

-1785 PNKKDIPLVI
+1785 PNKKDMPLVI

>member
-6 SRFFAKGSKTAVVQ
+6 SRLFAKGSKTAVQ
-20 EVTSPPLSP
+20 EETAP
-29 SSTTTTTITTTR
+29 SLP
-41 TRTTTAARDDDER
+41 TTAKNEQQQQQQQER
-54 QDRLACNGVADDDAS
+54 VCNGVADDDAPA
-69 VDGTSVHVFYG
+69 DGTSTVDVFYD
-80 ATMDRGA
+80 AAMDRGA

-92 RRLPAAASAAATGA
+92 RRPAAASAAATGA
-106 ATAAAPTADQQSSGG
+106 AAATPADQQSSGG
-121 DSDSYDSRQAK
+121 DSDHFDAYESRQAK

-145 NNRVPEKLREPYY
+145 NNQVPEKLRDPYY

-203 QALARK
+203 QALARR
-209 GVYVAEQNNTQLTET
+209 GVYVTEQNNTQLTET

-266 PQAEVD
+266 PQAVVD

-282 LWINHASHAL
+282 LWINHVSHAL
-292 IAKIQSEDGAGDKT
+292 ISKIQSEEGGGDKT

-328 VVAFYCPGELN
+328 VVAFYCPNELN

-362 AFCVKCLPYSIFH
+362 AFCIRCLPYSIFH

-447 DLRSNLSISAPG
+447 DLRSNLSVSAPG
-459 FTVAKSASS
+459 FTVTKSTSN
-468 TIVKKSQSL
+468 TVKKSQSL
-477 QQTAENHPYDDR
+477 QQTAENHPYDDSSYYR

-512 DDKSVARTEAAGR
+512 DEKSGRTEAAGR
-525 PSNWEDQR
+525 PSNWEEQR

-572 DKEVGAHIGK
+572 DKEVGAHTGK
-582 RSTTEPTLPARSS
+582 RNTTEPTLPARSS

-606 IIADNGYN
+606 IIADNGYS
-614 GSNGGE
+614 GSE
-620 EPPRLRRQASNSSL
+620 EPTRLRRQASNSSL

-647 ENDGGGTDNGD
+647 ENDNNTDSGGGG
-658 GGDAVTKLAS
+658 GGDTLNQTKFAS
-668 FANLNRQSSEK
+668 FANLSKQNSEK
-679 GINFTYMEQERQDD
+679 GINFTYTEQDD
-693 VKQLNKRH
+693 AKSSRKH
-701 GQSNGNGEKKTT
+701 GQSNGNGNNEKKTT

-727 SQQSQQME
+727 NQQSQQME
-735 QHSVDENG
+735 QHSIDENG
-743 GNTIMASQLNNI
+743 GSTIMASQLNNI

-811 AETVGPPTPV
+811 AETIGPPSPV

-833 SEASSVPQQLP
+833 SEASSVPQQPL

-894 RQSITQMNTSLS
+894 RQSITQMNNSLS

-928 TQHQKQMQQQ
+928 SQHQKQMQHQL
-938 FQQLQSLS
+938 QQLQSLS
-946 QQHMQTYGMPP
+946 QQHMQSYGMPP
-957 MNPLTPRLQD
+957 MNTLASRLQD

-977 QPQVQRRMWGQP
+977 QPQMQRRMWGQP

-1008 DSRFSPQPA
+1008 DSRYSPQPT

-1022 MRIYTDP
+1022 LRMYADP

-1038 AQKGFVLHDTQEP
+1038 TQKGFVLHDTQEP
-1051 RYLNGGDHSLC
+1051 RYLNGDHSLC
-1062 NNQMSHPGPTGYPA
+1062 NNQMSHPGPTSVYPT

-1091 QHRNAI
+1091 QHRNAV

-1128 RQVTALHTPVPAPP
+1128 RQVTTLHTPVPAPP

-1201 RSATPDVTPLDS
+1201 RSGTPDVIPLDP
-1213 TDAGEKGFYISFDN
+1213 TDSNEKGFYISFDN

-1240 RMSPKKERSAS
+1240 RTSPKKERSVS
-1251 SYNEHE
+1251 SYIEHE
-1257 DFMRSESP
+1257 DFTVRPESP
-1265 PVSTVERQKQAE
+1265 PSSAIERQKQME

-1289 AEEREQQRQEMR
+1289 ADEREHQRQEMR

-1320 SNTEGRHASGVGLV
+1320 NSTDSRHASGVGLV

-1374 KEVETQA
+1374 KEVEAQA
-1381 RREQEKLKA
+1381 RREQDKLKA

-1441 NKTTPARPRPKT
+1441 NKTATARPRPKT

-1503 AAHLDDRRCSGPLY
+1503 TAHLDDRRCSGPLY

-1552 TSRDAQ
+1552 TSRDVQ
-1558 ESQQQIRGRP
+1558 ESQQQVRGRP

-1651 YNGPRLYKLPIAKSN
+1651 YNGPRLYKMPIAKSN

-1685 EAKSRVLEEISRSES
+1685 EAKSRVLEEIGRSES

>member
-1 MWNTI
+1 MWSAI
-6 SRFFAKGSKTAVVQ
+6 SRLFVKGKTEESA
-20 EVTSPPLSP
+20 LS
-29 SSTTTTTITTTR
+29 TENHTC
-41 TRTTTAARDDDER
+41 D
-54 QDRLACNGVADDDAS
+54 GVPDT
-69 VDGTSVHVFYG
+69 VVHVFD
-80 ATMDRGA
+80 AMDRNAG
-87 SADDR
+87 DDR
-92 RRLPAAASAAATGA
+92 RKGPAGEQHHGGA
-106 ATAAAPTADQQSSGG
+106 EFEHF
-121 DSDSYDSRQAK
+121 SDAYDSRQAK

-145 NNRVPEKLREPYY
+145 NNRVPENLREPYY
-158 RDHEEQEHLKP
+158 VDNENQEHLKP

-192 NYHNQNHYGIL
+192 NYHNQNHCGIL

-209 GVYVAEQNNTQLTET
+209 GVYLAEPNNTQLTET

-266 PQAEVD
+266 PQAEVE
-272 VPSDHEKGLL
+272 VPGDHEKGLL
-282 LWINHASHAL
+282 LWISHASRAL
-292 IAKIQSEDGAGDKT
+292 IAKIQAEEGAGDKT

-339 WMEIRVSKRP
+339 WMDIRVSKRP

-362 AFCVKCLPYSIFH
+362 AFCNRCLPYSIFH

-412 YPGEERAMQYL
+412 YPGEERAMQFL

-447 DLRSNLSISAPG
+447 DLRSNLSVSAPG
-459 FTVAKSASS
+459 FTVAKASS
-468 TIVKKSQSL
+468 SSSVKKSQSL
-477 QQTAENHPYDDR
+477 QQTAENYSHDDR

-512 DDKSVARTEAAGR
+512 DEKSVTRADAAGR
-525 PSNWEDQR
+525 PSNWEEQR

-545 SITDDSQLTIEN
+545 SVSDDSQLTIEN

-606 IIADNGYN
+606 ILSDNGYDK
-614 GSNGGE
+614 E
-620 EPPRLRRQASNSSL
+620 EPPRLRRQTSNSSL
-634 DNVALRQ
+634 DNVALKQ
-641 ILHSSA
+641 ILHSS
-647 ENDGGGTDNGD
+647 ENVNSEGD
-658 GGDAVTKLAS
+658 TSKLAS
-668 FANLNRQSSEK
+668 FANLSRQSSEK
-679 GINFTYMEQERQDD
+679 GINLTYTEQERDD
-693 VKQLNKRH
+693 GKSNLSGKKF
-701 GQSNGNGEKKTT
+701 GQTNGNGNGEKKTT

-727 SQQSQQME
+727 SQQSQQVE

-766 ENEKRKMEVVM
+766 ENEKRRMEVVM

-811 AETVGPPTPV
+811 AEIGPPTSV
-821 TSGSSGATPTSV
+821 TSGSSGETPTSV
-833 SEASSVPQQLP
+833 SETTPVTQQP
-844 QEKPQRPFSLK
+844 SQEKPQRPFSLK

-879 TRRTPDIENMDPEQY
+879 TRRTPDIENMDIEQY
-894 RQSITQMNTSLS
+894 HQSISQMNNSLS

-928 TQHQKQMQQQ
+928 TQHQQQMQQQ
-938 FQQLQSLS
+938 LQQLQSLS
-946 QQHMQTYGMPP
+946 QQHMQNFGMAPI
-957 MNPLTPRLQD
+957 NPLTSKLQD
-967 PQQSQFYLHD
+967 TQQSQFYLHD
-977 QPQVQRRMWGQP
+977 QPQLQRRMWGQP
-989 APAQSLANEMAAV
+989 PSTQSLANEMAAV
-1002 GYQQSM
+1002 GYQQPI
-1008 DSRFSPQPA
+1008 DPRYGTQPT

-1022 MRIYTDP
+1022 LRLYQD
-1029 TRTWAAPHP
+1029 TRNWGTLPP
-1038 AQKGFVLHDTQEP
+1038 QQKGFVLHDNQEP

-1062 NNQMSHPGPTGYPA
+1062 NNQMSHSGSTYPSSA
-1076 SSSLF
+1076 SIF
-1081 NQTQATSASP
+1081 NQTPPSSASP
-1091 QHRNAI
+1091 QHRNAV

-1102 LISESPEPKRS
+1102 LMSESPEPKRP
-1113 TVHHIPISCESPTEK
+1113 TVHHIPIKCESPTEK
-1128 RQVTALHTPVPAPP
+1128 RQITALHAPVPAPP
-1142 ADDMKPQNI
+1142 VDDMKPQNI
-1151 SFIGNDDDIAQGIR
+1151 SFIGNDDELTQGIR

-1174 TYRIPSPTRPTI
+1174 TYRIPSPTRPSI
-1186 SQNSFQPHPSLRETS
+1186 SRNSFQPHPSLRE
-1201 RSATPDVTPLDS
+1201 ATPSPSGTPEVTPLDP
-1213 TDAGEKGFYISFDN
+1213 TDAGEKGFYICFDN

-1240 RMSPKKERSAS
+1240 RTSPKKERSVS
-1251 SYNEHE
+1251 SYVENE
-1257 DFMRSESP
+1257 DFTMRPDSP
-1265 PVSTVERQKQAE
+1265 SAIAIDRQKQLE
-1277 AQRELERERLRQ
+1277 AQRDLDREKHQIDERDF
-1289 AEEREQQRQEMR
+1289 QRQEIR
-1301 DRELKREIERER
+1301 DKEIQREGE
-1313 QREKQRD
+1313 REKQR
-1320 SNTEGRHASGVGLV
+1320 ERHEITGESRQSGVGLI
-1334 IGNQLTNPDPN
+1334 IGNQLANPDPN
-1345 SMDEM
+1345 SLDEM
-1350 EKKKERIMLMSLQR
+1350 ERKKERIMLLSLQR
-1364 RQRQEEMKER
+1364 RQQQEELKER
-1374 KEVETQA
+1374 KEAEAQA

-1402 RRAAILEHHK
+1402 RRAAILEQHK

-1431 LNAIN
+1431 LNAIK
-1436 PAKLR
+1436 PTKLR
-1441 NKTTPARPRPKT
+1441 NKTATRPRPKT
-1453 IHGDAGAVLDSG
+1453 IHVDAGTELDSG

-1503 AAHLDDRRCSGPLY
+1503 AAHFDERRSGPLY

-1528 SPDDGRGSSPCRSVN
+1528 SPDDGRGSSPCRSMN

-1552 TSRDAQ
+1552 TSRD
-1558 ESQQQIRGRP
+1558 
-1568 KYQTYQNFKG
+1568 T
-1578 RKSNSLMNL
+1578 
-1587 CDSDSGLGRSTPPR
+1587 DSGLGRATPPR
-1601 RAASPG
+1601 RAPSPG
-1607 IGSMRH
+1607 MGSMRH
-1613 LTSPSGPGSLP
+1613 LPSPSGPGSLP
-1624 PALMTSKK
+1624 PGLMTK
-1632 RIYDDGSSD
+1632 RRVFDDGSSD

-1651 YNGPRLYKLPIAKSN
+1651 YNGPRLYKQPTTKSN
-1666 RNIMLNAVEYCVF
+1666 RGIMLNAVEYCVF
-1679 PGTVNR
+1679 PGTVNK
-1685 EAKSRVLEEISRSES
+1685 EAKRRVLDEIAKSES

-1719 YCPEREEVAK
+1719 YCPDREEVSK

-1737 VIDNMFDKFFKYN
+1737 VIDKMFDKFFKYN
-1750 SSGKCFSQVHTKHLT
+1750 SGAKCFSQVHTKHLT

-1785 PNKKDIPLVI
+1785 PNKKDMPLVI

>member
-1 MWNTI
+1 MWSAIT
-6 SRFFAKGSKTAVVQ
+6 RLFVKGKTEESA
-20 EVTSPPLSP
+20 P
-29 SSTTTTTITTTR
+29 R
-41 TRTTTAARDDDER
+41 TKDWTCD
-54 QDRLACNGVADDDAS
+54 GVPDT
-69 VDGTSVHVFYG
+69 VVHVFD
-80 ATMDRGA
+80 AMDRNAG
-87 SADDR
+87 DDR
-92 RRLPAAASAAATGA
+92 RKGPAGEQHHDGA
-106 ATAAAPTADQQSSGG
+106 ESEHF
-121 DSDSYDSRQAK
+121 SDAYDSRQAK

-145 NNRVPEKLREPYY
+145 NNRVPENLRDPYY
-158 RDHEEQEHLKP
+158 IDNENQEHLKP

-192 NYHNQNHYGIL
+192 NYHNQNHCGIL

-209 GVYVAEQNNTQLTET
+209 GVYLAEPNNTQLTET

-272 VPSDHEKGLL
+272 VPADHEKGLL
-282 LWINHASHAL
+282 LWISHASNAL
-292 IAKIQSEDGAGDKT
+292 IAKIQAEEGAGDKT

-339 WMEIRVSKRP
+339 WMDIRVSKRP

-362 AFCVKCLPYSIFH
+362 AFCNRCLPYSIFH
-375 MQPEDVTYM
+375 MLPEDVTYM
-384 RGSMKQNLVVFLAD
+384 RGCMKQNLVVFLAD

-412 YPGEERAMQYL
+412 YPGEERAMQFL

-447 DLRSNLSISAPG
+447 DLRSNLSVSAPG
-459 FTVAKSASS
+459 FTVAKAPSS
-468 TIVKKSQSL
+468 SSVKKSQSL
-477 QQTAENHPYDDR
+477 QQTAENYSHDDR

-512 DDKSVARTEAAGR
+512 DEKSITRIDAAGR
-525 PSNWEDQR
+525 PSNWEEQR

-545 SITDDSQLTIEN
+545 SVSDDSQLTIEN

-606 IIADNGYN
+606 ILSDNGYDK
-614 GSNGGE
+614 E
-620 EPPRLRRQASNSSL
+620 EPPRLRRQTSNSSL
-634 DNVALRQ
+634 DNVALKQ
-641 ILHSSA
+641 ILHSS
-647 ENDGGGTDNGD
+647 ENVNSDGDTS
-658 GGDAVTKLAS
+658 KLAS
-668 FANLNRQSSEK
+668 FANLSRQSSEK
-679 GINFTYMEQERQDD
+679 GINLTYTEQERDD
-693 VKQLNKRH
+693 SKSNLSSKKL
-701 GQSNGNGEKKTT
+701 GQTNGNRNGEKKTT

-727 SQQSQQME
+727 NQQSQQME
-735 QHSVDENG
+735 QHSVADENG

-766 ENEKRKMEVVM
+766 ENEKRRMEVVM

-794 KGKVKSPSS
+794 KLYLVGKVKSPSS

-811 AETVGPPTPV
+811 AEIGPPTPV
-821 TSGSSGATPTSV
+821 TSGSSGETPTSV
-833 SEASSVPQQLP
+833 SETTPVTQQP
-844 QEKPQRPFSLK
+844 SQEKPQRPFSLK

-879 TRRTPDIENMDPEQY
+879 TRRTPDIENMDLEQY
-894 RQSITQMNTSLS
+894 HQSISQMNNSLS

-928 TQHQKQMQQQ
+928 TQHQQQIQQQ

-946 QQHMQTYGMPP
+946 QQHMQNFGMAPI
-957 MNPLTPRLQD
+957 NPLTSKLQD
-967 PQQSQFYLHD
+967 TQQSQFYLHD
-977 QPQVQRRMWGQP
+977 QPQLQRRMWGQP
-989 APAQSLANEMAAV
+989 PPTQSLANEMAAV

-1008 DSRFSPQPA
+1008 DPRYSTQPTP
-1017 AYQQD
+1017 YQQD
-1022 MRIYTDP
+1022 MRLYQD
-1029 TRTWAAPHP
+1029 TRNWGTHP
-1038 AQKGFVLHDTQEP
+1038 PQQKGFVLHDTPQEP

-1062 NNQMSHPGPTGYPA
+1062 NNQMSHPGPTYP
-1076 SSSLF
+1076 SSTSIF
-1081 NQTQATSASP
+1081 NQTPPSSASP
-1091 QHRNAI
+1091 QHRNAV

-1102 LISESPEPKRS
+1102 LMSESPEPKRP
-1113 TVHHIPISCESPTEK
+1113 TVHHIPIKCESPTEK
-1128 RQVTALHTPVPAPP
+1128 RQITAMHAPVPAPP
-1142 ADDMKPQNI
+1142 VDDMKPQNI
-1151 SFIGNDDDIAQGIR
+1151 SFIGNDDELTQGIR

-1174 TYRIPSPTRPTI
+1174 TYRIPSPTRPSI
-1186 SQNSFQPHPSLRETS
+1186 SRNSFQPHPSLRE
-1201 RSATPDVTPLDS
+1201 ATPSPSGTPEVTPLDP
-1213 TDAGEKGFYISFDN
+1213 TDAGEKGFYICFDN

-1240 RMSPKKERSAS
+1240 RTSPKKERGVS
-1251 SYNEHE
+1251 SYVDSE
-1257 DFMRSESP
+1257 DFTMRPDSP
-1265 PVSTVERQKQAE
+1265 SAIVMDRQKQLE
-1277 AQRELERERLRQ
+1277 IQR
-1289 AEEREQQRQEMR
+1289 
-1301 DRELKREIERER
+1301 DSD
-1313 QREKQRD
+1313 REKQRQID
-1320 SNTEGRHASGVGLV
+1320 ERDFQRQEIRDREIQREGEREKQRERHEMSGESRQSGVGLI
-1334 IGNQLTNPDPN
+1334 IGNQLANPDPN
-1345 SMDEM
+1345 SLDEM
-1350 EKKKERIMLMSLQR
+1350 ERKKERIMLLSLQR
-1364 RQRQEEMKER
+1364 RQQQEEMKER
-1374 KEVETQA
+1374 KEVEAQA

-1402 RRAAILEHHK
+1402 RRAAILEQHK

-1431 LNAIN
+1431 LNTIK
-1436 PAKLR
+1436 PTKLR
-1441 NKTTPARPRPKT
+1441 NKTATTRPRPKT
-1453 IHGDAGAVLDSG
+1453 IHVDAGTELDSG

-1503 AAHLDDRRCSGPLY
+1503 AAHFDERRSGPLY

-1528 SPDDGRGSSPCRSVN
+1528 SPDDGRGSSPCRSMN

-1552 TSRDAQ
+1552 TSRGSSSDQ
-1558 ESQQQIRGRP
+1558 DGMMCR
-1568 KYQTYQNFKG
+1568 YT
-1578 RKSNSLMNL
+1578 
-1587 CDSDSGLGRSTPPR
+1587 DTDSGLGRATPPR
-1601 RAASPG
+1601 RAPSPG
-1607 IGSMRH
+1607 MGSMRH
-1613 LTSPSGPGSLP
+1613 LPSPSGPGSLP
-1624 PALMTSKK
+1624 PGLMTK
-1632 RIYDDGSSD
+1632 RRVFDDGSSD

-1651 YNGPRLYKLPIAKSN
+1651 YNGPRLYKQPTTKSN
-1666 RNIMLNAVEYCVF
+1666 RGIMLNAVEYCVF
-1679 PGTVNR
+1679 PGTVNK
-1685 EAKSRVLEEISRSES
+1685 EAKRRVLDEIARSES

-1719 YCPEREEVAK
+1719 YCPDREEVSK

-1737 VIDNMFDKFFKYN
+1737 VMDKMFDKFFKYN
-1750 SSGKCFSQVHTKHLT
+1750 SGAKCFSQVHTKHLT

-1785 PNKKDIPLVI
+1785 PNKKDMPLVI

>member
-1 MWNTI
+1 MWSAIT
-6 SRFFAKGSKTAVVQ
+6 RLFVKGKTEESA
-20 EVTSPPLSP
+20 P
-29 SSTTTTTITTTR
+29 R
-41 TRTTTAARDDDER
+41 TKDRTCD
-54 QDRLACNGVADDDAS
+54 GVPDT
-69 VDGTSVHVFYG
+69 VVHVFD
-80 ATMDRGA
+80 AMDRNAG
-87 SADDR
+87 DDR
-92 RRLPAAASAAATGA
+92 RKGPAGEQHHDGA
-106 ATAAAPTADQQSSGG
+106 ESEHF
-121 DSDSYDSRQAK
+121 SDAYDSRQAK

-145 NNRVPEKLREPYY
+145 NNRVPENLRDPYY
-158 RDHEEQEHLKP
+158 IDNENQEHLKP

-192 NYHNQNHYGIL
+192 NYHNQNHCGIL

-209 GVYVAEQNNTQLTET
+209 GVYLAEPNNTQLTET

-272 VPSDHEKGLL
+272 VPADHEKGLL
-282 LWINHASHAL
+282 LWISHASNAL
-292 IAKIQSEDGAGDKT
+292 IAKIQAEEGAGDKT

-339 WMEIRVSKRP
+339 WMDIRVSKRP

-362 AFCVKCLPYSIFH
+362 AFCNRCLPYSIFH
-375 MQPEDVTYM
+375 MLPEDVTYM
-384 RGSMKQNLVVFLAD
+384 RGCMKQNLVVFLAD

-412 YPGEERAMQYL
+412 YPGEERAMQFL

-447 DLRSNLSISAPG
+447 DLRSNLSVSAPG
-459 FTVAKSASS
+459 FTVAKAPSS
-468 TIVKKSQSL
+468 SSVKKSQSL
-477 QQTAENHPYDDR
+477 QQTAENYSHDDR

-512 DDKSVARTEAAGR
+512 DEKSITRVDAAGR
-525 PSNWEDQR
+525 PSNWEEQR

-545 SITDDSQLTIEN
+545 SVSDDSQLTIEN

-606 IIADNGYN
+606 ILSDNGYDK
-614 GSNGGE
+614 E
-620 EPPRLRRQASNSSL
+620 EPPRLRRQTSNSSL
-634 DNVALRQ
+634 DNVALKQ
-641 ILHSSA
+641 ILHSS
-647 ENDGGGTDNGD
+647 ENVNSDGDTS
-658 GGDAVTKLAS
+658 KLAS
-668 FANLNRQSSEK
+668 FANLSRQSSEK
-679 GINFTYMEQERQDD
+679 GINLTYTEQERDD
-693 VKQLNKRH
+693 SKSNLSNKKL
-701 GQSNGNGEKKTT
+701 GQTNGNRNGEKKTT

-727 SQQSQQME
+727 NQQSQQME
-735 QHSVDENG
+735 QHSVADENG

-766 ENEKRKMEVVM
+766 ENEKRRMEVVM

-794 KGKVKSPSS
+794 KLYLVGKVKSPSS

-811 AETVGPPTPV
+811 AEIGPPTPV
-821 TSGSSGATPTSV
+821 TSGSSGETPTSV
-833 SEASSVPQQLP
+833 SETTPVTQQP
-844 QEKPQRPFSLK
+844 SQEKPQRPFSLK

-879 TRRTPDIENMDPEQY
+879 TRRTPDIENMDLEQY
-894 RQSITQMNTSLS
+894 HQSISQICTPFRRMNNSLS

-928 TQHQKQMQQQ
+928 TQHQQQIQQQ

-946 QQHMQTYGMPP
+946 QQHMQNFGMAPI
-957 MNPLTPRLQD
+957 NPLTSKLQD
-967 PQQSQFYLHD
+967 TQQSQFYLHD
-977 QPQVQRRMWGQP
+977 QPQLQRRMWGQP
-989 APAQSLANEMAAV
+989 PPTQSLANEMAAV

-1008 DSRFSPQPA
+1008 DPRYSTQPTP
-1017 AYQQD
+1017 YQQD
-1022 MRIYTDP
+1022 MRLYQD
-1029 TRTWAAPHP
+1029 TRNWGTHP
-1038 AQKGFVLHDTQEP
+1038 PQQKGFVLHDTPQEP

-1062 NNQMSHPGPTGYPA
+1062 NNQMSHPGPTYP
-1076 SSSLF
+1076 SSTSIF
-1081 NQTQATSASP
+1081 NQTPPSSASP
-1091 QHRNAI
+1091 QHRNAV

-1102 LISESPEPKRS
+1102 LMSESPEPKRP
-1113 TVHHIPISCESPTEK
+1113 TVHHIPIKCESPTEK
-1128 RQVTALHTPVPAPP
+1128 RQITAMHAPVPAPP
-1142 ADDMKPQNI
+1142 VDDMKPQNI
-1151 SFIGNDDDIAQGIR
+1151 SFIGNDDELTQGIR

-1174 TYRIPSPTRPTI
+1174 TYRIPSPTRPSI
-1186 SQNSFQPHPSLRETS
+1186 SRNSFQPHPSLRE
-1201 RSATPDVTPLDS
+1201 ATPSPSGTPEVTPLDP
-1213 TDAGEKGFYISFDN
+1213 TDAGEKGFYICFDN

-1240 RMSPKKERSAS
+1240 RTSPKKERGVS
-1251 SYNEHE
+1251 SYVDSE
-1257 DFMRSESP
+1257 DFTMRPDSP
-1265 PVSTVERQKQAE
+1265 SAIVMDRQKQLE
-1277 AQRELERERLRQ
+1277 IQR
-1289 AEEREQQRQEMR
+1289 
-1301 DRELKREIERER
+1301 DSD
-1313 QREKQRD
+1313 REKQRQID
-1320 SNTEGRHASGVGLV
+1320 ERDFQRQEIRDREIQREGEREKQRERHEMSAESRQSGVGLI
-1334 IGNQLTNPDPN
+1334 IGNQLANPDPN
-1345 SMDEM
+1345 SLDEM
-1350 EKKKERIMLMSLQR
+1350 ERKKERIMLLSLQR
-1364 RQRQEEMKER
+1364 RQQQEEMKER
-1374 KEVETQA
+1374 KEVEAQA

-1402 RRAAILEHHK
+1402 RRAAILEQHK

-1431 LNAIN
+1431 LNTIK
-1436 PAKLR
+1436 PTKLR
-1441 NKTTPARPRPKT
+1441 NKTATTRPRPKT
-1453 IHGDAGAVLDSG
+1453 IHVDAGTELDSG

-1503 AAHLDDRRCSGPLY
+1503 AAHFDERRSGPLY

-1523 VSSVD
+1523 D
-1528 SPDDGRGSSPCRSVN
+1528 SPDDGRGSSPCRSMN

-1552 TSRDAQ
+1552 TSRD
-1558 ESQQQIRGRP
+1558 
-1568 KYQTYQNFKG
+1568 T
-1578 RKSNSLMNL
+1578 
-1587 CDSDSGLGRSTPPR
+1587 DSGLGRATPPR
-1601 RAASPG
+1601 RAPSPG
-1607 IGSMRH
+1607 MGSMRH
-1613 LTSPSGPGSLP
+1613 LPSPSGPGSLP
-1624 PALMTSKK
+1624 PGLMTK
-1632 RIYDDGSSD
+1632 RRVFDDGSSD

-1651 YNGPRLYKLPIAKSN
+1651 YNGPRLYKQPTTKSN
-1666 RNIMLNAVEYCVF
+1666 RGIMLNAVEYCVF
-1679 PGTVNR
+1679 PGTVNK
-1685 EAKSRVLEEISRSES
+1685 EAKRRVLDEIARSES

-1719 YCPEREEVAK
+1719 YCPDREEVSK

-1737 VIDNMFDKFFKYN
+1737 VMDKMFDKFFKYN
-1750 SSGKCFSQVHTKHLT
+1750 SGAKCFSQVHTKHLT

-1785 PNKKDIPLVI
+1785 PNKKDMPLVI

>member
-6 SRFFAKGSKTAVVQ
+6 SRLFAKGSKTAVQ
-20 EVTSPPLSP
+20 EETAP
-29 SSTTTTTITTTR
+29 SLP
-41 TRTTTAARDDDER
+41 TTAKNEQQQQQQQER
-54 QDRLACNGVADDDAS
+54 VCNGVADDDAPA
-69 VDGTSVHVFYG
+69 DGTSTVDVFYD
-80 ATMDRGA
+80 AAMDRGA

-92 RRLPAAASAAATGA
+92 RRPAAASAAATGA
-106 ATAAAPTADQQSSGG
+106 AAATPADQQSSGG
-121 DSDSYDSRQAK
+121 DSDHFDAYESRQAK

-145 NNRVPEKLREPYY
+145 NNQVPEKLRDPYY

-203 QALARK
+203 QALARR
-209 GVYVAEQNNTQLTET
+209 GVYVTEQNNTQLTET

-266 PQAEVD
+266 PQAVVD

-282 LWINHASHAL
+282 LWINHVSHAL
-292 IAKIQSEDGAGDKT
+292 ISKIQSEEGGGDKT

-328 VVAFYCPGELN
+328 VVAFYCPNELN

-362 AFCVKCLPYSIFH
+362 AFCIRCLPYSIFH

-423 DACPRNSHGV
+423 DVTKST
-433 AHKRSLPQSIAPIP
+433 
-447 DLRSNLSISAPG
+447 SN
-459 FTVAKSASS
+459 T
-468 TIVKKSQSL
+468 VKKSQSL

-512 DDKSVARTEAAGR
+512 DEKSGRTEAAGR
-525 PSNWEDQR
+525 PSNWEEQR

-572 DKEVGAHIGK
+572 DKEVGAHTGK
-582 RSTTEPTLPARSS
+582 RNTTEPTLPARSS

-606 IIADNGYN
+606 IIADNGYS
-614 GSNGGE
+614 GSE
-620 EPPRLRRQASNSSL
+620 EPTRLRRQASNSSL

-647 ENDGGGTDNGD
+647 ENDNNTDSGGGG
-658 GGDAVTKLAS
+658 GGDTLNQTKFAS
-668 FANLNRQSSEK
+668 FANLSKQNSEK
-679 GINFTYMEQERQDD
+679 GINFTYTEQDD
-693 VKQLNKRH
+693 AKSSRKH
-701 GQSNGNGEKKTT
+701 GQSNGNGNNEKKTT

-727 SQQSQQME
+727 NQQSQQME
-735 QHSVDENG
+735 QHSIDENG
-743 GNTIMASQLNNI
+743 GSTIMASQLNNI

-811 AETVGPPTPV
+811 AETIGPPSPV

-833 SEASSVPQQLP
+833 SEASSVPQQPL

-894 RQSITQMNTSLS
+894 RQSITQMNNSLS

-928 TQHQKQMQQQ
+928 SQHQKQMQHQL
-938 FQQLQSLS
+938 QQLQSLS
-946 QQHMQTYGMPP
+946 QQHMQSYGMPP
-957 MNPLTPRLQD
+957 MNTLASRLQD

-977 QPQVQRRMWGQP
+977 QPQMQRRMWGQP

-1008 DSRFSPQPA
+1008 DSRYSPQPT

-1022 MRIYTDP
+1022 LRMYADP

-1038 AQKGFVLHDTQEP
+1038 TQKGFVLHDTQEP
-1051 RYLNGGDHSLC
+1051 RYLNGDHSLC
-1062 NNQMSHPGPTGYPA
+1062 NNQMSHPGPTSVYPT

-1091 QHRNAI
+1091 QHRNAV

-1128 RQVTALHTPVPAPP
+1128 RQVTTLHTPVPAPP

-1201 RSATPDVTPLDS
+1201 RSGTPDVIPLDP
-1213 TDAGEKGFYISFDN
+1213 TDSNEKGFYISFDN

-1240 RMSPKKERSAS
+1240 RTSPKKERSVS
-1251 SYNEHE
+1251 SYIEHE
-1257 DFMRSESP
+1257 DFTVRPESP
-1265 PVSTVERQKQAE
+1265 PSSAIERQKQME

-1289 AEEREQQRQEMR
+1289 ADEREHQRQEMR

-1320 SNTEGRHASGVGLV
+1320 NSTDSRHASGVGLV

-1374 KEVETQA
+1374 KEVEAQA
-1381 RREQEKLKA
+1381 RREQDKLKA

-1441 NKTTPARPRPKT
+1441 NKTATARPRPKT

-1503 AAHLDDRRCSGPLY
+1503 TAHLDDRRCSGPLY

-1552 TSRDAQ
+1552 TSR
-1558 ESQQQIRGRP
+1558 
-1568 KYQTYQNFKG
+1568 
-1578 RKSNSLMNL
+1578 
-1587 CDSDSGLGRSTPPR
+1587 DSDSGLGRSTPPR

-1651 YNGPRLYKLPIAKSN
+1651 YNGPRLYKMPIAKSN

-1685 EAKSRVLEEISRSES
+1685 EAKSRVLEEIGRSES

>member
-1 MWNTI
+1 MWSAI
-6 SRFFAKGSKTAVVQ
+6 SRLFVKGKTEEPA
-20 EVTSPPLSP
+20 P
-29 SSTTTTTITTTR
+29 R
-41 TRTTTAARDDDER
+41 TEDWTCDDVPDT
-54 QDRLACNGVADDDAS
+54 V
-69 VDGTSVHVFYG
+69 VHVFD
-80 ATMDRGA
+80 AMDRNAG
-87 SADDR
+87 DDR
-92 RRLPAAASAAATGA
+92 RKGPAGE
-106 ATAAAPTADQQSSGG
+106 QQHGG
-121 DSDSYDSRQAK
+121 TESEHFSDAYDSRQAK

-145 NNRVPEKLREPYY
+145 NNRVPENLREPYY
-158 RDHEEQEHLKP
+158 VDHEDQEHLKP

-192 NYHNQNHYGIL
+192 NYHNQNHCGIL

-209 GVYVAEQNNTQLTET
+209 GVYLAEPNNTQLTET

-266 PQAEVD
+266 PQADVD
-272 VPSDHEKGLL
+272 VPTDHEKGLL
-282 LWINHASHAL
+282 LWISHASHAL
-292 IAKIQSEDGAGDKT
+292 IAKIQTEEGAGDKT

-349 SVADAL
+349 SIADAL

-362 AFCVKCLPYSIFH
+362 AFCNRCLPYSIFH

-412 YPGEERAMQYL
+412 YPGEERAMQFL

-447 DLRSNLSISAPG
+447 DLRSNLSVSAPG
-459 FTVAKSASS
+459 FTVAKAPSS
-468 TIVKKSQSL
+468 SSVKKSQSL
-477 QQTAENHPYDDR
+477 QQTAENYSHDDR

-512 DDKSVARTEAAGR
+512 DEKSVTRADAAGR

-545 SITDDSQLTIEN
+545 SVSDDSQLTIEN

-606 IIADNGYN
+606 ILSDNGYGN
-614 GSNGGE
+614 E
-620 EPPRLRRQASNSSL
+620 EPAKLRRQTSNSSL
-634 DNVALRQ
+634 DNVALKQ
-641 ILHSSA
+641 ILHSSD
-647 ENDGGGTDNGD
+647 NDNSEGD
-658 GGDAVTKLAS
+658 TSKLAS
-668 FANLNRQSSEK
+668 FANLSRQSSDK
-679 GINFTYMEQERQDD
+679 GINLTYTEQEREDITS
-693 VKQLNKRH
+693 KSNLSNKKH
-701 GQSNGNGEKKTT
+701 GQTNGNGNGEKKTT

-727 SQQSQQME
+727 NQQSQQAE

-766 ENEKRKMEVVM
+766 ENEKRRMEVVM

-794 KGKVKSPSS
+794 K
-803 STSGGDSP
+803 
-811 AETVGPPTPV
+811 
-821 TSGSSGATPTSV
+821 
-833 SEASSVPQQLP
+833 
-844 QEKPQRPFSLK
+844 

-869 EHDGNAPFIE
+869 EHDGSAPFIE
-879 TRRTPDIENMDPEQY
+879 TRRTPDIENMDLEQY
-894 RQSITQMNTSLS
+894 HQSISQMNNSLS

-928 TQHQKQMQQQ
+928 TQHQQQMQQQ
-938 FQQLQSLS
+938 LQQLQSLS
-946 QQHMQTYGMPP
+946 QQHLQSFGIAPI
-957 MNPLTPRLQD
+957 NPLTSKLQD
-967 PQQSQFYLHD
+967 SQQQSQFYLHD
-977 QPQVQRRMWGQP
+977 QPQLQRRMWGQP
-989 APAQSLANEMAAV
+989 PPTQSLANEMAAV
-1002 GYQQSM
+1002 GYQQPM
-1008 DSRFSPQPA
+1008 DPRYGTQPTT
-1017 AYQQD
+1017 YQQD
-1022 MRIYTDP
+1022 MRLYQD
-1029 TRTWAAPHP
+1029 TRNWGTHP
-1038 AQKGFVLHDTQEP
+1038 PQQKGFVLHDTPQEP

-1062 NNQMSHPGPTGYPA
+1062 NNQMSHPGSTYPSSA
-1076 SSSLF
+1076 SIF
-1081 NQTQATSASP
+1081 NQTPPSSASP
-1091 QHRNAI
+1091 QHRNAV

-1102 LISESPEPKRS
+1102 LMSESPEPKRP
-1113 TVHHIPISCESPTEK
+1113 TVHHIPIKCESPTEK
-1128 RQVTALHTPVPAPP
+1128 RQVTALHAPVPAPP
-1142 ADDMKPQNI
+1142 VDDMKPQNI
-1151 SFIGNDDDIAQGIR
+1151 SFIGNDDELTQGIR
-1165 GLNITSGSR
+1165 GLHITSGSR
-1174 TYRIPSPTRPTI
+1174 TYRIPSPTRPSI
-1186 SQNSFQPHPSLRETS
+1186 SRNSFQPHPSLRE
-1201 RSATPDVTPLDS
+1201 ATPSPSGTPEVTPLDP
-1213 TDAGEKGFYISFDN
+1213 TDAGEKGFYICFDN

-1240 RMSPKKERSAS
+1240 RTSPKKERSVS
-1251 SYNEHE
+1251 SYVDNE
-1257 DFMRSESP
+1257 DFMVRPESP
-1265 PVSTVERQKQAE
+1265 SVSAVDRQQKQLE
-1277 AQRELERERLRQ
+1277 TQRDFDREKHRQADEREF
-1289 AEEREQQRQEMR
+1289 QRQEMR
-1301 DRELKREIERER
+1301 DRELQREVE
-1313 QREKQRD
+1313 REKQRERRET
-1320 SNTEGRHASGVGLV
+1320 SAEGRQSGVGLI
-1334 IGNQLTNPDPN
+1334 IGNQLANPDPN
-1345 SMDEM
+1345 SLDEM
-1350 EKKKERIMLMSLQR
+1350 ERKKERIMLLSLQR
-1364 RQRQEEMKER
+1364 RQQQEEMKER
-1374 KEVETQA
+1374 KEAEAQA

-1402 RRAAILEHHK
+1402 RRAAILEQHK

-1431 LNAIN
+1431 LNAIK
-1436 PAKLR
+1436 PTKLR
-1441 NKTTPARPRPKT
+1441 NKTATTRPRPKT
-1453 IHGDAGAVLDSG
+1453 IHVDAGADLDSG

-1503 AAHLDDRRCSGPLY
+1503 AAHFDERRSGPLY

-1528 SPDDGRGSSPCRSVN
+1528 SPDDGRGSSPCRSMN

-1552 TSRDAQ
+1552 TSRDVQ
-1558 ESQQQIRGRP
+1558 EPQQQVRGRP
-1568 KYQTYQNFKG
+1568 KYPSYQNFKG

-1587 CDSDSGLGRSTPPR
+1587 CGPSSDQDGMMCRYTDTDSGLGRATPPR
-1601 RAASPG
+1601 RAPSPG
-1607 IGSMRH
+1607 MGSMRH
-1613 LTSPSGPGSLP
+1613 LPSPSGPGSLP
-1624 PALMTSKK
+1624 PGLMTK
-1632 RIYDDGSSD
+1632 RRVFDDGSSD

-1651 YNGPRLYKLPIAKSN
+1651 YNGPRLYKQPTTKSN
-1666 RNIMLNAVEYCVF
+1666 RGIMLNAVEYCVF
-1679 PGTVNR
+1679 PGTVNK
-1685 EAKSRVLEEISRSES
+1685 EAKRRVLDEIARSES

-1719 YCPEREEVAK
+1719 YCPDREEVSK

-1737 VIDNMFDKFFKYN
+1737 VTDKMFDKFFKYN
-1750 SSGKCFSQVHTKHLT
+1750 SGGKCFSQVHTKHLT

-1785 PNKKDIPLVI
+1785 PNKKDMPLVI

>member
-1 MWNTI
+1 MA
-6 SRFFAKGSKTAVVQ
+6 S
-20 EVTSPPLSP
+20 EVMLAP
-29 SSTTTTTITTTR
+29 
-41 TRTTTAARDDDER
+41 AATP
-54 QDRLACNGVADDDAS
+54 
-69 VDGTSVHVFYG
+69 GTSRREIDDVRDMVRN
-80 ATMDRGA
+80 ATV
-87 SADDR
+87 
-92 RRLPAAASAAATGA
+92 T
-106 ATAAAPTADQQSSGG
+106 TV
-121 DSDSYDSRQAK
+121 YAK

-145 NNRVPEKLREPYY
+145 NNRVPENLREPYY
-158 RDHEEQEHLKP
+158 VDNENQEHLKP

-192 NYHNQNHYGIL
+192 NYHNQNHCGIL

-209 GVYVAEQNNTQLTET
+209 GVYLAEPNNTQLTET

-272 VPSDHEKGLL
+272 VPADHEKGLL
-282 LWINHASHAL
+282 LWISHASHAL
-292 IAKIQSEDGAGDKT
+292 IAKIQTEEDAADKT

-339 WMEIRVSKRP
+339 WMDIRVSKRP

-362 AFCVKCLPYSIFH
+362 AFCNRCLPYSIFH

-406 PAKCVR
+406 PVKCVR
-412 YPGEERAMQYL
+412 YPGEERAMQFL

-447 DLRSNLSISAPG
+447 DLRSNLSVSAPG
-459 FTVAKSASS
+459 FTVAKAPSS
-468 TIVKKSQSL
+468 SSVKKSQSL
-477 QQTAENHPYDDR
+477 QQTAENYSHDDR

-512 DDKSVARTEAAGR
+512 DEKSTTRADAAGR
-525 PSNWEDQR
+525 PSNWEEQR

-545 SITDDSQLTIEN
+545 SVSDDSQLTIEN

-606 IIADNGYN
+606 ILSDNGYDKE
-614 GSNGGE
+614 G
-620 EPPRLRRQASNSSL
+620 PPRLRRQTSNSSL
-634 DNVALRQ
+634 DNVTLKQ
-641 ILHSSA
+641 VLHSS
-647 ENDGGGTDNGD
+647 ENVNSDGDTS
-658 GGDAVTKLAS
+658 KLAS
-668 FANLNRQSSEK
+668 FANLSRQSSEK
-679 GINFTYMEQERQDD
+679 GINLTYTEQERDD
-693 VKQLNKRH
+693 SKSNLSNKKL
-701 GQSNGNGEKKTT
+701 GQSNGNRNGEKKTT

-727 SQQSQQME
+727 NQQSQQVE

-766 ENEKRKMEVVM
+766 ENEKRRMEVVM

-794 KGKVKSPSS
+794 
-803 STSGGDSP
+803 
-811 AETVGPPTPV
+811 
-821 TSGSSGATPTSV
+821 
-833 SEASSVPQQLP
+833 
-844 QEKPQRPFSLK
+844 K

-879 TRRTPDIENMDPEQY
+879 TRRTPDIENMDLEQY
-894 RQSITQMNTSLS
+894 HQSISQMNTSLS

-928 TQHQKQMQQQ
+928 TQHQQQMQQQ
-938 FQQLQSLS
+938 LQQLQSLS
-946 QQHMQTYGMPP
+946 QQHMQNFGMAP
-957 MNPLTPRLQD
+957 MNPLTSKLQD
-967 PQQSQFYLHD
+967 TQQSQFYLHD
-977 QPQVQRRMWGQP
+977 QPQLQRRMWGQP
-989 APAQSLANEMAAV
+989 PPTQSLANEMAAV
-1002 GYQQSM
+1002 SYQQSI
-1008 DSRFSPQPA
+1008 DPRYSTQSTP
-1017 AYQQD
+1017 YQQD
-1022 MRIYTDP
+1022 MRLYQE
-1029 TRTWAAPHP
+1029 TRNWGTHP
-1038 AQKGFVLHDTQEP
+1038 PQQKGFVLHDTPQEP

-1062 NNQMSHPGPTGYPA
+1062 NNQMSHPGSTYP
-1076 SSSLF
+1076 SSTSIF
-1081 NQTQATSASP
+1081 NQTPPSSASP
-1091 QHRNAI
+1091 QHRNAV

-1102 LISESPEPKRS
+1102 LMSESPEPKRP
-1113 TVHHIPISCESPTEK
+1113 TVHHIPIKCESPTEK
-1128 RQVTALHTPVPAPP
+1128 RQITALHAPVPAPP
-1142 ADDMKPQNI
+1142 VDDMKPQNI
-1151 SFIGNDDDIAQGIR
+1151 SFIGNDDELTQGIR

-1174 TYRIPSPTRPTI
+1174 TYRIPSPTRPSI
-1186 SQNSFQPHPSLRETS
+1186 SRNSFQPHPSLRE
-1201 RSATPDVTPLDS
+1201 ATPSPSGTPEVTPLDPM
-1213 TDAGEKGFYISFDN
+1213 DAGEKGFYICFDN

-1240 RMSPKKERSAS
+1240 RTSPKKERGAS
-1251 SYNEHE
+1251 SYIENE
-1257 DFMRSESP
+1257 DFTMRPDSP
-1265 PVSTVERQKQAE
+1265 ATIMDRQKQLE
-1277 AQRELERERLRQ
+1277 IQRES
-1289 AEEREQQRQEMR
+1289 
-1301 DRELKREIERER
+1301 D
-1313 QREKQRD
+1313 REKQRQID
-1320 SNTEGRHASGVGLV
+1320 ERDFQRQEIRNKEVQREGAREKQRHEISGEGRQSGVGLI
-1334 IGNQLTNPDPN
+1334 IGNQLANPDPN
-1345 SMDEM
+1345 SLDEM
-1350 EKKKERIMLMSLQR
+1350 ERKKERIMLLSLQR
-1364 RQRQEEMKER
+1364 RQQQEEMKER
-1374 KEVETQA
+1374 KEAEAQA

-1402 RRAAILEHHK
+1402 RRAAILEQHK

-1431 LNAIN
+1431 LNAIK
-1436 PAKLR
+1436 PTKLR
-1441 NKTTPARPRPKT
+1441 NKTATRPRPKT
-1453 IHGDAGAVLDSG
+1453 IHVDAGTELDSG

-1503 AAHLDDRRCSGPLY
+1503 AAHFDERRSGPLY

-1528 SPDDGRGSSPCRSVN
+1528 SPDDGRGSSPCRSMN

-1552 TSRDAQ
+1552 TSRDVQ
-1558 ESQQQIRGRP
+1558 EPQQQVRGRP
-1568 KYQTYQNFKG
+1568 KYPSYQNFKG

-1587 CDSDSGLGRSTPPR
+1587 CGSSSDQDGMMCRYTDTDSGLGRATPPR
-1601 RAASPG
+1601 RAPSPG
-1607 IGSMRH
+1607 MGSMRH
-1613 LTSPSGPGSLP
+1613 LPSPSGPGSLP
-1624 PALMTSKK
+1624 PGLMTK
-1632 RIYDDGSSD
+1632 RRVFDDGSSD

-1651 YNGPRLYKLPIAKSN
+1651 YNGPRLYKQPTTKSN
-1666 RNIMLNAVEYCVF
+1666 RGIMLNAVEYCVF
-1679 PGTVNR
+1679 PGTVNK
-1685 EAKSRVLEEISRSES
+1685 EAKRRVLDEIARSES

-1719 YCPEREEVAK
+1719 YCPDREEVSK

-1737 VIDNMFDKFFKYN
+1737 VIDKMFDKFFKYN
-1750 SSGKCFSQVHTKHLT
+1750 SGAKCFSQVHTKHLT

-1785 PNKKDIPLVI
+1785 PNKKDMPLVI

>member
-1 MWNTI
+1 MWSAI
-6 SRFFAKGSKTAVVQ
+6 SRLFVKGKTVEPAPRTEDRTCDGVPGTVVH
-20 EVTSPPLSP
+20 
-29 SSTTTTTITTTR
+29 
-41 TRTTTAARDDDER
+41 DF
-54 QDRLACNGVADDDAS
+54 DA
-69 VDGTSVHVFYG
+69 
-80 ATMDRGA
+80 MDRNAG
-87 SADDR
+87 DDR
-92 RRLPAAASAAATGA
+92 RKGPAGEPQHAGPESEHF
-106 ATAAAPTADQQSSGG
+106 
-121 DSDSYDSRQAK
+121 SDAYDSRQAK

-145 NNRVPEKLREPYY
+145 NNRVPENLREPYY
-158 RDHEEQEHLKP
+158 VDHEDQEHLKP

-192 NYHNQNHYGIL
+192 NYHNQNHCGIL

-209 GVYVAEQNNTQLTET
+209 GVYLTEPNNTQLTET

-252 VTGDRVVSAIRRFD
+252 VTGDRLVSAIRRFD
-266 PQAEVD
+266 PQAEVE
-272 VPSDHEKGLL
+272 VPADHEKGLL
-282 LWINHASHAL
+282 LWISHASHAL
-292 IAKIQSEDGAGDKT
+292 IAKIQTEEGAGDKT

-339 WMEIRVSKRP
+339 WMDIRVSKRP

-362 AFCVKCLPYSIFH
+362 AFCNRCLPYSIFH

-412 YPGEERAMQYL
+412 YPGEERAMQFL

-447 DLRSNLSISAPG
+447 DLRSNLSVSAPG
-459 FTVAKSASS
+459 FTVAKAASS
-468 TIVKKSQSL
+468 SSVKKSQSL
-477 QQTAENHPYDDR
+477 QQTAENYSHDDR
-489 RAGSEE
+489 RTGSEE

-512 DDKSVARTEAAGR
+512 DEKSVARADAAGR
-525 PSNWEDQR
+525 PSNWEEQR

-545 SITDDSQLTIEN
+545 SVSDDSQLTIEN

-572 DKEVGAHIGK
+572 DKEVGVHIGK

-606 IIADNGYN
+606 ILADNGYGN
-614 GSNGGE
+614 D
-620 EPPRLRRQASNSSL
+620 EPPRLRRQTSNSSL
-634 DNVALRQ
+634 DNVALKQ
-641 ILHSSA
+641 ILHSSD
-647 ENDGGGTDNGD
+647 NDNSEGD
-658 GGDAVTKLAS
+658 TSKLAS

-679 GINFTYMEQERQDD
+679 GINLTYTESEDATT
-693 VKQLNKRH
+693 KSNLTIKKH
-701 GQSNGNGEKKTT
+701 GQTNGNGNGEKKTT

-727 SQQSQQME
+727 NQQSQQAE

-766 ENEKRKMEVVM
+766 ENEKRRMEVVM

-811 AETVGPPTPV
+811 AEIGPPTPV
-821 TSGSSGATPTSV
+821 TSGSSGETPTSV
-833 SEASSVPQQLP
+833 SETTPVPQQP
-844 QEKPQRPFSLK
+844 FQEKPQRPFSLK

-879 TRRTPDIENMDPEQY
+879 TRRTPDIENMDLEQY
-894 RQSITQMNTSLS
+894 HQSISQLNNSLS
-906 EIQADI
+906 EIQGDI

-928 TQHQKQMQQQ
+928 SQHQQQMQQQ
-938 FQQLQSLS
+938 LQQLQSLS
-946 QQHMQTYGMPP
+946 QHHMQSFGMSA
-957 MNPLTPRLQD
+957 MNTLSSKLQE

-977 QPQVQRRMWGQP
+977 QPQLQRRMWGQP
-989 APAQSLANEMAAV
+989 PPTQSLANEIAAV

-1008 DSRFSPQPA
+1008 DPRYGSQSTG
-1017 AYQQD
+1017 YQQD
-1022 MRIYTDP
+1022 MRLYQD
-1029 TRTWAAPHP
+1029 TRNWGTHSHQ
-1038 AQKGFVLHDTQEP
+1038 QKGFVLHDTPPEP

-1062 NNQMSHPGPTGYPA
+1062 NNQMSHPGSTYPT
-1076 SSSLF
+1076 SSSIF
-1081 NQTQATSASP
+1081 NQTPPSSASP
-1091 QHRNAI
+1091 QHRNAV

-1102 LISESPEPKRS
+1102 LMSESPEPKRP
-1113 TVHHIPISCESPTEK
+1113 TVHHIPIKCESPTEK
-1128 RQVTALHTPVPAPP
+1128 RQVTALHAPVPAPP
-1142 ADDMKPQNI
+1142 VDDMKPQNI
-1151 SFIGNDDDIAQGIR
+1151 SFIG
-1165 GLNITSGSR
+1165 
-1174 TYRIPSPTRPTI
+1174 
-1186 SQNSFQPHPSLRETS
+1186 
-1201 RSATPDVTPLDS
+1201 TPEVTPLDP
-1213 TDAGEKGFYISFDN
+1213 TDAGEKGFYICFDN

-1240 RMSPKKERSAS
+1240 RTSPKKERTAS
-1251 SYNEHE
+1251 SYVENE
-1257 DFMRSESP
+1257 DFTVRPESP
-1265 PVSTVERQKQAE
+1265 ATISDRQKLLE
-1277 AQRELERERLRQ
+1277 TQREL
-1289 AEEREQQRQEMR
+1289 
-1301 DRELKREIERER
+1301 D
-1313 QREKQRD
+1313 REKQRHID
-1320 SNTEGRHASGVGLV
+1320 ERDFQRHEIRDKELQREVEREKQRERRETSAENRQSGVGLV
-1334 IGNQLTNPDPN
+1334 IGNQLANPDPN
-1345 SMDEM
+1345 SLDEM
-1350 EKKKERIMLMSLQR
+1350 ERKKERIMLLSLQR
-1364 RQRQEEMKER
+1364 RQQQEEMKER
-1374 KEVETQA
+1374 KEAEAQA

-1402 RRAAILEHHK
+1402 RRAAILEQHK

-1431 LNAIN
+1431 LNAIK
-1436 PAKLR
+1436 PTKLR
-1441 NKTTPARPRPKT
+1441 NKTATTRPRPKT
-1453 IHGDAGAVLDSG
+1453 IHVDAGAELDSG

-1503 AAHLDDRRCSGPLY
+1503 AAHFDERRSGPFY

-1528 SPDDGRGSSPCRSVN
+1528 SPDDGRGSSPCRSMN

-1552 TSRDAQ
+1552 TSRDVQ
-1558 ESQQQIRGRP
+1558 EPQQQVRGRP
-1568 KYQTYQNFKG
+1568 KYPSYQNFKG

-1587 CDSDSGLGRSTPPR
+1587 CGSSSDQDGMMCRYTDTDSGLGRATPPR
-1601 RAASPG
+1601 RAPSPG
-1607 IGSMRH
+1607 MGSMRH
-1613 LTSPSGPGSLP
+1613 LPSPSGPGSLP
-1624 PALMTSKK
+1624 PGLMTK
-1632 RIYDDGSSD
+1632 RRVFDDGSSD

-1651 YNGPRLYKLPIAKSN
+1651 YNGPRLYKQPTTKSN
-1666 RNIMLNAVEYCVF
+1666 RGIMLNAVEYCVF
-1679 PGTVNR
+1679 PGTVNK
-1685 EAKSRVLEEISRSES
+1685 EAKKRVLDEIARSES

-1719 YCPEREEVAK
+1719 YCPDREEVSK

-1737 VIDNMFDKFFKYN
+1737 VMDKMFDKFFKYN
-1750 SSGKCFSQVHTKHLT
+1750 SGGKCFSQVHTKHLT

-1785 PNKKDIPLVI
+1785 PNKKDMPLVI

>member
-1 MWNTI
+1 MWSAI
-6 SRFFAKGSKTAVVQ
+6 SRLFVKGKTEESA
-20 EVTSPPLSP
+20 LS
-29 SSTTTTTITTTR
+29 TENHTC
-41 TRTTTAARDDDER
+41 D
-54 QDRLACNGVADDDAS
+54 GVPDT
-69 VDGTSVHVFYG
+69 VVHVFD
-80 ATMDRGA
+80 AMDRNAG
-87 SADDR
+87 DDR
-92 RRLPAAASAAATGA
+92 RKGPAGEQHHGGA
-106 ATAAAPTADQQSSGG
+106 EFEHF
-121 DSDSYDSRQAK
+121 SDAYDSRQAK

-145 NNRVPEKLREPYY
+145 NNRVPENLREPYY
-158 RDHEEQEHLKP
+158 VDNENQEHLKP

-192 NYHNQNHYGIL
+192 NYHNQNHCGIL

-209 GVYVAEQNNTQLTET
+209 GVYLAEPNNTQLTET

-266 PQAEVD
+266 PQAEVE
-272 VPSDHEKGLL
+272 VPGDHEKGLL
-282 LWINHASHAL
+282 LWISHASRAL
-292 IAKIQSEDGAGDKT
+292 IAKIQAEEGAGDKT

-339 WMEIRVSKRP
+339 WMDIRVSKRP

-362 AFCVKCLPYSIFH
+362 AFCNRCLPYSIFH

-412 YPGEERAMQYL
+412 YPGEERAMQFL

-447 DLRSNLSISAPG
+447 DLRSNLSVSAPG
-459 FTVAKSASS
+459 FTVAKASS
-468 TIVKKSQSL
+468 SSSVKKSQSL
-477 QQTAENHPYDDR
+477 QQTAENYSHDDR

-512 DDKSVARTEAAGR
+512 DEKSVTRADAAGR
-525 PSNWEDQR
+525 PSNWEEQR

-545 SITDDSQLTIEN
+545 SVSDDSQLTIEN

-606 IIADNGYN
+606 ILSDNGYDK
-614 GSNGGE
+614 E
-620 EPPRLRRQASNSSL
+620 EPPRLRRQTSNSSL
-634 DNVALRQ
+634 DNVALKQ
-641 ILHSSA
+641 ILHSS
-647 ENDGGGTDNGD
+647 ENVNSEGD
-658 GGDAVTKLAS
+658 TSKLAS
-668 FANLNRQSSEK
+668 FANLSRQSSEK
-679 GINFTYMEQERQDD
+679 GINLTYTEQERDD
-693 VKQLNKRH
+693 GKSNLSGKKF
-701 GQSNGNGEKKTT
+701 GQTNGNGNGEKKTT

-727 SQQSQQME
+727 SQQSQQVE

-766 ENEKRKMEVVM
+766 ENEKRRMEVVM

-811 AETVGPPTPV
+811 AEIGPPTSV
-821 TSGSSGATPTSV
+821 TSGSSGETPTSV
-833 SEASSVPQQLP
+833 SETTPVTQQP
-844 QEKPQRPFSLK
+844 SQEKPQRPFSLK

-879 TRRTPDIENMDPEQY
+879 TRRTPDIENMDIEQY
-894 RQSITQMNTSLS
+894 HQSISQMNNSLS

-928 TQHQKQMQQQ
+928 TQHQQQMQQQ
-938 FQQLQSLS
+938 LQQLQSLS
-946 QQHMQTYGMPP
+946 QQHMQNFGMAPI
-957 MNPLTPRLQD
+957 NPLTSKLQD
-967 PQQSQFYLHD
+967 TQQSQFYLHD
-977 QPQVQRRMWGQP
+977 QPQLQRRMWGQP
-989 APAQSLANEMAAV
+989 PSTQSLANEMAAV
-1002 GYQQSM
+1002 GYQQPI
-1008 DSRFSPQPA
+1008 DPRYGTQPT

-1022 MRIYTDP
+1022 LRLYQD
-1029 TRTWAAPHP
+1029 TRNWGTLPP
-1038 AQKGFVLHDTQEP
+1038 QQKGFVLHDNQEP

-1062 NNQMSHPGPTGYPA
+1062 NNQMSHSGSTYPSSA
-1076 SSSLF
+1076 SIF
-1081 NQTQATSASP
+1081 NQTPPSSASP
-1091 QHRNAI
+1091 QHRNAV

-1102 LISESPEPKRS
+1102 LMSESPEPKRP
-1113 TVHHIPISCESPTEK
+1113 TVHHIPIKCESPTEK
-1128 RQVTALHTPVPAPP
+1128 RQITALHAPVPAPP
-1142 ADDMKPQNI
+1142 VDDMKPQNI
-1151 SFIGNDDDIAQGIR
+1151 SFIGNDDELTQGIR

-1174 TYRIPSPTRPTI
+1174 TYRIPSPTRPSI
-1186 SQNSFQPHPSLRETS
+1186 SRNSFQPHPSLRE
-1201 RSATPDVTPLDS
+1201 ATPSPSGTPEVTPLDP
-1213 TDAGEKGFYISFDN
+1213 TDAGEKGFYICFDN

-1240 RMSPKKERSAS
+1240 RTSPKKERSVS
-1251 SYNEHE
+1251 SYVENE
-1257 DFMRSESP
+1257 DFTMRPDSP
-1265 PVSTVERQKQAE
+1265 SAIAIDRQKQLE
-1277 AQRELERERLRQ
+1277 AQRDLDREKHQIDERDF
-1289 AEEREQQRQEMR
+1289 QRQEIR
-1301 DRELKREIERER
+1301 DKEIQREGE
-1313 QREKQRD
+1313 REKQR
-1320 SNTEGRHASGVGLV
+1320 ERHEITGESRQSGVGLI
-1334 IGNQLTNPDPN
+1334 IGNQLANPDPN
-1345 SMDEM
+1345 SLDEM
-1350 EKKKERIMLMSLQR
+1350 ERKKERIMLLSLQR
-1364 RQRQEEMKER
+1364 RQQQEELKER
-1374 KEVETQA
+1374 KEAEAQA

-1402 RRAAILEHHK
+1402 RRAAILEQHK

-1431 LNAIN
+1431 LNAIK
-1436 PAKLR
+1436 PTKLR
-1441 NKTTPARPRPKT
+1441 NKTATRPRPKT
-1453 IHGDAGAVLDSG
+1453 IHVDAGTELDSG

-1503 AAHLDDRRCSGPLY
+1503 AAHFDERRSGPLY

-1523 VSSVD
+1523 D
-1528 SPDDGRGSSPCRSVN
+1528 SPDDGRGSSPCRSMN

-1552 TSRDAQ
+1552 TSRD
-1558 ESQQQIRGRP
+1558 
-1568 KYQTYQNFKG
+1568 T
-1578 RKSNSLMNL
+1578 
-1587 CDSDSGLGRSTPPR
+1587 DSGLGRATPPR
-1601 RAASPG
+1601 RAPSPG
-1607 IGSMRH
+1607 MGSMRH
-1613 LTSPSGPGSLP
+1613 LPSPSGPGSLP
-1624 PALMTSKK
+1624 PGLMTK
-1632 RIYDDGSSD
+1632 RRVFDDGSSD

-1651 YNGPRLYKLPIAKSN
+1651 YNGPRLYKQPTTKSN
-1666 RNIMLNAVEYCVF
+1666 RGIMLNAVEYCVF
-1679 PGTVNR
+1679 PGTVNK
-1685 EAKSRVLEEISRSES
+1685 EAKRRVLDEIAKSES

-1719 YCPEREEVAK
+1719 YCPDREEVSK

-1737 VIDNMFDKFFKYN
+1737 VIDKMFDKFFKYN
-1750 SSGKCFSQVHTKHLT
+1750 SGAKCFSQVHTKHLT

-1785 PNKKDIPLVI
+1785 PNKKDMPLVI

>member
-1 MWNTI
+1 MWSAIT
-6 SRFFAKGSKTAVVQ
+6 RLFVKGKTEESA
-20 EVTSPPLSP
+20 P
-29 SSTTTTTITTTR
+29 R
-41 TRTTTAARDDDER
+41 TKDRTCD
-54 QDRLACNGVADDDAS
+54 GVPDT
-69 VDGTSVHVFYG
+69 VVHVFD
-80 ATMDRGA
+80 AMDRNAG
-87 SADDR
+87 DDR
-92 RRLPAAASAAATGA
+92 RKGPAGEQHHDGA
-106 ATAAAPTADQQSSGG
+106 ESEHF
-121 DSDSYDSRQAK
+121 SDAYDSRQAK

-145 NNRVPEKLREPYY
+145 NNRVPENLRDPYY
-158 RDHEEQEHLKP
+158 IDNENQEHLKP

-192 NYHNQNHYGIL
+192 NYHNQNHCGIL

-209 GVYVAEQNNTQLTET
+209 GVYLAEPNNTQLTET

-272 VPSDHEKGLL
+272 VPADHEKGLL
-282 LWINHASHAL
+282 LWISHASNAL
-292 IAKIQSEDGAGDKT
+292 IAKIQADEGAGDKT

-339 WMEIRVSKRP
+339 WMDIRVSKRP

-362 AFCVKCLPYSIFH
+362 AFCNRCLPYSIFH
-375 MQPEDVTYM
+375 MLPEDVTYM
-384 RGSMKQNLVVFLAD
+384 RGCMKQNLVVFLAD

-412 YPGEERAMQYL
+412 YPGEERAMQFL

-447 DLRSNLSISAPG
+447 DLRSNLSVSAPG
-459 FTVAKSASS
+459 FTVAKAPSS
-468 TIVKKSQSL
+468 SSVKKSQSL
-477 QQTAENHPYDDR
+477 QQTAENYSHDDR

-512 DDKSVARTEAAGR
+512 DEKSITRVDAAGR
-525 PSNWEDQR
+525 PSNWEEQR

-545 SITDDSQLTIEN
+545 SVSDDSQLTIEN

-606 IIADNGYN
+606 ILSDNGYDK
-614 GSNGGE
+614 E
-620 EPPRLRRQASNSSL
+620 EPPRLRRQTSNSSL
-634 DNVALRQ
+634 DNVALKQ
-641 ILHSSA
+641 ILHSS
-647 ENDGGGTDNGD
+647 ENVNSDGDTS
-658 GGDAVTKLAS
+658 KLAS
-668 FANLNRQSSEK
+668 FANLSRQSSEK
-679 GINFTYMEQERQDD
+679 GINLTYTEQERDD
-693 VKQLNKRH
+693 SKSNLSNKKL
-701 GQSNGNGEKKTT
+701 GQTNGNRNGEKKTT

-727 SQQSQQME
+727 NQQSQQME
-735 QHSVDENG
+735 QHSVADENG

-766 ENEKRKMEVVM
+766 ENEKRRMEVVM

-794 KGKVKSPSS
+794 KLYLVGKVKSPSS

-811 AETVGPPTPV
+811 AEIGPPTPV
-821 TSGSSGATPTSV
+821 TSGSSGETPTSV
-833 SEASSVPQQLP
+833 SETTPVTQQP
-844 QEKPQRPFSLK
+844 SQEKPQRPFSLK

-879 TRRTPDIENMDPEQY
+879 TRRTPDIENMDLEQY
-894 RQSITQMNTSLS
+894 HQSISQIYTPFRRMNNSLS

-928 TQHQKQMQQQ
+928 TQHQQQIQQQ

-946 QQHMQTYGMPP
+946 QQHMQNFGMAPI
-957 MNPLTPRLQD
+957 NPLTSKLQD
-967 PQQSQFYLHD
+967 TQQSQFYLHD
-977 QPQVQRRMWGQP
+977 QPQLQRRMWGQP
-989 APAQSLANEMAAV
+989 PPTQSLANEMAAV

-1008 DSRFSPQPA
+1008 DPRYSTQPTP
-1017 AYQQD
+1017 YQQD
-1022 MRIYTDP
+1022 MRLYQD
-1029 TRTWAAPHP
+1029 TRNWGTHP
-1038 AQKGFVLHDTQEP
+1038 PQQKGFVLHDTPQEP

-1062 NNQMSHPGPTGYPA
+1062 NNQMSHPGPTYP
-1076 SSSLF
+1076 SSTSIF
-1081 NQTQATSASP
+1081 NQTPPSSASP
-1091 QHRNAI
+1091 QHRNAV

-1102 LISESPEPKRS
+1102 LMSESPEPKRP
-1113 TVHHIPISCESPTEK
+1113 TVHHIPIKCESPTEK
-1128 RQVTALHTPVPAPP
+1128 RQITAMHAPVPAPP
-1142 ADDMKPQNI
+1142 VDDMKPQNI
-1151 SFIGNDDDIAQGIR
+1151 SFIGNDDELTQGIR

-1174 TYRIPSPTRPTI
+1174 TYRIPSPTRPSI
-1186 SQNSFQPHPSLRETS
+1186 SRNSFQPHPSLRE
-1201 RSATPDVTPLDS
+1201 ATPSPSGTPEVTPLDP
-1213 TDAGEKGFYISFDN
+1213 TDAGEKGFYICFDN

-1240 RMSPKKERSAS
+1240 RTSPKKERGVS
-1251 SYNEHE
+1251 SYVDNE
-1257 DFMRSESP
+1257 DFTMRPDSP
-1265 PVSTVERQKQAE
+1265 SAIVMDRQKQLE
-1277 AQRELERERLRQ
+1277 IQR
-1289 AEEREQQRQEMR
+1289 
-1301 DRELKREIERER
+1301 DSD
-1313 QREKQRD
+1313 REKQRQID
-1320 SNTEGRHASGVGLV
+1320 ERDFQRQEIRDREIQREGEREKQRERHEMSGESRQSGVGLI
-1334 IGNQLTNPDPN
+1334 IGNQLANPDPN
-1345 SMDEM
+1345 SLDEM
-1350 EKKKERIMLMSLQR
+1350 ERKKERIMLLSLQR
-1364 RQRQEEMKER
+1364 RQQQEEMKER
-1374 KEVETQA
+1374 KEVEAQA

-1402 RRAAILEHHK
+1402 RRAAILEQHK

-1431 LNAIN
+1431 LNTIK
-1436 PAKLR
+1436 PTKLR
-1441 NKTTPARPRPKT
+1441 NKTATTRPRPKT
-1453 IHGDAGAVLDSG
+1453 IHVDAGTELDSG

-1479 LSTASLTSPTMRR
+1479 LST
-1492 DYYRGSQDSLT
+1492 
-1503 AAHLDDRRCSGPLY
+1503 
-1517 RGGSLR
+1517 

-1528 SPDDGRGSSPCRSVN
+1528 SPDDGRGSSPCRSMN

-1552 TSRDAQ
+1552 TSRGSSSDQ
-1558 ESQQQIRGRP
+1558 DGMMCR
-1568 KYQTYQNFKG
+1568 YT
-1578 RKSNSLMNL
+1578 
-1587 CDSDSGLGRSTPPR
+1587 DTDSGLGRATPPR
-1601 RAASPG
+1601 RAPSPG
-1607 IGSMRH
+1607 MGSMRH
-1613 LTSPSGPGSLP
+1613 LPSPSGPGSLP
-1624 PALMTSKK
+1624 PGLMTK
-1632 RIYDDGSSD
+1632 RRVFDDGSSD

-1651 YNGPRLYKLPIAKSN
+1651 YNGPRLYKQPTTKSN
-1666 RNIMLNAVEYCVF
+1666 RGIMLNAVEYCVF
-1679 PGTVNR
+1679 PGTVNK
-1685 EAKSRVLEEISRSES
+1685 EAKRRVLDEIARSES

-1719 YCPEREEVAK
+1719 YCPDREEVSK

-1737 VIDNMFDKFFKYN
+1737 VMDKMFDKFFKYN
-1750 SSGKCFSQVHTKHLT
+1750 SGAKCFSQVHTKHLT

-1785 PNKKDIPLVI
+1785 PNKKDMPLVI

>member
-1 MWNTI
+1 MWSAI
-6 SRFFAKGSKTAVVQ
+6 SRLFVKGKA
-20 EVTSPPLSP
+20 EEPAP
-29 SSTTTTTITTTR
+29 R
-41 TRTTTAARDDDER
+41 TENRT
-54 QDRLACNGVADDDAS
+54 C
-69 VDGTSVHVFYG
+69 DGLPDTVVHVFDE
-80 ATMDRGA
+80 MDRNAG
-87 SADDR
+87 DDR
-92 RRLPAAASAAATGA
+92 RKGPAG
-106 ATAAAPTADQQSSGG
+106 DQQHAGPESEHF
-121 DSDSYDSRQAK
+121 SDAYDSRQAK

-145 NNRVPEKLREPYY
+145 NNRVPENLREPYY
-158 RDHEEQEHLKP
+158 VDHEDQEHLKP

-192 NYHNQNHYGIL
+192 NYHNQNHCGIL

-209 GVYVAEQNNTQLTET
+209 GVYLAEPNNTQLTET

-252 VTGDRVVSAIRRFD
+252 VTGDRVVSAIRRFE

-272 VPSDHEKGLL
+272 VPTDHEKGLL
-282 LWINHASHAL
+282 FWISHASHAL
-292 IAKIQSEDGAGDKT
+292 IAKIQTEEGAGDKT

-339 WMEIRVSKRP
+339 WMDIRVSKRP

-362 AFCVKCLPYSIFH
+362 AFCNRCLPYSIFH

-412 YPGEERAMQYL
+412 YPGEERAMQFL
-423 DACPRNSHGV
+423 DDCPRNSHGV

-447 DLRSNLSISAPG
+447 DLRSNLSVSAPG
-459 FTVAKSASS
+459 FTVAKAPPSS
-468 TIVKKSQSL
+468 SVKKSQSL
-477 QQTAENHPYDDR
+477 QQTAENYSHDDR

-512 DDKSVARTEAAGR
+512 DEKSVARAEAAGR

-545 SITDDSQLTIEN
+545 SVSDDSQLTIEN

-572 DKEVGAHIGK
+572 DKEVGVHIGK
-582 RSTTEPTLPARSS
+582 LSATEPTLPARSS

-606 IIADNGYN
+606 ILADNGYGN
-614 GSNGGE
+614 D

-634 DNVALRQ
+634 DNVALKQ
-641 ILHSSA
+641 ILHSS
-647 ENDGGGTDNGD
+647 ENDNSEGD
-658 GGDAVTKLAS
+658 TAKLAS

-679 GINFTYMEQERQDD
+679 AINLTYTEQEREDNTS
-693 VKQLNKRH
+693 KSNLSNKKH
-701 GQSNGNGEKKTT
+701 GQTNGNGNGEKKTT

-727 SQQSQQME
+727 NQQSQQVE

-766 ENEKRKMEVVM
+766 ENEKRRMEVVM

-811 AETVGPPTPV
+811 AEIGPPTPV
-821 TSGSSGATPTSV
+821 TSGSSGETPTSV
-833 SEASSVPQQLP
+833 SETTPVPQQP
-844 QEKPQRPFSLK
+844 SQEKPQRPFSLK

-879 TRRTPDIENMDPEQY
+879 TRRTPDIENMDLEQY
-894 RQSITQMNTSLS
+894 HQSISQMNSSLS

-928 TQHQKQMQQQ
+928 THHQQQMQQQ
-938 FQQLQSLS
+938 LHQLQSLS
-946 QQHMQTYGMPP
+946 QQHMQNYGIAPI
-957 MNPLTPRLQD
+957 NPLPSKLQD
-967 PQQSQFYLHD
+967 SQQSQFYLHD
-977 QPQVQRRMWGQP
+977 QPQLQRRMWGQP
-989 APAQSLANEMAAV
+989 PPTQSLANEMAAV
-1002 GYQQSM
+1002 SYQQAIDPRYGSQ
-1008 DSRFSPQPA
+1008 SA
-1017 AYQQD
+1017 VYQQD
-1022 MRIYTDP
+1022 LRLYQD
-1029 TRTWAAPHP
+1029 TRNWVTHP
-1038 AQKGFVLHDTQEP
+1038 PQQKGFVLHDTTQEP

-1062 NNQMSHPGPTGYPA
+1062 NNQMSHPGSTYPA
-1076 SSSLF
+1076 SSSIF
-1081 NQTQATSASP
+1081 NQTPPSSASP
-1091 QHRNAI
+1091 QHRNAV

-1102 LISESPEPKRS
+1102 LMSESPEPKRP
-1113 TVHHIPISCESPTEK
+1113 TVHHIPMKCESPTEK
-1128 RQVTALHTPVPAPP
+1128 RQVTALHAPVPAPP
-1142 ADDMKPQNI
+1142 VDDMKPQNI
-1151 SFIGNDDDIAQGIR
+1151 SFIG
-1165 GLNITSGSR
+1165 
-1174 TYRIPSPTRPTI
+1174 
-1186 SQNSFQPHPSLRETS
+1186 
-1201 RSATPDVTPLDS
+1201 TPEVTPLDP
-1213 TDAGEKGFYISFDN
+1213 TDAGEKGFYICFDN

-1240 RMSPKKERSAS
+1240 RTSPKKERTAAS
-1251 SYNEHE
+1251 YVENE
-1257 DFMRSESP
+1257 DFSVRPESP
-1265 PVSTVERQKQAE
+1265 SVIVVERQKQLE
-1277 AQRELERERLRQ
+1277 SHREFDREKQRQADEREFH
-1289 AEEREQQRQEMR
+1289 RQEMR
-1301 DRELKREIERER
+1301 DKELQREID
-1313 QREKQRD
+1313 REKQRERHEASAD
-1320 SNTEGRHASGVGLV
+1320 SRQSGVGLI
-1334 IGNQLTNPDPN
+1334 IGNQLANPDPN
-1345 SMDEM
+1345 SLDEM
-1350 EKKKERIMLMSLQR
+1350 ERKKERIMLLSLQR
-1364 RQRQEEMKER
+1364 RQQQEEMKER
-1374 KEVETQA
+1374 KEAEAQT

-1397 EEERQ
+1397 DEERQ
-1402 RRAAILEHHK
+1402 RRAAILEQHK

-1431 LNAIN
+1431 LNAIK
-1436 PAKLR
+1436 PTKLR
-1441 NKTTPARPRPKT
+1441 NKTATTRPRPKT
-1453 IHGDAGAVLDSG
+1453 IHVDAGTELDSG

-1503 AAHLDDRRCSGPLY
+1503 AAHFDERRSGPLY

-1528 SPDDGRGSSPCRSVN
+1528 SPDDGRGSSPCRSMN

-1552 TSRDAQ
+1552 TSRDVQ
-1558 ESQQQIRGRP
+1558 EPQQQVRGRP
-1568 KYQTYQNFKG
+1568 KYPSYQNFKG

-1587 CDSDSGLGRSTPPR
+1587 CGSSSDQDGMMCRYTDTDSGLGRATPPR
-1601 RAASPG
+1601 RAPSPG
-1607 IGSMRH
+1607 MGSMRH
-1613 LTSPSGPGSLP
+1613 LPSPSGPGSLP
-1624 PALMTSKK
+1624 PGFMTK
-1632 RIYDDGSSD
+1632 RRVFDDGSSD

-1651 YNGPRLYKLPIAKSN
+1651 YNGPRLYKQPTTKSN
-1666 RNIMLNAVEYCVF
+1666 RGIMLNAVEYCVF

-1685 EAKSRVLEEISRSES
+1685 EAKRRVLDEIARSES

-1719 YCPEREEVAK
+1719 YCPDREEVSK

-1737 VIDNMFDKFFKYN
+1737 VIDKMFDKFFKYN
-1750 SSGKCFSQVHTKHLT
+1750 SGGKCFSQVHTKHLT

-1785 PNKKDIPLVI
+1785 PNKKDMPLVI

>member
-1 MWNTI
+1 MWSAI
-6 SRFFAKGSKTAVVQ
+6 SRLFVKGKTEEPAP
-20 EVTSPPLSP
+20 ETEDW
-29 SSTTTTTITTTR
+29 TC
-41 TRTTTAARDDDER
+41 D
-54 QDRLACNGVADDDAS
+54 GVSDT
-69 VDGTSVHVFYG
+69 VVHVFD
-80 ATMDRGA
+80 AMDRNVG
-87 SADDR
+87 DDR
-92 RRLPAAASAAATGA
+92 RKGPAGEQQHAAAESEHF
-106 ATAAAPTADQQSSGG
+106 
-121 DSDSYDSRQAK
+121 SDAYHSRQAK

-145 NNRVPEKLREPYY
+145 NNRVPENLREPYY
-158 RDHEEQEHLKP
+158 VDHEDQEHLKP

-209 GVYVAEQNNTQLTET
+209 GVYLAEPNNTQLTET

-266 PQAEVD
+266 PQADVD
-272 VPSDHEKGLL
+272 VPTDHEKGLL
-282 LWINHASHAL
+282 LWISHASHAL
-292 IAKIQSEDGAGDKT
+292 IGKIQTEDGAGDKT

-339 WMEIRVSKRP
+339 WMDIRVSKRP

-362 AFCVKCLPYSIFH
+362 AFCNRCLPYSIFH

-412 YPGEERAMQYL
+412 YPGEERAMQFL

-447 DLRSNLSISAPG
+447 DLRSNLSVSAPG
-459 FTVAKSASS
+459 FTVAKASTS
-468 TIVKKSQSL
+468 PSVKKSQSL
-477 QQTAENHPYDDR
+477 QQTAENYSHDDR

-512 DDKSVARTEAAGR
+512 DEKSVARADAAGR
-525 PSNWEDQR
+525 PSNWEEQR

-545 SITDDSQLTIEN
+545 SVSDDSQLTIEN

-606 IIADNGYN
+606 ILADNGYGN
-614 GSNGGE
+614 D

-634 DNVALRQ
+634 DNVALKQ
-641 ILHSSA
+641 ILHSS
-647 ENDGGGTDNGD
+647 ENDNSEGD
-658 GGDAVTKLAS
+658 TSKLAS

-679 GINFTYMEQERQDD
+679 GINLTYTESEDTTT
-693 VKQLNKRH
+693 KSNLSNKKH
-701 GQSNGNGEKKTT
+701 GQTNGNGNGEKKTT

-727 SQQSQQME
+727 NQQSQQAE
-735 QHSVDENG
+735 QHSADENG

-766 ENEKRKMEVVM
+766 ENEKRRMEVVM

-811 AETVGPPTPV
+811 AEIGPPTPV
-821 TSGSSGATPTSV
+821 TSGSSGETPSSV
-833 SEASSVPQQLP
+833 SETTPVPQQP
-844 QEKPQRPFSLK
+844 FQEKPQRPFSLK

-879 TRRTPDIENMDPEQY
+879 TRRTPDIENMDLDQY
-894 RQSITQMNTSLS
+894 HQSISQMNSSLS

-928 TQHQKQMQQQ
+928 THHQQQMQHQL
-938 FQQLQSLS
+938 QQLQSLS
-946 QQHMQTYGMPP
+946 QQHMQSYGIAPI
-957 MNPLTPRLQD
+957 NPLTPKLQD
-967 PQQSQFYLHD
+967 SQQSQFYLHD
-977 QPQVQRRMWGQP
+977 QPQLQRRMWGQP
-989 APAQSLANEMAAV
+989 PPTQSLANEMAAV
-1002 GYQQSM
+1002 GYQQQL
-1008 DSRFSPQPA
+1008 DSRYSSPSTVYHPDLRL
-1017 AYQQD
+1017 YQD
-1022 MRIYTDP
+1022 
-1029 TRTWAAPHP
+1029 TRNWGTHP
-1038 AQKGFVLHDTQEP
+1038 PQQKGFVLHDTSQEP

-1062 NNQMSHPGPTGYPA
+1062 NNQMSHPGSTYPT
-1076 SSSLF
+1076 SSSIF
-1081 NQTQATSASP
+1081 NQTPPSSASP
-1091 QHRNAI
+1091 QHRNAV

-1102 LISESPEPKRS
+1102 LMSESPEPKRPS
-1113 TVHHIPISCESPTEK
+1113 VHHIPIKCESPTEK
-1128 RQVTALHTPVPAPP
+1128 RQTTGLHAPVPAPP
-1142 ADDMKPQNI
+1142 VDDMKPQNI
-1151 SFIGNDDDIAQGIR
+1151 SFIGNDDELSQGIR
-1165 GLNITSGSR
+1165 GLHITSGSR
-1174 TYRIPSPTRPTI
+1174 TYRIPSPTRPSI
-1186 SQNSFQPHPSLRETS
+1186 SRNSFQPHPSLRE
-1201 RSATPDVTPLDS
+1201 ATPSPSGTPEVTPLDP
-1213 TDAGEKGFYISFDN
+1213 TDAGEKGFYICFDN

-1240 RMSPKKERSAS
+1240 RTSPKKERTIS
-1251 SYNEHE
+1251 SYVDNE
-1257 DFMRSESP
+1257 DYTVRSESP
-1265 PVSTVERQKQAE
+1265 SAIIDRQKH
-1277 AQRELERERLRQ
+1277 LETR
-1289 AEEREQQRQEMR
+1289 R
-1301 DRELKREIERER
+1301 DSD
-1313 QREKQRD
+1313 REKQRQLD
-1320 SNTEGRHASGVGLV
+1320 EREFQRQEIRDKELQREGEREKQRERRDNSEESRQSGVGLI
-1334 IGNQLTNPDPN
+1334 IGNQLANPDPN
-1345 SMDEM
+1345 SLDEM
-1350 EKKKERIMLMSLQR
+1350 ERKKERIMLLSLQR
-1364 RQRQEEMKER
+1364 RQQQEELKER
-1374 KEVETQA
+1374 KEVEAQA

-1397 EEERQ
+1397 DEERQ
-1402 RRAAILEHHK
+1402 RRAAILEQHK

-1431 LNAIN
+1431 LNAIK
-1436 PAKLR
+1436 PTKLR
-1441 NKTTPARPRPKT
+1441 NKTATTRPRPKT
-1453 IHGDAGAVLDSG
+1453 IHVDAGADLDSG

-1479 LSTASLTSPTMRR
+1479 LST
-1492 DYYRGSQDSLT
+1492 
-1503 AAHLDDRRCSGPLY
+1503 
-1517 RGGSLR
+1517 
-1523 VSSVD
+1523 D
-1528 SPDDGRGSSPCRSVN
+1528 SPDDGRGSSPCRSMN

-1552 TSRDAQ
+1552 TSRDVQ
-1558 ESQQQIRGRP
+1558 EPQQQVRGRP
-1568 KYQTYQNFKG
+1568 KYPSYQNFKG

-1587 CDSDSGLGRSTPPR
+1587 CGSSSDQDGMMCRYTDTDSGLGRATPPR
-1601 RAASPG
+1601 RAPSPG
-1607 IGSMRH
+1607 MGSMRH
-1613 LTSPSGPGSLP
+1613 LPSPSGPGSLP
-1624 PALMTSKK
+1624 PGLMTK
-1632 RIYDDGSSD
+1632 RRVFDDGSSD

-1651 YNGPRLYKLPIAKSN
+1651 YNGPRLYKQPTTKSN
-1666 RNIMLNAVEYCVF
+1666 RGIMLNAVEYCVF
-1679 PGTVNR
+1679 PGTVNK
-1685 EAKSRVLEEISRSES
+1685 EAKRRVLDEIARSES

-1719 YCPEREEVAK
+1719 YCPDREEVSK

-1737 VIDNMFDKFFKYN
+1737 VIDKMFDKFFKYN
-1750 SSGKCFSQVHTKHLT
+1750 SGGKCFSQVHTKHLT

-1785 PNKKDIPLVI
+1785 PNKKDMPLVI